1 MQEAYEKV
9 FGHLSNSN
17 LSTATNC
24 GWSSSLVGGT
34 QLEATMENHVT
45 QISRDDL
52 EDLREAFNKI
62 DIDNSGYVS
71 DFELQELFREA
82 SFSLPGYRVREI
94 VEIFIA
100 GDTNKDEKISF
111 EEFVAEN
118 LVLALNSASAI
129 GCTVV
134 NIDAH
139 DLMAGKPHLV
149 LGLLWQIIKVGLFAD
164 IEISRNEGLISLLTE
179 GKQLDHLMSLS
190 PEDLLLRWVNYH
202 LRNAGTETIRN
213 FSEDIKDSR
222 AYFYLLDQI
231 TSQEEHEYKMRVKID
246 MSGLN
251 VHDLEQRAELMLQQA
266 ARLDCRQFVSPQDV
280 TSGNG
285 KLNLA
290 FVANLFNMHPALQK
304 PQVNSNGIETAHIE
318 GESKEEKTFRNW
330 MNSLGVSPYVNHLYC
345 DLCDGLVI
353 LQLYEK
359 VNVPVNWKK
368 VNNPPYPALGANMK
382 KLENCNYAV
391 ELGRDVAHF
400 SLVGIGGENLN
411 EGSPMHTLAL
421 VWQLM
426 RRYTVLVLSDIG
438 DGEKV
443 GDHIILN
450 WVNTTLS
457 QKRKDTQISSFKDK
471 LISTSLPVID
481 LIDAIAPGNV
491 KWDMVKRG
499 EKGVLKDADK
509 LNNAKYAVSL
519 ARKIGARVYA
529 LPDDLVQVNPKML
542 LTLAS
547 AAEYDQAVQKPRQIL
562 CQFIDRIL
570 TDVDVVALG
579 LNKKSSSEPACVML
593 LDFVQHIIKSS
604 SLMFANPAC
613 QPAEYPET
621 TQSCNDFSKWVAM
634 RLLRVAAAPDCDV
647 IHGRVSAVLC
657 SLLHT
662 LRVRTPFIFSRLTQD
677 LILLAQDLSNILSAH
692 IATLAGHG
700 HTLGIHTQS
709 QWPVTL
715 KGFSIA
721 PGCASSYLTPSPLV
735 LSSPAAL
742 ESLTSVTV
750 RVITNVLRG
759 VVSCHDLSV
768 AWETACSILANGN
781 TRLRKSSMM
790 MLRQLVELGG
800 FPEMQGHKF
809 FTAYLQLLETHSY
822 KANTL
827 LDENQPYEG
836 ELLHLTRRVF
846 QSSVASR
853 TRFEPIYLLPLFE
866 YICTLGGAGLKLGTE
881 VNESLCFLFSFL
893 VSFTPFY
900 GSEALLRR
908 QRVTEVCRMLAHTIG
923 AENQAECAEGF
934 LQAALKAE
942 TCMVVQESGDGE
954 TAAKKFCKAN
964 IGSVKKTTKNS
975 CELDMRVRSEVWAV
989 ANSRLEEL
997 LTFLNSDS
1005 AQPET
1010 TLTLSALKGL
1020 AVILH
1025 LAALCSSPI
1034 SPSLLWVPSETLG
1047 RALKS
1052 CQSVLE
1058 GNSQAITNQKYF
1070 QSAVQTTIG
1079 VLDSILYLTTFL
1091 EALPHLCQHVNLVVG
1106 DSDSRAVLCALISLM
1121 EDSDP
1126 AVRLRFSQSVR
1137 FLLTE
1142 TSRNS
1147 ERGSLSELLVAR
1159 LKEAFNNAKLNRD
1172 DILRNTLI
1180 LTTGEI
1186 GRASQGNLVSFSLLR
1201 LLHCLLS
1208 KSSTV
1213 SVAAYTQIRALATAK
1228 GLKLQT
1234 LFSQYKNPICQF
1246 LVESLHSRHASALRS
1261 TPDQGKESVNQ
1272 RELALDILA
1281 QIAHAFDFPDLHRFL
1296 SRTLQVLLP
1305 YLAAKASPTASTLIR
1320 TLANELKANRR
1331 EILINNFKYIFSH
1344 LVCSCTKEELERAFH
1359 YLQSETE
1366 IELGSLLRQD
1376 FQGLHNELLLRLGEH
1391 YQQVFNGLAILASF
1405 ASNDDPYQGPRDN
1418 TTPERMADY
1427 LQPKLLGILAFFN
1440 MQLLSS
1446 SAGEKDRK
1454 KLALTS
1460 VMALM
1465 RLMGSKH
1472 ISSVRVKMMT
1482 TLRTGLRYREDFPL
1496 LCCQTWECFVRSV
1509 EPAHLGPLL
1518 SHVIVAL
1525 LPLIPLQPKETSA
1538 IIRFLILDNREEVND
1553 YLHEIYFLPDHPELK
1568 DIHTVLQDYKKLT
1581 NSSSDLAAVLQ
1592 LSMRA
1597 VQHENVDVRIHALTS
1612 LRDMMHSNQEWLLRQ
1627 VCASEAVEPVISNLV
1642 SVLLKG
1648 CQDSSPEARLL
1659 CGECLGELGAV
1670 DPGRL
1675 DLSRTQSHGDRNNFV
1690 SGVDDPNFAYDLLT
1704 ALTRTFLAYADDV
1717 RAQDSAAYAIQE
1729 LLSIFECREGRTDS
1743 PGRRLWRRFPEQ
1755 IQEILEPHL
1764 NSRYKSSQKAVNW
1777 SKLKKPVYLSN
1788 RGSKFSDWSATW
1800 AGYLISKVRHELASK
1815 VFTCCS
1821 FIIKHDYKVT
1831 IYLLPH
1837 ILLYMLLGCTPQEQQ
1852 EVTEEMLAVLNEG
1865 NERGEGGVQ
1874 EAASTLSQL
1883 STQTVFSMLSHLTQ
1897 WSRHILSSKPKHNES
1912 GEYQR
1917 VVAFLKGI
1925 PQDVLAKA
1933 SLRSKAYTRALM
1945 HFEAY
1950 ILEIKENIQD
1960 HLTFLQTL
1968 YAAMHEPDGVRGVNA
1983 LRREEP
1989 SLREQ
1994 ILEHESIGLLRD
2006 ATACYDRAIQLE
2018 SDQIGHYH
2026 GVMTSMLGL
2035 GQLSTVITQVNGVLA
2050 NKPQWKSE
2058 LNTYRVEAAWKLG
2071 KWDLLEDYLSSDR
2084 QSCTWGVQLGQ
2095 LLLSAKKQDT
2105 KTFYEKLKLVRKEQ
2119 VVPLSAASYECGTYQ
2134 RGYEYIV
2141 RLHMLSELEHTLTG
2155 LQKQWESSAPSL
2167 SQLPPHWSDRL
2178 EMTQNSFRAKE
2189 PILALRRA
2197 LFSLGSQPVC
2207 QELVGECWLQSS
2219 RVARKA
2225 GHHQTAFNALLNA
2238 DNTNLAELVTE
2249 KAKWLWSKGDVHQ
2262 ALIVLQKGVAQCFPD
2277 DQPLTD
2283 PRSLQIKGKA
2293 MLLVGRFMEETANF
2307 ESNAIMKAYKD
2318 VTNLLP
2324 EWEDGNFYLAKYYD
2338 KVMPMVTDN
2347 KLEKQGNLI
2356 RYIVTYFGKAL
2367 QFGNQYI
2374 YQAMPRML
2382 SLWLDF
2388 GAKVCECEKAGRPDR
2403 QMRQELG
2410 KINTVVSEHCANL
2423 APYQFLTAFSQ
2434 LISRVCH
2441 SSDEVFTVLMTIVA
2455 KVFLAYPQQAMWL
2468 MTAVSKSSYPM
2479 RVNRCNQIL
2488 KKAISLK
2495 PSLQKFIGDA
2505 TKLTDKLLELCNK
2518 PVDSNSAT
2526 LSMSVHFKQ
2535 LKRLVE
2541 EPTFSQVLIPL
2552 QSVLIPTL
2560 PSTGGEN
2567 TQHDAFPGHWA
2578 YLDGF
2583 EDTVEIL
2590 ASLQKP
2596 KKISLKGS
2604 DGQSYTMMCKPKD
2617 DLRKDCRLMEFNCLI
2632 NKCLR
2637 KDAESRRRE
2646 LHIRTY
2652 AVIPLNEECG
2662 IIEWVNNT
2670 AGLRHILTKLY
2681 SSRSAYCRSTAVM
2694 SMVGYILG
2702 LGDRHGENILFDSF
2716 TGECVHVDFNC
2727 LFNKGE
2733 TFDVPEVVPFRL
2745 TQNMVHAMGPMG
2757 TEGLFR
2763 QACEVTLRLMR
2774 DQREPLMSV
2783 LKTFLHDPLVEWS
2796 KQAKGLSKTP
2806 ANETGE
2812 IVNEKAK
2819 THVCDIEQR
2828 LQGVIKSRNKVLG
2841 LPLSI
2846 EGHVHYLI
2854 QEATDDKLLCQMYLG
2869 WGPYL

>member
-1 MQEAYEKV
+1 MFNDSISEVNAV
-9 FGHLSNSN
+9 F
-17 LSTATNC
+17 
-24 GWSSSLVGGT
+24 
-34 QLEATMENHVT
+34 
-45 QISRDDL
+45 
-52 EDLREAFNKI
+52 
-62 DIDNSGYVS
+62 
-71 DFELQELFREA
+71 
-82 SFSLPGYRVREI
+82 
-94 VEIFIA
+94 
-100 GDTNKDEKISF
+100 
-111 EEFVAEN
+111 
-118 LVLALNSASAI
+118 
-129 GCTVV
+129 VV
-134 NIDAH
+134 C
-139 DLMAGKPHLV
+139 
-149 LGLLWQIIKVGLFAD
+149 
-164 IEISRNEGLISLLTE
+164 S
-179 GKQLDHLMSLS
+179 
-190 PEDLLLRWVNYH
+190 
-202 LRNAGTETIRN
+202 
-213 FSEDIKDSR
+213 
-222 AYFYLLDQI
+222 
-231 TSQEEHEYKMRVKID
+231 
-246 MSGLN
+246 
-251 VHDLEQRAELMLQQA
+251 
-266 ARLDCRQFVSPQDV
+266 
-280 TSGNG
+280 
-285 KLNLA
+285 
-290 FVANLFNMHPALQK
+290 
-304 PQVNSNGIETAHIE
+304 
-318 GESKEEKTFRNW
+318 
-330 MNSLGVSPYVNHLYC
+330 
-345 DLCDGLVI
+345 
-353 LQLYEK
+353 
-359 VNVPVNWKK
+359 
-368 VNNPPYPALGANMK
+368 
-382 KLENCNYAV
+382 
-391 ELGRDVAHF
+391 
-400 SLVGIGGENLN
+400 
-411 EGSPMHTLAL
+411 
-421 VWQLM
+421 
-426 RRYTVLVLSDIG
+426 
-438 DGEKV
+438 
-443 GDHIILN
+443 
-450 WVNTTLS
+450 
-457 QKRKDTQISSFKDK
+457 
-471 LISTSLPVID
+471 
-481 LIDAIAPGNV
+481 
-491 KWDMVKRG
+491 
-499 EKGVLKDADK
+499 
-509 LNNAKYAVSL
+509 
-519 ARKIGARVYA
+519 
-529 LPDDLVQVNPKML
+529 
-542 LTLAS
+542 AS
-547 AAEYDQAVQKPRQIL
+547 AAEYESAVQKPRQIL

-593 LDFVQHIIKSS
+593 LDFVQHIVKSS

-613 QPAEYPET
+613 LPAEYPDT
-621 TQSCNDFSKWVAM
+621 IQSCIDFSKWVAV
-634 RLLRVAAAPDCDV
+634 RLLRVGASPGCDV

-657 SLLHT
+657 SLLHS
-662 LRVRTPFIFSRLTQD
+662 LRVRVPFIFSCLVQEFF
-677 LILLAQDLSNILSAH
+677 LMAQDLSSVLLAH
-692 IATLAGHG
+692 IAALCGSDVHKRN
-700 HTLGIHTQS
+700 
-709 QWPVTL
+709 QWPVKL
-715 KGFSIA
+715 DRFLFSATRA
-721 PGCASSYLTPSPLV
+721 PYLTHTPLV
-735 LSSPAAL
+735 LPSPAAL
-742 ESLTSVTV
+742 ESLTAVALGI
-750 RVITNVLRG
+750 ITDSLRG
-759 VVSCHDLSV
+759 VVSCRDLSV
-768 AWETACSILANGN
+768 AWETACSVLANGN
-781 TRLRKSSMM
+781 TRLRKISMA
-790 MLRQLVELGG
+790 MLRKLVELRK
-800 FPEMQGHKF
+800 FDETQGHNF
-809 FTAYLQLLETHSY
+809 FSAFFYLLETHDFS
-822 KANTL
+822 
-827 LDENQPYEG
+827 DEEEPYEG
-836 ELLHLTRRVF
+836 ELLKLTRCLF
-846 QSSVASR
+846 QSAHVSHSD
-853 TRFEPIYLLPLFE
+853 FEPVYLSQMFE
-866 YICTLGGAGLKLGTE
+866 CVCAHGGAGFKLGSELT
-881 VNESLCFLFSFL
+881 ESLCVLFGFSL
-893 VSFTPFY
+893 SVVPSY
-900 GSEALLRR
+900 EGAALLRR
-908 QRVTEVCRMLAHTIG
+908 QQVADVCRTLARTVG
-923 AENQAECAEGF
+923 TENQSEVLKFFFYKNAVFAMFASRF
-934 LQAALKAE
+934 LHLLCALK
-942 TCMVVQESGDGE
+942 
-954 TAAKKFCKAN
+954 
-964 IGSVKKTTKNS
+964 TT
-975 CELDMRVRSEVWAV
+975 
-989 ANSRLEEL
+989 RLI
-997 LTFLNSDS
+997 S
-1005 AQPET
+1005 A
-1010 TLTLSALKGL
+1010 
-1020 AVILH
+1020 
-1025 LAALCSSPI
+1025 
-1034 SPSLLWVPSETLG
+1034 
-1047 RALKS
+1047 
-1052 CQSVLE
+1052 
-1058 GNSQAITNQKYF
+1058 
-1070 QSAVQTTIG
+1070 
-1079 VLDSILYLTTFL
+1079 FL
-1091 EALPHLCQHVNLVVG
+1091 EALPHLCQHVNLLG
-1106 DSDSRAVLCALISLM
+1106 ADSDSRAALCALIGLI
-1121 EDSDP
+1121 EDADP
-1126 AVRLRFSQSVR
+1126 AVRTRFSQSVR

-1142 TSRNS
+1142 SADDVL
-1147 ERGSLSELLVAR
+1147 GFLLPLQLLVAR
-1159 LKEAFNNAKLNRD
+1159 LKEAFSNAKASRD
-1172 DILRNTLI
+1172 DDLRNTLI

-1186 GRASQGNLVSFSLLR
+1186 GRASQGSLVSFSLLR

-1213 SVAAYTQIRALATAK
+1213 SVAAYTQIRALAAAK
-1228 GLKLQT
+1228 DLKLQT

-1261 TPDQGKESVNQ
+1261 TPDHTSESANQ

-1296 SRTLQVLLP
+1296 TRTLQVLLP
-1305 YLAAKASPTASTLIR
+1305 YLAAKASSTGSALIR
-1320 TLANELKANRR
+1320 ALAIELKANRR

-1405 ASNDDPYQGPRDN
+1405 ASNDDPYQGPRDI
-1418 TTPERMADY
+1418 TTPEHMADY

-1454 KLALTS
+1454 KMALTS

-1509 EPAHLGPLL
+1509 EPSHLGPLL

-1525 LPLIPLQPKETSA
+1525 LPLIPLRPRETAA
-1538 IIRFLILDNREEVND
+1538 IIRFLILDNRDEVND
-1553 YLHEIYFLPDHPELK
+1553 YLHEIYFLPEHPELK
-1568 DIHTVLQDYKKLT
+1568 DIHTVLQNYKKLT
-1581 NSSSDLAAVLQ
+1581 ASSSDLASALQ

-1612 LRDMMHSNQEWLLRQ
+1612 LRDMMHSKQEWLLQQ
-1627 VCASEAVEPVISNLV
+1627 VCASEAVEPVISSLV

-1675 DLSRTQSHGDRNNFV
+1675 DLSHAHSKGDRNTFV
-1690 SGVDDPNFAYDLLT
+1690 SGVDDPNFAHDLLT
-1704 ALTRTFLAYADDV
+1704 ELTRTFLAYADNV

-1764 NSRYKSSQKAVNW
+1764 NSRYKSSQKEVNW
-1777 SKLKKPVYLSN
+1777 SKVKKPVYLSN

-1815 VFTCCS
+1815 VFKCCS

-1837 ILLYMLLGCTPQEQQ
+1837 ILLYMLLGCTPAEQQ
-1852 EVTEEMLAVLNEG
+1852 EVTEEMLAVLTEG
-1865 NERGEGGVQ
+1865 DGRGGGGVQ
-1874 EAASTLSQL
+1874 ETASSLSQL
-1883 STQTVFSMLSHLTQ
+1883 SIQTVFSMLSHLTQ
-1897 WSRHILSSKPKHNES
+1897 WSRHILYAKAKFCNKM
-1912 GEYQR
+1912 GDYDR

-1950 ILEIKENIQD
+1950 ILENKENIQD
-1960 HLTFLQTL
+1960 HLSFLQKL

-2050 NKPQWKSE
+2050 SKQQWKSE

-2071 KWDLLEDYLSSDR
+2071 KWDLLEDYLSSDQ
-2084 QSCTWGVQLGQ
+2084 QSCTWGVRLGQ
-2095 LLLSAKKQDT
+2095 LLLSAKKQDAEG
-2105 KTFYEKLKLVRKEQ
+2105 FYEKLKLVRKEQ

-2141 RLHMLSELEHTLTG
+2141 RLHMLSELEHAFTELRG
-2155 LQKQWESSAPSL
+2155 AGDGSAPSL
-2167 SQLPPHWSDRL
+2167 AKLPPHWSDRL

-2189 PILALRRA
+2189 PILAVRRA
-2197 LFSLGSQPVC
+2197 LLSLRPQPAC
-2207 QELVGECWLQSS
+2207 QELVGECWLQSAQ
-2219 RVARKA
+2219 VARKG

-2277 DQPLTD
+2277 DRLLTD

-2347 KLEKQGNLI
+2347 KLEKQGNVI
-2356 RYIVTYFGKAL
+2356 RYIVTFFGKAL

-2388 GAKVCECEKAGRPDR
+2388 GAKVCDCEKAGRADR

-2410 KINTVVSEHCANL
+2410 KINAVMEEHCSNL

-2441 SSDEVFTVLMTIVA
+2441 SSDEVFKVLMKIVS

-2479 RVNRCNQIL
+2479 RMNRCNQIL
-2488 KKAISLK
+2488 KNAISLK
-2495 PSLQKFIGDA
+2495 KPLEKFIGDA
-2505 TKLTDKLLELCNK
+2505 NRLTDKLLELCNK
-2518 PVDSNSAT
+2518 PVDGNSTT
-2526 LSMSVHFKQ
+2526 LSMGVHFKQ

-2541 EPTFSQVLIPL
+2541 ESTFSQILIPL

-2560 PSTGGEN
+2560 PSTGGAS
-2567 TQHDAFPGHWA
+2567 TKHDAFPGHWA

-2583 EDTVEIL
+2583 EDSVEIL

-2604 DGQSYTMMCKPKD
+2604 DGRSYTMMCKPKD

-2662 IIEWVNNT
+2662 IIEWVNHT
-2670 AGLRHILTKLY
+2670 AGLRHILTKLYKERGVHLSGKELRKLILPKTAAFEEKLRIHKEVLCAQHPPVFYEWFLQTFPDPESWY

-2796 KQAKGLSKTP
+2796 KPSKGLVKTQ

-2854 QEATDDKLLCQMYLG
+2854 QEATDDKMLCQMYLG

>member
-1 MQEAYEKV
+1 ME
-9 FGHLSNSN
+9 G
-17 LSTATNC
+17 
-24 GWSSSLVGGT
+24 
-34 QLEATMENHVT
+34 LEMSAM
-45 QISRDDL
+45 IP
-52 EDLREAFNKI
+52 A
-62 DIDNSGYVS
+62 
-71 DFELQELFREA
+71 LQELA
-82 SFSLPGYRVREI
+82 SV
-94 VEIFIA
+94 
-100 GDTNKDEKISF
+100 
-111 EEFVAEN
+111 
-118 LVLALNSASAI
+118 
-129 GCTVV
+129 
-134 NIDAH
+134 
-139 DLMAGKPHLV
+139 
-149 LGLLWQIIKVGLFAD
+149 
-164 IEISRNEGLISLLTE
+164 
-179 GKQLDHLMSLS
+179 
-190 PEDLLLRWVNYH
+190 
-202 LRNAGTETIRN
+202 
-213 FSEDIKDSR
+213 
-222 AYFYLLDQI
+222 
-231 TSQEEHEYKMRVKID
+231 
-246 MSGLN
+246 
-251 VHDLEQRAELMLQQA
+251 
-266 ARLDCRQFVSPQDV
+266 
-280 TSGNG
+280 
-285 KLNLA
+285 
-290 FVANLFNMHPALQK
+290 
-304 PQVNSNGIETAHIE
+304 
-318 GESKEEKTFRNW
+318 
-330 MNSLGVSPYVNHLYC
+330 
-345 DLCDGLVI
+345 
-353 LQLYEK
+353 
-359 VNVPVNWKK
+359 
-368 VNNPPYPALGANMK
+368 
-382 KLENCNYAV
+382 
-391 ELGRDVAHF
+391 
-400 SLVGIGGENLN
+400 
-411 EGSPMHTLAL
+411 
-421 VWQLM
+421 
-426 RRYTVLVLSDIG
+426 
-438 DGEKV
+438 
-443 GDHIILN
+443 
-450 WVNTTLS
+450 
-457 QKRKDTQISSFKDK
+457 
-471 LISTSLPVID
+471 
-481 LIDAIAPGNV
+481 
-491 KWDMVKRG
+491 
-499 EKGVLKDADK
+499 
-509 LNNAKYAVSL
+509 
-519 ARKIGARVYA
+519 
-529 LPDDLVQVNPKML
+529 
-542 LTLAS
+542 S
-547 AAEYDQAVQKPRQIL
+547 AAQYEQAVQKPRQIL

-579 LNKKSSSEPACVML
+579 LSKKSSSDPACVML
-593 LDFVQHIIKSS
+593 LDFVQHIVKSS

-613 QPAEYPET
+613 QPAEYPDT
-621 TQSCNDFSKWVAM
+621 TQSCTDFSKWVAV
-634 RLLRVAAAPDCDV
+634 RLLRVTAAPDCDV

-662 LRVRTPFIFSRLTQD
+662 LRIRAPFIFSHLTQE
-677 LILLAQDLSNILSAH
+677 LICLAQDLSTILNAH
-692 IATLAGHG
+692 IATLAGLG
-700 HTLGIHTQS
+700 HTVGIYTES

-715 KGFSIA
+715 ECFSIS
-721 PGCASSYLTPSPLV
+721 PGCTSSYLTPSSLV

-742 ESLTSVTV
+742 ESLTAVTIG
-750 RVITNVLRG
+750 VITNALRG
-759 VVSCHDLSV
+759 VVSCHDLNV
-768 AWETACSILANGN
+768 AWEMACSILINGN
-781 TRLRKSSMM
+781 TRLRKISMV
-790 MLRQLVELGG
+790 MLRKQVELRG
-800 FPEMQGHKF
+800 FPAMQGHEF
-809 FTAYLQLLETHSY
+809 FTAYLHLLETHIY
-822 KANTL
+822 TCTANAHFN
-827 LDENQPYEG
+827 EKPPYEG
-836 ELLHLTRRVF
+836 ELLNLTRCVF
-846 QSSVASR
+846 QSSGTSR
-853 TRFEPIYLLPLFE
+853 TLFEPIYLSQMFE
-866 YICTLGGAGLKLGTE
+866 CVCTLGGAGVQLGTE
-881 VNESLCFLFSFL
+881 VTESLCLLFHFL
-893 VSFTPFY
+893 VSVAPVY
-900 GSEALLRR
+900 ESAAVLRR
-908 QRVTEVCRMLAHTIG
+908 RRVTEVCRTLTNTVG
-923 AENQAECAEGF
+923 TENQAECAEGF

-942 TCMVVQESGDGE
+942 TAMVMQESRDGE
-954 TAAKKFCKAN
+954 PAAKILCKSPTD
-964 IGSVKKTTKNS
+964 SVSKTTKRA
-975 CELDMRVRSEVWAV
+975 CEQDMRVWSEVWAV
-989 ANSRLEEL
+989 VNSRLEEL

-1005 AQPET
+1005 VQPESPQ
-1010 TLTLSALKGL
+1010 TLSALQGL
-1020 AVILH
+1020 ALILH
-1025 LAALCSSPI
+1025 LAALCSSPT
-1034 SPSLLWVPSETLG
+1034 SPSAPIWVPTETLG
-1047 RALKS
+1047 TALKS

-1058 GNSQAITNQKYF
+1058 GSSQPITNQSYF
-1070 QSAVQTTIG
+1070 HSAVCTVVG
-1079 VLDSILYLTTFL
+1079 VLDSILYMTMSSQGEEGLQQRVCALLSFPWVCENKSASAYKSSRFPSWLPTLAQRLSFCYSSEIQADCVSLLALLRHGVCETWRVWLLSKALQSTDEVVRAAAVRAFPLLLHHLGNTHHSLISTTLLPRLDDSSELVRSELARIIGQLSCIQSEVSHLGVTQTESICLPKILCRRLSLATEHDGNTFPFLTASVVKPFLKLLRPEAPSSVKQAFL
-1091 EALPHLCQHVNLVVG
+1091 EALPHLCQHVNLSGG

-1126 AVRLRFSQSVR
+1126 AVRIHFSQSVR
-1137 FLLTE
+1137 FLLTV
-1142 TSRNS
+1142 TGKHS
-1147 ERGSLSELLVAR
+1147 EQDSLSEQLLVAR
-1159 LKEAFNNAKLNRD
+1159 LKEAFNNAKLQRD
-1172 DILRNTLI
+1172 DKLRNTLI

-1186 GRASQGNLVSFSLLR
+1186 GRASLGNMVSFSLLR

-1208 KSSTV
+1208 KSSQV
-1213 SVAAYTQIRALATAK
+1213 SVAAYTQIRALAAAK

-1246 LVESLHSRHASALRS
+1246 LVESLHSRHASALRI
-1261 TPDQGKESVNQ
+1261 TPDQSSSSASQ

-1296 SRTLQVLLP
+1296 TRTLQVLLP
-1305 YLAAKASPTASTLIR
+1305 YLAAKASPIGSALIR
-1320 TLANELKANRR
+1320 TLATELKANRR
-1331 EILINNFKYIFSH
+1331 EILISNFKYIFSH
-1344 LVCSCTKEELERAFH
+1344 LVCSCTKEELESAFH
-1359 YLQSETE
+1359 YLQNETG

-1405 ASNDDPYQGPRDN
+1405 ASSDDPYQGPRDI

-1440 MQLLSS
+1440 MHLLSS

-1454 KLALTS
+1454 KLALTGA
-1460 VMALM
+1460 MALM

-1518 SHVIVAL
+1518 SHVIAAL
-1525 LPLIPLQPKETSA
+1525 LPLIPLQPKETAA
-1538 IIRFLILDNREEVND
+1538 IIRFLILDNREEVNE

-1568 DIHTVLQDYKKLT
+1568 DIHTVLQNYKKLT
-1581 NSSSDLAAVLQ
+1581 ASSSDLASALQ

-1612 LRDMMHSNQEWLLRQ
+1612 LRDMMHSNQEWLLRH

-1675 DLSRTQSHGDRNNFV
+1675 DLSHTHTHGDRNTFV
-1690 SGVDDPNFAYDLLT
+1690 SGVDDPNFAYDVLT
-1704 ALTRTFLAYADDV
+1704 ELTRTFLAYADDV

-1729 LLSIFECREGRTDS
+1729 LLSIFECREGRSDS

-1764 NSRYKSSQKAVNW
+1764 NSRYKSSQKEVNW
-1777 SKLKKPVYLSN
+1777 SKLKKPVYLSS

-1837 ILLYMLLGCTPQEQQ
+1837 ILLYMLLGCTPAEQQ
-1852 EVTEEMLAVLNEG
+1852 EVTEEMLAVLTEG
-1865 NERGEGGVQ
+1865 DGRAGGRVQ
-1874 EAASTLSQL
+1874 ETASSLSQL

-1897 WSRHILSSKPKHNES
+1897 WSRHILYSKPRQSES

-1917 VVAFLKGI
+1917 VAAFLKGI

-1950 ILEIKENIQD
+1950 ILENKEDIQD

-1968 YAAMHEPDGVRGVNA
+1968 YAAMHEPDGVRGANA

-2050 NKPQWKSE
+2050 NKPQWKSD

-2071 KWDLLEDYLSSDR
+2071 KWDLLEDYLGSDHQSS
-2084 QSCTWGVQLGQ
+2084 TWSVRLGQ
-2095 LLLSAKKQDT
+2095 LLLSAKKQDAD
-2105 KTFYEKLKLVRKEQ
+2105 TFYEKLKVVRKEQ

-2141 RLHMLSELEHTLTG
+2141 RLHMLSELEHTFTE
-2155 LQKQWESSAPSL
+2155 LQKQQEISTLSL
-2167 SQLPPHWSDRL
+2167 SHVPPHWSDRL

-2197 LFSLGSQPVC
+2197 LLSLGSQSVC
-2207 QELVGECWLQSS
+2207 KELVGECWLQSA

-2238 DNTNLAELVTE
+2238 ENMHLAELVTE

-2277 DQPLTD
+2277 DQPLND
-2283 PRSLQIKGKA
+2283 PRSLQTKGKA

-2307 ESNAIMKAYKD
+2307 ESNAIMKAYRD

-2388 GAKVCECEKAGRPDR
+2388 GAKVCECEKAGRADR

-2410 KINTVVSEHCANL
+2410 KINSAMSEHCANL

-2441 SSDEVFTVLMTIVA
+2441 SSDEVFTVLMNIVA

-2468 MTAVSKSSYPM
+2468 MTAVSKSSYSM
-2479 RVNRCNQIL
+2479 RMNRCNQIL

-2495 PSLQKFIGDA
+2495 QSLEKFIGDA
-2505 TKLTDKLLELCNK
+2505 TRLTDKLLELCNK
-2518 PVDSNSAT
+2518 PVDGSCST
-2526 LSMSVHFKQ
+2526 LNMNVHFKQ

-2541 EPTFSQVLIPL
+2541 EPTFSQILIPL
-2552 QSVLIPTL
+2552 QLVLIPTL
-2560 PSTGGEN
+2560 PSTGGAN
-2567 TQHDAFPGHWA
+2567 TQHDPFPGQWA

-2604 DGQSYTMMCKPKD
+2604 DGRSYTMMCKPKD
-2617 DLRKDCRLMEFNCLI
+2617 DMRKDCRLMEFNCLI

-2681 SSRSAYCRSTAVM
+2681 KERGIYLSGKELRKLMLPKTAPFEEKLRIHKEVLCARHQPIFHEWFLRTFPDPTSWYSSRSAYCRSTAVM
-2694 SMVGYILG
+2694 SMVGYVLG

-2796 KQAKGLSKTP
+2796 KQAKGHSKTQ

-2854 QEATDDKLLCQMYLG
+2854 QEATDDKLLCLMYLG

>member
-1 MQEAYEKV
+1 CAME
-9 FGHLSNSN
+9 G
-17 LSTATNC
+17 
-24 GWSSSLVGGT
+24 
-34 QLEATMENHVT
+34 LEMSAM
-45 QISRDDL
+45 IP
-52 EDLREAFNKI
+52 A
-62 DIDNSGYVS
+62 
-71 DFELQELFREA
+71 LQELA
-82 SFSLPGYRVREI
+82 
-94 VEIFIA
+94 
-100 GDTNKDEKISF
+100 
-111 EEFVAEN
+111 
-118 LVLALNSASAI
+118 
-129 GCTVV
+129 
-134 NIDAH
+134 
-139 DLMAGKPHLV
+139 
-149 LGLLWQIIKVGLFAD
+149 
-164 IEISRNEGLISLLTE
+164 
-179 GKQLDHLMSLS
+179 
-190 PEDLLLRWVNYH
+190 
-202 LRNAGTETIRN
+202 NAN
-213 FSEDIKDSR
+213 
-222 AYFYLLDQI
+222 
-231 TSQEEHEYKMRVKID
+231 
-246 MSGLN
+246 
-251 VHDLEQRAELMLQQA
+251 A
-266 ARLDCRQFVSPQDV
+266 AQ
-280 TSGNG
+280 
-285 KLNLA
+285 
-290 FVANLFNMHPALQK
+290 
-304 PQVNSNGIETAHIE
+304 
-318 GESKEEKTFRNW
+318 
-330 MNSLGVSPYVNHLYC
+330 
-345 DLCDGLVI
+345 
-353 LQLYEK
+353 YE
-359 VNVPVNWKK
+359 
-368 VNNPPYPALGANMK
+368 
-382 KLENCNYAV
+382 
-391 ELGRDVAHF
+391 
-400 SLVGIGGENLN
+400 
-411 EGSPMHTLAL
+411 
-421 VWQLM
+421 
-426 RRYTVLVLSDIG
+426 
-438 DGEKV
+438 
-443 GDHIILN
+443 
-450 WVNTTLS
+450 
-457 QKRKDTQISSFKDK
+457 
-471 LISTSLPVID
+471 
-481 LIDAIAPGNV
+481 
-491 KWDMVKRG
+491 
-499 EKGVLKDADK
+499 
-509 LNNAKYAVSL
+509 
-519 ARKIGARVYA
+519 
-529 LPDDLVQVNPKML
+529 
-542 LTLAS
+542 
-547 AAEYDQAVQKPRQIL
+547 QAVQKPRQIL

-570 TDVDVVALG
+570 TDVDAVVLG
-579 LNKKSSSEPACVML
+579 LNKKSGSEPACVML
-593 LDFVQHIIKSS
+593 LDFVQHIVKSS
-604 SLMFANPAC
+604 SLMFANPA
-613 QPAEYPET
+613 Y
-621 TQSCNDFSKWVAM
+621 FSRWVTV

-647 IHGRVSAVLC
+647 IHGRVSSVLC
-657 SLLHT
+657 SLLHAM
-662 LRVRTPFIFSRLTQD
+662 RVRAPFIFSGLTQE
-677 LILLAQDLSNILSAH
+677 LLYLAQDLSNILYAH
-692 IATLAGHG
+692 IATLAGQG
-700 HTLGIHTQS
+700 HTLDIHTQS
-709 QWPVTL
+709 RWPVTL
-715 KGFSIA
+715 ECFALS
-721 PGCASSYLTPSPLV
+721 PGCASSYLTPSTLV
-735 LSSPAAL
+735 LPSPAAL
-742 ESLTSVTV
+742 ESLTVVTIGL
-750 RVITNVLRG
+750 ITNVLRG
-759 VVSCHDLSV
+759 VVSRHDLSV
-768 AWETACSILANGN
+768 AWEVACSILTNGN
-781 TRLRKSSMM
+781 TRLRKLSMV
-790 MLRQLVELGG
+790 MLRHLVELGG
-800 FPEMQGHKF
+800 FPEMQSHKF
-809 FTAYLQLLETHSY
+809 ITAYQQLLESHSY
-822 KANTL
+822 TNTH
-827 LDENQPYEG
+827 LDEKRTYEG
-836 ELLHLTRRVF
+836 ELLHLTRCVF
-846 QSSVASR
+846 QSSAGSHKH
-853 TRFEPIYLLPLFE
+853 FEPISLSQIFE
-866 YICTLGGAGLKLGTE
+866 CVCTLGGAGVKLGTE
-881 VNESLCFLFSFL
+881 VSESLCLLFRFLLS
-893 VSFTPFY
+893 VAPVYESA
-900 GSEALLRR
+900 ALLRR
-908 QRVTEVCRMLAHTIG
+908 QRVTDVCRILARTIG
-923 AENQAECAEGF
+923 TENQAEQISFQILLFKVLC
-934 LQAALKAE
+934 
-942 TCMVVQESGDGE
+942 VPS
-954 TAAKKFCKAN
+954 
-964 IGSVKKTTKNS
+964 
-975 CELDMRVRSEVWAV
+975 ELDMRVQSEVWAV
-989 ANSRLEEL
+989 VNSRLEEL
-997 LTFLNSDS
+997 LTFLNSD
-1005 AQPET
+1005 AAEPGT
-1010 TLTLSALKGL
+1010 TQTLSALEGL
-1020 AVILH
+1020 ALILH
-1025 LAALCSSPI
+1025 LAALCSSPT
-1034 SPSLLWVPSETLG
+1034 SPSPAIWAPTETLG

-1058 GNSQAITNQKYF
+1058 GNSRPVSSQNYFKSAI
-1070 QSAVQTTIG
+1070 QSVVGI
-1079 VLDSILYLTTFL
+1079 LDSILYLTSKDTDTCIECFFIVQFIFYSYFSNSINYSSRLEDSSVQVKKELARIIGQLSCIQSELSHLTVNYTESISPPKILCLHLGLAAEHAGNTAPSLRASVVKPFLQLLRQQEPSIIKQAFL
-1091 EALPHLCQHVNLVVG
+1091 EALPHLCQHVSLVGG
-1106 DSDSRAVLCALISLM
+1106 DSDCQAVLCALIGLM

-1126 AVRLRFSQSVR
+1126 VVRIHFSQSVR
-1137 FLLTE
+1137 FLLMT
-1142 TSRNS
+1142 TKTLDT
-1147 ERGSLSELLVAR
+1147 GFLLVAR
-1159 LKEAFNNAKLNRD
+1159 LKEAFSNAKLKSD
-1172 DILRNTLI
+1172 DSLRNTLI

-1186 GRASQGNLVSFSLLR
+1186 GRASQGNMVSFALLR

-1208 KSSTV
+1208 KSSSV
-1213 SVAAYTQIRALATAK
+1213 SVNAYTQIRALATAK

-1261 TPDQGKESVNQ
+1261 ATDQGSASASQ

-1296 SRTLQVLLP
+1296 TRTLQVLLP
-1305 YLAAKASPTASTLIR
+1305 YLAAKASTTGSILIR
-1320 TLANELKANRR
+1320 TLASELKANRR
-1331 EILINNFKYIFSH
+1331 EILISNFKYIFSH
-1344 LVCSCTKEELERAFH
+1344 LVCSCTKEELENAFR

-1405 ASNDDPYQGPRDN
+1405 ASNDDPYQGPRDI
-1418 TTPERMADY
+1418 TTPECMADY

-1460 VMALM
+1460 MMALM

-1472 ISSVRVKMMT
+1472 ISSVRVKIMT

-1496 LCCQTWECFVRSV
+1496 LCCQTWDCFVRSL

-1525 LPLIPLQPKETSA
+1525 LPLIPLQPKETAA
-1538 IIRFLILDNREEVND
+1538 IIHFLILDNREEVKD

-1568 DIHTVLQDYKKLT
+1568 DIHTALQDYKKLT
-1581 NSSSDLAAVLQ
+1581 VSSSDLAAALQ

-1612 LRDMMHSNQEWLLRQ
+1612 LRDMMHSNQEWLLQQ
-1627 VCASEAVEPVISNLV
+1627 VCASESVEPVISNLV

-1675 DLSRTQSHGDRNNFV
+1675 DLSHTHTHGDHNTFV

-1704 ALTRTFLAYADDV
+1704 ELTRTFLAYADDV

-1729 LLSIFECREGRTDS
+1729 LLSIFECREGRSDS
-1743 PGRRLWRRFPEQ
+1743 PGRRLWRRFPEH

-1764 NSRYKSSQKAVNW
+1764 SSRYKSSQKEVNW

-1837 ILLYMLLGCTPQEQQ
+1837 ILLSMLLGCTPEEQQ
-1852 EVTEEMLAVLNEG
+1852 EVTEEMVAVLTEG
-1865 NERGEGGVQ
+1865 DGRGGGRVQ
-1874 EAASTLSQL
+1874 ETASSLSQL
-1883 STQTVFSMLSHLTQ
+1883 SIQTVFSMLSHLTQ
-1897 WSRHILSSKPKHNES
+1897 WSRHVLSSKPRHS
-1912 GEYQR
+1912 GKRHSGDYQR

-1925 PQDVLAKA
+1925 PQNVLAKA

-1950 ILEIKENIQD
+1950 ILENKENIQD
-1960 HLTFLQTL
+1960 YLTFLQTL

-2050 NKPQWKSE
+2050 NKHQWKSE

-2071 KWDLLEDYLSSDR
+2071 QWDLLEDYLSSDS
-2084 QSCTWGVQLGQ
+2084 QSSTWGVRLGQ
-2095 LLLSAKKQDT
+2095 LLLSAKKQDAE
-2105 KTFYEKLKLVRKEQ
+2105 TFYEKLKLVRNEQ

-2141 RLHMLSELEHTLTG
+2141 RLHMLSELEHTFNE
-2155 LQKQWESSAPSL
+2155 LQKHKESSTPSL
-2167 SQLPPHWSDRL
+2167 NQLPAHWSDRL
-2178 EMTQNSFRAKE
+2178 EMTQKSFRAKE

-2197 LFSLGSQPVC
+2197 LLSLGSQPVC
-2207 QELVGECWLQSS
+2207 QELVGECWLQSA

-2225 GHHQTAFNALLNA
+2225 GHHQTAFNALLNTE
-2238 DNTNLAELVTE
+2238 NTHLAELVTE

-2277 DQPLTD
+2277 DQPLMNS
-2283 PRSLQIKGKA
+2283 RSLQTKGKA

-2307 ESNAIMKAYKD
+2307 ESNAIMKAYKE

-2388 GAKVCECEKAGRPDR
+2388 GAKVCECEKAGRADR
-2403 QMRQELG
+2403 QMRQELA
-2410 KINTVVSEHCANL
+2410 KINTAVSEHCANL

-2468 MTAVSKSSYPM
+2468 MTAVSKSSYPTRM
-2479 RVNRCNQIL
+2479 NRCNQIL

-2495 PSLQKFIGDA
+2495 PSLEKFISDA
-2505 TKLTDKLLELCNK
+2505 NRLTDKLLELCNK
-2518 PVDSNSAT
+2518 PVDGNSST
-2526 LSMSVHFKQ
+2526 LSMNIHFKQ

-2541 EPTFSQVLIPL
+2541 EPTFSQILIPL

-2560 PSTGGEN
+2560 PSTGGAH

-2604 DGQSYTMMCKPKD
+2604 DGRSYTMMCKPKD

-2681 SSRSAYCRSTAVM
+2681 KERGTYLSGKELRKLILPKTAPFEEKLRIHKEVLCARHPPVFHEWFLRTFPDPTLWYSSRSAYCRSTAVM
-2694 SMVGYILG
+2694 SMVGYVLG
-2702 LGDRHGENILFDSF
+2702 LGDRHGENILFDSL

-2796 KQAKGLSKTP
+2796 KQAKGLSKTQ

>member
-1 MQEAYEKV
+1 MD
-9 FGHLSNSN
+9 G
-17 LSTATNC
+17 
-24 GWSSSLVGGT
+24 
-34 QLEATMENHVT
+34 LEMSAM
-45 QISRDDL
+45 IP
-52 EDLREAFNKI
+52 A
-62 DIDNSGYVS
+62 
-71 DFELQELFREA
+71 LQELA
-82 SFSLPGYRVREI
+82 S
-94 VEIFIA
+94 
-100 GDTNKDEKISF
+100 
-111 EEFVAEN
+111 
-118 LVLALNSASAI
+118 
-129 GCTVV
+129 
-134 NIDAH
+134 
-139 DLMAGKPHLV
+139 
-149 LGLLWQIIKVGLFAD
+149 
-164 IEISRNEGLISLLTE
+164 
-179 GKQLDHLMSLS
+179 
-190 PEDLLLRWVNYH
+190 
-202 LRNAGTETIRN
+202 
-213 FSEDIKDSR
+213 
-222 AYFYLLDQI
+222 
-231 TSQEEHEYKMRVKID
+231 
-246 MSGLN
+246 
-251 VHDLEQRAELMLQQA
+251 
-266 ARLDCRQFVSPQDV
+266 
-280 TSGNG
+280 
-285 KLNLA
+285 
-290 FVANLFNMHPALQK
+290 
-304 PQVNSNGIETAHIE
+304 
-318 GESKEEKTFRNW
+318 
-330 MNSLGVSPYVNHLYC
+330 
-345 DLCDGLVI
+345 
-353 LQLYEK
+353 
-359 VNVPVNWKK
+359 
-368 VNNPPYPALGANMK
+368 
-382 KLENCNYAV
+382 
-391 ELGRDVAHF
+391 
-400 SLVGIGGENLN
+400 
-411 EGSPMHTLAL
+411 
-421 VWQLM
+421 
-426 RRYTVLVLSDIG
+426 
-438 DGEKV
+438 
-443 GDHIILN
+443 
-450 WVNTTLS
+450 
-457 QKRKDTQISSFKDK
+457 
-471 LISTSLPVID
+471 
-481 LIDAIAPGNV
+481 
-491 KWDMVKRG
+491 
-499 EKGVLKDADK
+499 
-509 LNNAKYAVSL
+509 
-519 ARKIGARVYA
+519 
-529 LPDDLVQVNPKML
+529 
-542 LTLAS
+542 AS
-547 AAEYDQAVQKPRQIL
+547 AAEYETAVQKPRQIL

-593 LDFVQHIIKSS
+593 LDFVQHIVKSS

-613 QPAEYPET
+613 QPADYPDT
-621 TQSCNDFSKWVAM
+621 VQSCTDFSKWVM
-634 RLLRVAAAPDCDV
+634 LHLLRVAAAPGCDV

-662 LRVRTPFIFSRLTQD
+662 LRVRMPFIFSCLTEEVISLTQE
-677 LILLAQDLSNILSAH
+677 LSSILHTH
-692 IATLAGHG
+692 IVTLAGPG
-700 HTLGIHTQS
+700 HSVGAHIQDR
-709 QWPVTL
+709 WPVKL
-715 KGFSIA
+715 QCFSISSIR
-721 PGCASSYLTPSPLV
+721 ASVYLTPTLLL

-742 ESLTSVTV
+742 ESLTAVTLS
-750 RVITNVLRG
+750 ITSDSLRG
-759 VVSCHDLSV
+759 IISCRDLSLS
-768 AWETACSILANGN
+768 WDTACSILANGN
-781 TRLRKSSMM
+781 TRLRKVSMVL
-790 MLRQLVELGG
+790 LRKLVELQR
-800 FPEMQGHKF
+800 FPEMQCHKF
-809 FTAYLQLLETHSY
+809 FTAFFHLLETHSDTSAA
-822 KANTL
+822 KHSN
-827 LDENQPYEG
+827 ESQPYGG
-836 ELLHLTRRVF
+836 ELINLTRCLF
-846 QSSVASR
+846 QSSHISPSD
-853 TRFEPIYLLPLFE
+853 FESIYLSQMFE
-866 YICTLGGAGLKLGTE
+866 CVCALGGAGVKLGSEVTE
-881 VNESLCFLFSFL
+881 SVCLLFRFLLSVAEIHESA
-893 VSFTPFY
+893 V
-900 GSEALLRR
+900 LLRK
-908 QRVTEVCRMLAHTIG
+908 QRVTDVCRTLAATIG
-923 AENQAECAEGF
+923 TENQAECAEGF
-934 LQAALKAE
+934 LQAALKSE
-942 TCMVVQESGDGE
+942 TATVMQESGDGE
-954 TAAKKFCKAN
+954 SSAKKSRKSAVSPVSKAA
-964 IGSVKKTTKNS
+964 
-975 CELDMRVRSEVWAV
+975 ELAMQVQGEVWSVLNA
-989 ANSRLEEL
+989 RLEEL
-997 LTFLNSDS
+997 LTLLDS
-1005 AQPET
+1005 AEAQST
-1010 TLTLSALKGL
+1010 QVLFALQGLTL
-1020 AVILH
+1020 ILR
-1025 LAALCSSPI
+1025 LAACCSSPI
-1034 SPSLLWVPSETLG
+1034 SSLRLAWLSPGTLG
-1047 RALKS
+1047 RMLKS

-1058 GNSQAITNQKYF
+1058 GASPPVSDQDYF
-1070 QSAVQTTIG
+1070 HAAFRATVSI
-1079 VLDSILYLTTFL
+1079 LDSVLFLTLSSQVEDELQRHVCALLSLPWVCENKSSSVFKSSRFPSWLPTLAQRLSFCYAPEVQADCVSLLAFLHHGVCDKWRVCVFSNMLQSQNEAPRAAAVKVFPVLLHHLGDSQDDLINTTLLPMLEDTSEQVKMELARIVGQLSCISSGLSELCDIRVESPCPPKILCLCCSLAAEHAGKEKASLKASIIRPFLPLLRPQCPSRVKQAFL
-1091 EALPHLCQHVNLVVG
+1091 EALPHLCQHVNLTGG
-1106 DSDSRAVLCALISLM
+1106 DGDSRAVLCALIGLM

-1126 AVRLRFSQSVR
+1126 AVRTRFGQSVR

-1142 TSRNS
+1142 TNKNS
-1147 ERGSLSELLVAR
+1147 EHGVLNELLVAR
-1159 LKEAFNNAKLNRD
+1159 LKEAFNNAKVNRD
-1172 DILRNTLI
+1172 DDLRNTLI

-1186 GRASQGNLVSFSLLR
+1186 GRASQGSLVSFCLLR

-1208 KSSTV
+1208 KSSSV
-1213 SVAAYTQIRALATAK
+1213 SVAAYTQISALAAAK

-1261 TPDQGKESVNQ
+1261 TPDHSSESANQ

-1281 QIAHAFDFPDLHRFL
+1281 QIAHAFNFPDLHRFL
-1296 SRTLQVLLP
+1296 TRTLQVLLP
-1305 YLAAKASPTASTLIR
+1305 YLAAKASSTGSALIR
-1320 TLANELKANRR
+1320 TLATELKANRR

-1376 FQGLHNELLLRLGEH
+1376 FQGLHNELLLRLGDH

-1405 ASNDDPYQGPRDN
+1405 ASNDDPYQGPRDI
-1418 TTPERMADY
+1418 TTPEHMADY

-1454 KLALTS
+1454 KMALTS

-1472 ISSVRVKMMT
+1472 ISSIRVKMMT

-1496 LCCQTWECFVRSV
+1496 LCCKAWECFVRSV
-1509 EPAHLGPLL
+1509 EPSHLGPLL

-1525 LPLIPLQPKETSA
+1525 LPLIALQPKETAA
-1538 IIRFLILDNREEVND
+1538 IIRFLILENREEVND
-1553 YLHEIYFLPDHPELK
+1553 YLHEIYFLPDLPELS
-1568 DIHTVLQDYKKLT
+1568 DIHSVLRDYKKLT
-1581 NSSSDLAAVLQ
+1581 ASSSDLAAVLQ

-1612 LRDMMHSNQEWLLRQ
+1612 LRDMMHSNQAWLLRQ
-1627 VCASEAVEPVISNLV
+1627 VCASESVEPVISSLV

-1675 DLSRTQSHGDRNNFV
+1675 DLSHTLTRGDRNTFV

-1704 ALTRTFLAYADDV
+1704 ELTRTFLAYADNV

-1729 LLSIFECREGRTDS
+1729 LLSILECREGRTDS
-1743 PGRRLWRRFPEQ
+1743 AGRRLWRRFPEQ

-1764 NSRYKSSQKAVNW
+1764 NSRYKSSQKEVNW
-1777 SKLKKPVYLSN
+1777 SKLKKPVYLSS
-1788 RGSKFSDWSATW
+1788 RGSKFPDWSATW

-1815 VFTCCS
+1815 VFRCCS

-1837 ILLYMLLGCTPQEQQ
+1837 ILLYMLLGCTPVEQQ
-1852 EVTEEMLAVLNEG
+1852 EVTEEMLAVLTEG
-1865 NERGEGGVQ
+1865 DGRGRGCTQ
-1874 EAASTLSQL
+1874 ETASSLSQL

-1897 WSRHILSSKPKHNES
+1897 WSRHILYSKSKVSES
-1912 GEYQR
+1912 GDYQR
-1917 VVAFLKGI
+1917 VGAFLKAI

-1945 HFEAY
+1945 HFEAH
-1950 ILEIKENIQD
+1950 ITENKESIQD

-2050 NKPQWKSE
+2050 NKQQWKSE

-2071 KWDLLEDYLSSDR
+2071 KWDLLEDYLSSDQ
-2084 QSCTWGVQLGQ
+2084 QSSTWGVRLGQ
-2095 LLLSAKKQDT
+2095 LLLSAKKQDAES
-2105 KTFYEKLKLVRKEQ
+2105 FYEKLKLVRKEQ

-2141 RLHMLSELEHTLTG
+2141 RLHMLSELEHTFTE
-2155 LQKQWESSAPSL
+2155 LQQRKKGSVPHL
-2167 SQLPPHWSDRL
+2167 SKLPPHWSDRL

-2197 LFSLGSQPVC
+2197 LLSLQPQPVC
-2207 QELVGECWLQSS
+2207 EELVGECWLQSA

-2249 KAKWLWSKGDVHQ
+2249 KAKWLWSKSDAHQ

-2277 DQPLTD
+2277 DQTLTD
-2283 PRSLQIKGKA
+2283 PHSLQIKGKA

-2347 KLEKQGNLI
+2347 KMEKQGNLI
-2356 RYIVTYFGKAL
+2356 RYIVTFFGKAL

-2388 GAKVCECEKAGRPDR
+2388 GAKVCECEKAGRADR
-2403 QMRQELG
+2403 QMRQELS
-2410 KINTVVSEHCANL
+2410 KINSVVSEHCSNL

-2468 MTAVSKSSYPM
+2468 MTAVCKSSYPM
-2479 RVNRCNQIL
+2479 RKNRCNQIL

-2495 PSLQKFIGDA
+2495 QSLEKFIGDA
-2505 TKLTDKLLELCNK
+2505 NRLTDKLLELCNK
-2518 PVDSNSAT
+2518 PVDSNST
-2526 LSMSVHFKQ
+2526 MLSMNVHFKQ

-2541 EPTFSQVLIPL
+2541 EQTFSQILIPL

-2560 PSTGGEN
+2560 PSTGGAN

-2583 EDTVEIL
+2583 EDAVEIL

-2681 SSRSAYCRSTAVM
+2681 KERGIYLSGKELRKLILPKTAPFEEKLRIHKEVLCSRHPPVFYEWFLRTFPDPTSWYSSRSAYCRSTAVM

-2763 QACEVTLRLMR
+2763 QACEVTIRLMR
-2774 DQREPLMSV
+2774 DQRESLMSV

-2796 KQAKGLSKTP
+2796 KPAKGLSKTP
-2806 ANETGE
+2806 ASETGE

-2854 QEATDDKLLCQMYLG
+2854 HEATDEKLLCQMYLG

>member
-1 MQEAYEKV
+1 VKME
-9 FGHLSNSN
+9 G
-17 LSTATNC
+17 
-24 GWSSSLVGGT
+24 
-34 QLEATMENHVT
+34 LEMSAM
-45 QISRDDL
+45 IP
-52 EDLREAFNKI
+52 A
-62 DIDNSGYVS
+62 
-71 DFELQELFREA
+71 LQEL
-82 SFSLPGYRVREI
+82 
-94 VEIFIA
+94 
-100 GDTNKDEKISF
+100 
-111 EEFVAEN
+111 
-118 LVLALNSASAI
+118 
-129 GCTVV
+129 
-134 NIDAH
+134 
-139 DLMAGKPHLV
+139 
-149 LGLLWQIIKVGLFAD
+149 
-164 IEISRNEGLISLLTE
+164 
-179 GKQLDHLMSLS
+179 
-190 PEDLLLRWVNYH
+190 
-202 LRNAGTETIRN
+202 
-213 FSEDIKDSR
+213 
-222 AYFYLLDQI
+222 
-231 TSQEEHEYKMRVKID
+231 TS
-246 MSGLN
+246 
-251 VHDLEQRAELMLQQA
+251 
-266 ARLDCRQFVSPQDV
+266 
-280 TSGNG
+280 
-285 KLNLA
+285 
-290 FVANLFNMHPALQK
+290 
-304 PQVNSNGIETAHIE
+304 
-318 GESKEEKTFRNW
+318 
-330 MNSLGVSPYVNHLYC
+330 
-345 DLCDGLVI
+345 
-353 LQLYEK
+353 
-359 VNVPVNWKK
+359 
-368 VNNPPYPALGANMK
+368 
-382 KLENCNYAV
+382 
-391 ELGRDVAHF
+391 
-400 SLVGIGGENLN
+400 
-411 EGSPMHTLAL
+411 
-421 VWQLM
+421 
-426 RRYTVLVLSDIG
+426 
-438 DGEKV
+438 
-443 GDHIILN
+443 
-450 WVNTTLS
+450 
-457 QKRKDTQISSFKDK
+457 
-471 LISTSLPVID
+471 
-481 LIDAIAPGNV
+481 
-491 KWDMVKRG
+491 
-499 EKGVLKDADK
+499 
-509 LNNAKYAVSL
+509 
-519 ARKIGARVYA
+519 
-529 LPDDLVQVNPKML
+529 
-542 LTLAS
+542 AS

-579 LNKKSSSEPACVML
+579 LSKKSSSEPACVML

-613 QPAEYPET
+613 QPAEYPDT
-621 TQSCNDFSKWVAM
+621 TQSCTDFSKWVAV
-634 RLLRVAAAPDCDV
+634 RLLRVAASPDCDV

-662 LRVRTPFIFSRLTQD
+662 LRVRAPFIFSCVAED
-677 LILLAQDLSNILSAH
+677 LITLAKDLSNILYNH
-692 IATLAGHG
+692 IATLTGQGHV
-700 HTLGIHTQS
+700 LGLQTQS

-715 KGFSIA
+715 TCISIS
-721 PGCASSYLTPSPLV
+721 PGCASFYLTPSPLQ
-735 LSSPAAL
+735 LSCPAAL
-742 ESLTSVTV
+742 ESLTAVTV
-750 RVITNVLRG
+750 GVITDALRG
-759 VVSCHDLSV
+759 VVSHHHLSV
-768 AWETACSILANGN
+768 AWEAACSILANGN
-781 TRLRKSSMM
+781 PKLRKISMV

-800 FPEMQGHKF
+800 FPEMKSHEF
-809 FTAYLQLLETHSY
+809 FMAYLDLLETHSSD
-822 KANTL
+822 
-827 LDENQPYEG
+827 LDEPQPYEG
-836 ELLHLTRRVF
+836 ELLNLTRCVF
-846 QSSVASR
+846 QSSGISH
-853 TRFEPIYLLPLFE
+853 THFEPMYLSQMFE
-866 YICTLGGAGLKLGTE
+866 CVCTLGGADMKLGTE
-881 VNESLCFLFSFL
+881 VKESLCFLFRFL
-893 VSFTPFY
+893 LSVAPVYESAA
-900 GSEALLRR
+900 SLRR
-908 QRVTEVCRMLAHTIG
+908 QRVTEVCRTLALVSWSSCMLGICSLRLEDSSEQVMKELARIVGQLSCVQSEVSQLSDTQSETPCPPVLVCHRLCLTSKH
-923 AENQAECAEGF
+923 AQNT
-934 LQAALKAE
+934 AAFLKAS
-942 TCMVVQESGDGE
+942 VVRPFLLLLRPQAPS
-954 TAAKKFCKAN
+954 
-964 IGSVKKTTKNS
+964 SVK
-975 CELDMRVRSEVWAV
+975 
-989 ANSRLEEL
+989 
-997 LTFLNSDS
+997 
-1005 AQPET
+1005 
-1010 TLTLSALKGL
+1010 
-1020 AVILH
+1020 
-1025 LAALCSSPI
+1025 
-1034 SPSLLWVPSETLG
+1034 
-1047 RALKS
+1047 
-1052 CQSVLE
+1052 
-1058 GNSQAITNQKYF
+1058 QA
-1070 QSAVQTTIG
+1070 
-1079 VLDSILYLTTFL
+1079 FL
-1091 EALPHLCQHVNLVVG
+1091 EALPHLCQHVNVADG
-1106 DSDSRAVLCALISLM
+1106 DSDSRAVLCALISLI

-1126 AVRLRFSQSVR
+1126 AVRIRFSQSVC
-1137 FLLTE
+1137 FLLME
-1142 TSRNS
+1142 NVRNS
-1147 ERGSLSELLVAR
+1147 EQGSLNELLVAR
-1159 LKEAFNNAKLNRD
+1159 LKEAFNNAKVNRD
-1172 DILRNTLI
+1172 DDLRNTLI

-1186 GRASQGNLVSFSLLR
+1186 GRASQGSLVSFSLLR

-1208 KSSTV
+1208 KSSPV
-1213 SVAAYTQIRALATAK
+1213 SVAAYAQIRALAAAK

-1261 TPDQGKESVNQ
+1261 TPDQGGESANQ

-1296 SRTLQVLLP
+1296 TRTLQVLLP
-1305 YLAAKASPTASTLIR
+1305 YLAAKASSTGSSLIR

-1331 EILINNFKYIFSH
+1331 EILISNFKYIFSH

-1405 ASNDDPYQGPRDN
+1405 ASNDDPYQGPRDI

-1509 EPAHLGPLL
+1509 ESAHLGPLL

-1525 LPLIPLQPKETSA
+1525 LPLIPLQPKETAA
-1538 IIRFLILDNREEVND
+1538 IIRFLILENREEVND

-1568 DIHTVLQDYKKLT
+1568 DIHTVLQNYKKLT
-1581 NSSSDLAAVLQ
+1581 ASSSDLAAALQ

-1627 VCASEAVEPVISNLV
+1627 VCASEAVEPVISSLV
-1642 SVLLKG
+1642 AVLLKG

-1675 DLSRTQSHGDRNNFV
+1675 DLSHTHTNGDRNTFV

-1704 ALTRTFLAYADDV
+1704 ELIRTFLAYADDV

-1729 LLSIFECREGRTDS
+1729 LLSIFECREGRSDS

-1755 IQEILEPHL
+1755 MQEILEPHL
-1764 NSRYKSSQKAVNW
+1764 SSRYKSSQKEVNW
-1777 SKLKKPVYLSN
+1777 SKLKKPVYLSS

-1837 ILLYMLLGCTPQEQQ
+1837 ILLYMLLGCTPAEQQ
-1852 EVTEEMLAVLNEG
+1852 EVTEEMLAVLTEG
-1865 NERGEGGVQ
+1865 DGRGVGRGQ
-1874 EAASTLSQL
+1874 ETASSLSQL

-1897 WSRHILSSKPKHNES
+1897 WSRHVLYSKPKHNGN

-1933 SLRSKAYTRALM
+1933 SLRSKAYTRAVM

-1950 ILEIKENIQD
+1950 ILENKENIQD

-2071 KWDLLEDYLSSDR
+2071 QWDLLEDYLSSDCL
-2084 QSCTWGVQLGQ
+2084 SSNWGIRLSQ
-2095 LLLSAKKQDT
+2095 LLLAAKKQDT
-2105 KTFYEKLKLVRKEQ
+2105 DTFYEKLKVVRKEQ

-2134 RGYEYIV
+2134 RGYEYII
-2141 RLHMLSELEHTLTG
+2141 RLHMLSELEHTFTE
-2155 LQKQWESSAPSL
+2155 LQKQKQGLAPSL
-2167 SQLPPHWSDRL
+2167 SQQPLHWSERL

-2197 LFSLGSQPVC
+2197 LLSLGSQPVF
-2207 QELVGECWLQSS
+2207 QELVGECWLQSA

-2238 DNTNLAELVTE
+2238 ENTHLAELVTE

-2262 ALIVLQKGVAQCFPD
+2262 SLIVLQKGVAQCFPD
-2277 DQPLTD
+2277 DQPITD
-2283 PRSLQIKGKA
+2283 PRRLQTKGKA

-2356 RYIVTYFGKAL
+2356 HSLQHIAL

-2388 GAKVCECEKAGRPDR
+2388 GAKVCECEKAGRADR
-2403 QMRQELG
+2403 QMRQELA
-2410 KINTVVSEHCANL
+2410 KINMAVSEHCSNL

-2441 SSDEVFTVLMTIVA
+2441 SSDEVFSVLMTIVA

-2479 RVNRCNQIL
+2479 RMNRCNQIL

-2495 PSLQKFIGDA
+2495 QSLEKFIGDA
-2505 TKLTDKLLELCNK
+2505 NRLTDKLLELCNK
-2518 PVDSNSAT
+2518 PVDGNSTT

-2541 EPTFSQVLIPL
+2541 EPTFSQILIPL

-2560 PSTGGEN
+2560 PSTGGAN

-2583 EDTVEIL
+2583 EDSVEIL

-2596 KKISLKGS
+2596 KKISLKAS
-2604 DGQSYTMMCKPKD
+2604 DGRSYTMMCKPKD

-2670 AGLRHILTKLY
+2670 GGLRHILTKLYKERGIYLSGKELRKLILPKTAPFEEKLRIHKEVLCARHPPVFYEWFLRTFPDPTSWY

-2774 DQREPLMSV
+2774 DQREPLTSV

-2796 KQAKGLSKTP
+2796 KQAKGLSKAQ

>member
-1 MQEAYEKV
+1 
-9 FGHLSNSN
+9 
-17 LSTATNC
+17 C
-24 GWSSSLVGGT
+24 
-34 QLEATMENHVT
+34 TMEG
-45 QISRDDL
+45 L
-52 EDLREAFNKI
+52 EM
-62 DIDNSGYVS
+62 
-71 DFELQELFREA
+71 
-82 SFSLPGYRVREI
+82 
-94 VEIFIA
+94 
-100 GDTNKDEKISF
+100 
-111 EEFVAEN
+111 
-118 LVLALNSASAI
+118 SAMI
-129 GCTVV
+129 
-134 NIDAH
+134 
-139 DLMAGKPHLV
+139 
-149 LGLLWQIIKVGLFAD
+149 
-164 IEISRNEGLISLLTE
+164 
-179 GKQLDHLMSLS
+179 
-190 PEDLLLRWVNYH
+190 
-202 LRNAGTETIRN
+202 
-213 FSEDIKDSR
+213 
-222 AYFYLLDQI
+222 
-231 TSQEEHEYKMRVKID
+231 
-246 MSGLN
+246 
-251 VHDLEQRAELMLQQA
+251 
-266 ARLDCRQFVSPQDV
+266 
-280 TSGNG
+280 
-285 KLNLA
+285 
-290 FVANLFNMHPALQK
+290 PALQ
-304 PQVNSNGIETAHIE
+304 E
-318 GESKEEKTFRNW
+318 
-330 MNSLGVSPYVNHLYC
+330 
-345 DLCDGLVI
+345 
-353 LQLYEK
+353 
-359 VNVPVNWKK
+359 
-368 VNNPPYPALGANMK
+368 
-382 KLENCNYAV
+382 
-391 ELGRDVAHF
+391 
-400 SLVGIGGENLN
+400 
-411 EGSPMHTLAL
+411 
-421 VWQLM
+421 
-426 RRYTVLVLSDIG
+426 
-438 DGEKV
+438 
-443 GDHIILN
+443 
-450 WVNTTLS
+450 
-457 QKRKDTQISSFKDK
+457 
-471 LISTSLPVID
+471 
-481 LIDAIAPGNV
+481 
-491 KWDMVKRG
+491 
-499 EKGVLKDADK
+499 
-509 LNNAKYAVSL
+509 
-519 ARKIGARVYA
+519 
-529 LPDDLVQVNPKML
+529 
-542 LTLAS
+542 LAS
-547 AAEYDQAVQKPRQIL
+547 AAQYEQAVQKPRQIL

-579 LNKKSSSEPACVML
+579 LSKKSSSDPACVML
-593 LDFVQHIIKSS
+593 LDFVQHIVKSS

-613 QPAEYPET
+613 QPAEYPDT
-621 TQSCNDFSKWVAM
+621 TQSCTDFSKWVAV
-634 RLLRVAAAPDCDV
+634 RLLRVTAAPDCDV

-662 LRVRTPFIFSRLTQD
+662 LRIRAPFIFSHLTQE
-677 LILLAQDLSNILSAH
+677 LICLAQDLSTILNAH
-692 IATLAGHG
+692 IATLAGLG
-700 HTLGIHTQS
+700 HTVGIYTES

-715 KGFSIA
+715 ECFSIS
-721 PGCASSYLTPSPLV
+721 PGCTSSYLTPSSLV

-742 ESLTSVTV
+742 ESLTAVTIG
-750 RVITNVLRG
+750 VITNALRG
-759 VVSCHDLSV
+759 VVSCHDLNV
-768 AWETACSILANGN
+768 AWEMACSILINGN
-781 TRLRKSSMM
+781 TRLRKISMV
-790 MLRQLVELGG
+790 MLRKQVELRG
-800 FPEMQGHKF
+800 FPAMQGHEF
-809 FTAYLQLLETHSY
+809 FTAYLHLLETHIY
-822 KANTL
+822 TCTANAHFN
-827 LDENQPYEG
+827 EKPPYEG
-836 ELLHLTRRVF
+836 ELLNLTRCVF
-846 QSSVASR
+846 QSSGTSR
-853 TRFEPIYLLPLFE
+853 TLFEPIYLSQMFE
-866 YICTLGGAGLKLGTE
+866 CVCTLGGAGVQLGTE
-881 VNESLCFLFSFL
+881 VTESLCLLFHFL
-893 VSFTPFY
+893 VSVAPVY
-900 GSEALLRR
+900 ESAAVLRR
-908 QRVTEVCRMLAHTIG
+908 RRVTEVCRTLTNTVG
-923 AENQAECAEGF
+923 TENQAEVQFCSSCSF
-934 LQAALKAE
+934 LKSL
-942 TCMVVQESGDGE
+942 
-954 TAAKKFCKAN
+954 
-964 IGSVKKTTKNS
+964 SVTVKIFVTFFS
-975 CELDMRVRSEVWAV
+975 LCLCFAV
-989 ANSRLEEL
+989 HSV
-997 LTFLNSDS
+997 
-1005 AQPET
+1005 QPESPQ
-1010 TLTLSALKGL
+1010 TLSALQGL
-1020 AVILH
+1020 ALILH
-1025 LAALCSSPI
+1025 LAALCSSPT
-1034 SPSLLWVPSETLG
+1034 SNPSAPIWVPTETLG
-1047 RALKS
+1047 TALKS

-1058 GNSQAITNQKYF
+1058 GSSQPITNQSYF
-1070 QSAVQTTIG
+1070 HSAVCTVVG
-1079 VLDSILYLTTFL
+1079 VLDSILYMTSKDIHTHMQNTVNISYSSSGGFHSCAVICLCHYKGMLPVIFTIVFYYPRLDDSSELVRSELARIIGQLSCIQSEVSHLGVTQTESICLPKILCRRLSLATEHDGNTFPFLTASVVKPFLKLLRPEAPSSVKQAFL
-1091 EALPHLCQHVNLVVG
+1091 EALPHLCQHVNLSGG

-1126 AVRLRFSQSVR
+1126 AVRIHFSQSVR
-1137 FLLTE
+1137 FLLTV
-1142 TSRNS
+1142 TGKHS
-1147 ERGSLSELLVAR
+1147 EQDSLSEQLLVAR
-1159 LKEAFNNAKLNRD
+1159 LKEAFNNAKLQRD
-1172 DILRNTLI
+1172 DKLRNTLI

-1186 GRASQGNLVSFSLLR
+1186 GRASLGNMVSFSLLR

-1208 KSSTV
+1208 KSSQV
-1213 SVAAYTQIRALATAK
+1213 SVAAYTQIRALAAAK

-1246 LVESLHSRHASALRS
+1246 LVESLHSRHASALRI
-1261 TPDQGKESVNQ
+1261 TPDQSSSSASQ

-1296 SRTLQVLLP
+1296 TRTLQVLLP
-1305 YLAAKASPTASTLIR
+1305 YLAAKASPIGSALIR
-1320 TLANELKANRR
+1320 TLATELKANRR
-1331 EILINNFKYIFSH
+1331 EILISNFKYIFSH
-1344 LVCSCTKEELERAFH
+1344 LVCSCTKEELESAFH
-1359 YLQSETE
+1359 YLQNETG

-1405 ASNDDPYQGPRDN
+1405 ASSDDPYQGPRDI

-1440 MQLLSS
+1440 MHLLSS

-1454 KLALTS
+1454 KLALTGA
-1460 VMALM
+1460 MALM

-1518 SHVIVAL
+1518 SHVIAAL
-1525 LPLIPLQPKETSA
+1525 LPLIPLQPKETAA
-1538 IIRFLILDNREEVND
+1538 IIRFLILDNREEVNE

-1568 DIHTVLQDYKKLT
+1568 DIHTVLQNYKKLT
-1581 NSSSDLAAVLQ
+1581 ASSSDLASALQ

-1612 LRDMMHSNQEWLLRQ
+1612 LRDMMHSNQEWLLRH

-1675 DLSRTQSHGDRNNFV
+1675 DLSHTHTHGDRNTFV
-1690 SGVDDPNFAYDLLT
+1690 SGVDDPNFAYDVLT
-1704 ALTRTFLAYADDV
+1704 ELTRTFLAYADDV

-1729 LLSIFECREGRTDS
+1729 LLSIFECREGRSDS

-1764 NSRYKSSQKAVNW
+1764 NSRYKSSQKEVNW
-1777 SKLKKPVYLSN
+1777 SKLKKPVYLSS

-1837 ILLYMLLGCTPQEQQ
+1837 ILLYMLLGCTPAEQQ
-1852 EVTEEMLAVLNEG
+1852 EVTEEMLAVLTEG
-1865 NERGEGGVQ
+1865 DGRAGGRVQ
-1874 EAASTLSQL
+1874 ETASSLSQL

-1897 WSRHILSSKPKHNES
+1897 WSRHILYSKPRQSGKRHSPCTPNRNNVYSLS

-1917 VVAFLKGI
+1917 VAAFLKGI

-1950 ILEIKENIQD
+1950 ILENKEDIQD

-1968 YAAMHEPDGVRGVNA
+1968 YAAMHEPDGVRGANA

-2050 NKPQWKSE
+2050 NKPQWKSD

-2071 KWDLLEDYLSSDR
+2071 KWDLLEDYLGSDHQSS
-2084 QSCTWGVQLGQ
+2084 TWSVRLGQ
-2095 LLLSAKKQDT
+2095 LLLSAKKQDAD
-2105 KTFYEKLKLVRKEQ
+2105 TFYEKLKVVRKEQ

-2141 RLHMLSELEHTLTG
+2141 RLHMLSELEHTFTE
-2155 LQKQWESSAPSL
+2155 LQKQQEISTLSL
-2167 SQLPPHWSDRL
+2167 SHVPPHWSDRL

-2197 LFSLGSQPVC
+2197 LSVC
-2207 QELVGECWLQSS
+2207 KELVGECWLQSA

-2238 DNTNLAELVTE
+2238 ENMHLAELVTE

-2277 DQPLTD
+2277 DQPLND
-2283 PRSLQIKGKA
+2283 PRSLQTKGKA

-2307 ESNAIMKAYKD
+2307 ESNAIMKAYRD

-2388 GAKVCECEKAGRPDR
+2388 GAKVCECEKAGRADR

-2410 KINTVVSEHCANL
+2410 KINSAMSEHCANL

-2441 SSDEVFTVLMTIVA
+2441 SSDEVFTVLMNIVA

-2468 MTAVSKSSYPM
+2468 MTAVSKSSYSM
-2479 RVNRCNQIL
+2479 RMNRCNQIL

-2495 PSLQKFIGDA
+2495 QSLEKFIGDA
-2505 TKLTDKLLELCNK
+2505 TRLTDKLLELCNK
-2518 PVDSNSAT
+2518 PVDGSCST
-2526 LSMSVHFKQ
+2526 LNMNVHFKQ

-2541 EPTFSQVLIPL
+2541 EPTFSQILIPL
-2552 QSVLIPTL
+2552 QLVLIPTL
-2560 PSTGGEN
+2560 PSTGGAN
-2567 TQHDAFPGHWA
+2567 TQHDPFPGQWA

-2604 DGQSYTMMCKPKD
+2604 DGRSYTMMCKPKD
-2617 DLRKDCRLMEFNCLI
+2617 DMRKDCRLMEFNCLI

-2681 SSRSAYCRSTAVM
+2681 KERGIYLSGKELRKLMLPKTAPFEEKLRIHKEVLCARHQPIFHEWFLRTFPDPTSWYSSRSAYCRSTAVM
-2694 SMVGYILG
+2694 SMVGYVLG

-2796 KQAKGLSKTP
+2796 KQAKGHSKTQ

-2854 QEATDDKLLCQMYLG
+2854 QEATDDKLLCLMYLG

>member
-1 MQEAYEKV
+1 AME
-9 FGHLSNSN
+9 G
-17 LSTATNC
+17 
-24 GWSSSLVGGT
+24 
-34 QLEATMENHVT
+34 LEMSAM
-45 QISRDDL
+45 IP
-52 EDLREAFNKI
+52 A
-62 DIDNSGYVS
+62 
-71 DFELQELFREA
+71 LQELA
-82 SFSLPGYRVREI
+82 
-94 VEIFIA
+94 
-100 GDTNKDEKISF
+100 
-111 EEFVAEN
+111 
-118 LVLALNSASAI
+118 
-129 GCTVV
+129 
-134 NIDAH
+134 
-139 DLMAGKPHLV
+139 
-149 LGLLWQIIKVGLFAD
+149 
-164 IEISRNEGLISLLTE
+164 
-179 GKQLDHLMSLS
+179 
-190 PEDLLLRWVNYH
+190 
-202 LRNAGTETIRN
+202 NAN
-213 FSEDIKDSR
+213 
-222 AYFYLLDQI
+222 
-231 TSQEEHEYKMRVKID
+231 
-246 MSGLN
+246 
-251 VHDLEQRAELMLQQA
+251 A
-266 ARLDCRQFVSPQDV
+266 AQ
-280 TSGNG
+280 
-285 KLNLA
+285 
-290 FVANLFNMHPALQK
+290 
-304 PQVNSNGIETAHIE
+304 
-318 GESKEEKTFRNW
+318 
-330 MNSLGVSPYVNHLYC
+330 
-345 DLCDGLVI
+345 
-353 LQLYEK
+353 YE
-359 VNVPVNWKK
+359 
-368 VNNPPYPALGANMK
+368 
-382 KLENCNYAV
+382 
-391 ELGRDVAHF
+391 
-400 SLVGIGGENLN
+400 
-411 EGSPMHTLAL
+411 
-421 VWQLM
+421 
-426 RRYTVLVLSDIG
+426 
-438 DGEKV
+438 
-443 GDHIILN
+443 
-450 WVNTTLS
+450 
-457 QKRKDTQISSFKDK
+457 
-471 LISTSLPVID
+471 
-481 LIDAIAPGNV
+481 
-491 KWDMVKRG
+491 
-499 EKGVLKDADK
+499 
-509 LNNAKYAVSL
+509 
-519 ARKIGARVYA
+519 
-529 LPDDLVQVNPKML
+529 
-542 LTLAS
+542 
-547 AAEYDQAVQKPRQIL
+547 QAVQKPRQIL

-570 TDVDVVALG
+570 TDVDAVVLG
-579 LNKKSSSEPACVML
+579 LNKKSGSEPACVML
-593 LDFVQHIIKSS
+593 LDFVQHIVKSS

-613 QPAEYPET
+613 QPAEYPDT
-621 TQSCNDFSKWVAM
+621 TQSCTDFSRWVTV

-647 IHGRVSAVLC
+647 IHGRVSSVLC
-657 SLLHT
+657 SLLHAM
-662 LRVRTPFIFSRLTQD
+662 RVRAPFIFSGLTQE
-677 LILLAQDLSNILSAH
+677 LLYLAQDLSNILYAH
-692 IATLAGHG
+692 IATLAGQG
-700 HTLGIHTQS
+700 HTLDIHTQS
-709 QWPVTL
+709 RWPVTL
-715 KGFSIA
+715 ECFALS
-721 PGCASSYLTPSPLV
+721 PGCASSYLTPSTLV
-735 LSSPAAL
+735 LPSPAAL
-742 ESLTSVTV
+742 ESLTVVTIGL
-750 RVITNVLRG
+750 ITNVLRG
-759 VVSCHDLSV
+759 VVSRHDLSV
-768 AWETACSILANGN
+768 AWEVACSILTNGN
-781 TRLRKSSMM
+781 TRLRKLSMV
-790 MLRQLVELGG
+790 MLRHLVELGG
-800 FPEMQGHKF
+800 FPEMQSHKF
-809 FTAYLQLLETHSY
+809 ITAYQQLLESHSY
-822 KANTL
+822 TNTH
-827 LDENQPYEG
+827 LDEKRTYEG
-836 ELLHLTRRVF
+836 ELLHLTRCVF
-846 QSSVASR
+846 QSSAGSHKH
-853 TRFEPIYLLPLFE
+853 FEPISLSQIFE
-866 YICTLGGAGLKLGTE
+866 CVCTLGGAGVKLGTE
-881 VNESLCFLFSFL
+881 VSESLCLLFRFLLS
-893 VSFTPFY
+893 VAPVYESA
-900 GSEALLRR
+900 ALLRR
-908 QRVTEVCRMLAHTIG
+908 QRVTDVCRILARTIG
-923 AENQAECAEGF
+923 TENQAECAEEF
-934 LQAALKAE
+934 LQAALQAE
-942 TCMVVQESGDGE
+942 SATVMQESEDGE
-954 TAAKKFCKAN
+954 TVAKKSLLCVP
-964 IGSVKKTTKNS
+964 S
-975 CELDMRVRSEVWAV
+975 ELDMRVQSEVWAV
-989 ANSRLEEL
+989 VNSRLEEL
-997 LTFLNSDS
+997 LTFLNSD
-1005 AQPET
+1005 AAEPGT
-1010 TLTLSALKGL
+1010 TQTLSALEGL
-1020 AVILH
+1020 ALILH
-1025 LAALCSSPI
+1025 LAALCSSP
-1034 SPSLLWVPSETLG
+1034 T

-1058 GNSQAITNQKYF
+1058 GNSRPVSSQNYFKSAI
-1070 QSAVQTTIG
+1070 QSVVGI
-1079 VLDSILYLTTFL
+1079 LDSILYLTMSRQNEDGLQRRVCALLSLPWVCENKSVSAYRSTGFPSWLSALAQRLSFCYSPEVQADCVSLLALLHRGVCEMWRVCVFSKALQSTDEVVRAAAVRAFPRLLHHLGNTHHSLISTTLLSRLEDSSVQVKKELARIIGQLSCIQSELSHLTVNYTESISPPKILCLHLGLAAEHAGNTAPSLRASVVKPFLQLLRQQEPSIIKQAFL
-1091 EALPHLCQHVNLVVG
+1091 EALPHLCQHVSLVGG
-1106 DSDSRAVLCALISLM
+1106 DSDCQAVLCALIGLM

-1126 AVRLRFSQSVR
+1126 VVRIHFNKKLKFWR
-1137 FLLTE
+1137 
-1142 TSRNS
+1142 
-1147 ERGSLSELLVAR
+1147 LLVAR
-1159 LKEAFNNAKLNRD
+1159 LKEAFSNAKLKSD
-1172 DILRNTLI
+1172 DSLRNTLI

-1186 GRASQGNLVSFSLLR
+1186 GRASQGNMVSFALLR

-1208 KSSTV
+1208 KSSSV
-1213 SVAAYTQIRALATAK
+1213 SVNAYTQIRALATAK

-1261 TPDQGKESVNQ
+1261 ATDQGSASASQ

-1296 SRTLQVLLP
+1296 TRTLQVLLP
-1305 YLAAKASPTASTLIR
+1305 YLAAKASTTGSILIR
-1320 TLANELKANRR
+1320 TLASELKANRR
-1331 EILINNFKYIFSH
+1331 EILISNFKYIFSH
-1344 LVCSCTKEELERAFH
+1344 LVCSCTKEELENAFR

-1405 ASNDDPYQGPRDN
+1405 ASNDDPYQGPRDI
-1418 TTPERMADY
+1418 TTPECMADY

-1460 VMALM
+1460 MMALM

-1472 ISSVRVKMMT
+1472 ISSVRVKIMT

-1496 LCCQTWECFVRSV
+1496 LCCQTWDCFVRSL

-1525 LPLIPLQPKETSA
+1525 LPLIPLQPKETAA
-1538 IIRFLILDNREEVND
+1538 IIHFLILDNREEVKD

-1568 DIHTVLQDYKKLT
+1568 DIHTALQDYKKLT
-1581 NSSSDLAAVLQ
+1581 VSSSDLAAALQ

-1612 LRDMMHSNQEWLLRQ
+1612 LRDMMHSNQEWLLQQ
-1627 VCASEAVEPVISNLV
+1627 VCASESVEPVISNLV

-1675 DLSRTQSHGDRNNFV
+1675 DLSHTHTHGDHNTFV

-1704 ALTRTFLAYADDV
+1704 ELTRTFLAYADDV

-1729 LLSIFECREGRTDS
+1729 LLSIFECREGRSDS
-1743 PGRRLWRRFPEQ
+1743 PGRRLWRRFPEH

-1764 NSRYKSSQKAVNW
+1764 SSRYKSSQKEVNW

-1837 ILLYMLLGCTPQEQQ
+1837 ILLSMLLGCTPEEQQ
-1852 EVTEEMLAVLNEG
+1852 EVTEEMVAVLTEG
-1865 NERGEGGVQ
+1865 DGRGGGRVQ
-1874 EAASTLSQL
+1874 ETASSLSQL
-1883 STQTVFSMLSHLTQ
+1883 SIQTVFSMLSHLTQ
-1897 WSRHILSSKPKHNES
+1897 WSRHVLSSKPRHS
-1912 GEYQR
+1912 GKRHAFIEQPDKSGDYQR

-1925 PQDVLAKA
+1925 PQNVLAKA

-1950 ILEIKENIQD
+1950 ILENKENIQD
-1960 HLTFLQTL
+1960 YLTFLQTL

-2050 NKPQWKSE
+2050 NKHQWKSE

-2071 KWDLLEDYLSSDR
+2071 QWDLLEDYLSSDS
-2084 QSCTWGVQLGQ
+2084 QSSTWGVRLGQ
-2095 LLLSAKKQDT
+2095 LLLSAKKQDAE
-2105 KTFYEKLKLVRKEQ
+2105 TFYEKLKLVRNEQ

-2141 RLHMLSELEHTLTG
+2141 RLHMLSELEHTFNE
-2155 LQKQWESSAPSL
+2155 LQKHKESSTPSL
-2167 SQLPPHWSDRL
+2167 NQLPAHWSDRL
-2178 EMTQNSFRAKE
+2178 EMTQKSFRAKE

-2197 LFSLGSQPVC
+2197 LLSLGSQPVC
-2207 QELVGECWLQSS
+2207 QELVGECWLQSA

-2225 GHHQTAFNALLNA
+2225 GHHQTAFNALLNTE
-2238 DNTNLAELVTE
+2238 NTHLAELVTE

-2277 DQPLTD
+2277 DQPLMNS
-2283 PRSLQIKGKA
+2283 RSLQTKGKA

-2307 ESNAIMKAYKD
+2307 ESNAIMKAYKE

-2388 GAKVCECEKAGRPDR
+2388 GAKVCECEKAGRADR
-2403 QMRQELG
+2403 QMRQELA
-2410 KINTVVSEHCANL
+2410 KINTAVSEHCANL

-2468 MTAVSKSSYPM
+2468 MTAVSKSSYPTRM
-2479 RVNRCNQIL
+2479 NRCNQIL

-2495 PSLQKFIGDA
+2495 PSLEKFISDA
-2505 TKLTDKLLELCNK
+2505 NRLTDKLLELCNK
-2518 PVDSNSAT
+2518 PVDGNSST
-2526 LSMSVHFKQ
+2526 LSMNIHFKQ

-2541 EPTFSQVLIPL
+2541 EPTFSQILIPL

-2560 PSTGGEN
+2560 PSTGGAH

-2604 DGQSYTMMCKPKD
+2604 DGRSYTMMCKPKD

-2681 SSRSAYCRSTAVM
+2681 KERGTYLSGKELRKLILPKTAPFEEKLRIHKEVLCARHPPVFHEWFLRTFPDPTLWYSSRSAYCRSTAVM
-2694 SMVGYILG
+2694 SMVGYVLG
-2702 LGDRHGENILFDSF
+2702 LGDRHGENILFDSL

-2796 KQAKGLSKTP
+2796 KQAKGLSKTQ

>member
-1 MQEAYEKV
+1 ME
-9 FGHLSNSN
+9 G
-17 LSTATNC
+17 
-24 GWSSSLVGGT
+24 
-34 QLEATMENHVT
+34 LEMSAM
-45 QISRDDL
+45 IP
-52 EDLREAFNKI
+52 A
-62 DIDNSGYVS
+62 
-71 DFELQELFREA
+71 LQELA
-82 SFSLPGYRVREI
+82 S
-94 VEIFIA
+94 
-100 GDTNKDEKISF
+100 
-111 EEFVAEN
+111 
-118 LVLALNSASAI
+118 
-129 GCTVV
+129 
-134 NIDAH
+134 
-139 DLMAGKPHLV
+139 
-149 LGLLWQIIKVGLFAD
+149 
-164 IEISRNEGLISLLTE
+164 
-179 GKQLDHLMSLS
+179 
-190 PEDLLLRWVNYH
+190 
-202 LRNAGTETIRN
+202 
-213 FSEDIKDSR
+213 
-222 AYFYLLDQI
+222 
-231 TSQEEHEYKMRVKID
+231 
-246 MSGLN
+246 
-251 VHDLEQRAELMLQQA
+251 
-266 ARLDCRQFVSPQDV
+266 
-280 TSGNG
+280 
-285 KLNLA
+285 
-290 FVANLFNMHPALQK
+290 
-304 PQVNSNGIETAHIE
+304 
-318 GESKEEKTFRNW
+318 
-330 MNSLGVSPYVNHLYC
+330 
-345 DLCDGLVI
+345 
-353 LQLYEK
+353 
-359 VNVPVNWKK
+359 
-368 VNNPPYPALGANMK
+368 
-382 KLENCNYAV
+382 
-391 ELGRDVAHF
+391 
-400 SLVGIGGENLN
+400 
-411 EGSPMHTLAL
+411 
-421 VWQLM
+421 
-426 RRYTVLVLSDIG
+426 
-438 DGEKV
+438 
-443 GDHIILN
+443 
-450 WVNTTLS
+450 
-457 QKRKDTQISSFKDK
+457 
-471 LISTSLPVID
+471 
-481 LIDAIAPGNV
+481 
-491 KWDMVKRG
+491 
-499 EKGVLKDADK
+499 
-509 LNNAKYAVSL
+509 
-519 ARKIGARVYA
+519 
-529 LPDDLVQVNPKML
+529 
-542 LTLAS
+542 AS
-547 AAEYDQAVQKPRQIL
+547 AAEYEQAVQKPRQIL

-604 SLMFANPAC
+604 SLMFANPSC
-613 QPAEYPET
+613 QPAEYPDT
-621 TQSCNDFSKWVAM
+621 TQSCTDFSKWVAV

-647 IHGRVSAVLC
+647 IHGRVSAVLG

-662 LRVRTPFIFSRLTQD
+662 LRARVPFISSSLTQEF
-677 LILLAQDLSNILSAH
+677 IFLAQDLSEILYNH
-692 IATLAGHG
+692 IATLSVTGN
-700 HTLGIHTQS
+700 TLHFHTQN
-709 QWPVTL
+709 QWPVIL
-715 KGFSIA
+715 GCFSI
-721 PGCASSYLTPSPLV
+721 PLGRGPSYLTPSPLS

-742 ESLTSVTV
+742 ESLTAVTISVLTDS
-750 RVITNVLRG
+750 LRG
-759 VVSCHDLSV
+759 VVSRRDLSA
-768 AWETACSILANGN
+768 AWETACSFLANGN
-781 TRLRKSSMM
+781 TRLRRLSMV
-790 MLRQLVELGG
+790 MLRRLVELGG
-800 FPEMQGHKF
+800 FPEIQGHEF
-809 FTAYLQLLETHSY
+809 FVAFLHLLETHPLTHT
-822 KANTL
+822 ANTNS
-827 LDENQPYEG
+827 DETAAYDG
-836 ELLHLTRRVF
+836 ELLLLTRCVF
-846 QSSVASR
+846 QSSHSH
-853 TRFEPIYLLPLFE
+853 FEPIHLSQMFE
-866 YICTLGGAGLKLGTE
+866 CVCTLGGSGVKLGTE
-881 VNESLCFLFSFL
+881 VTESLCLLFSFML
-893 VSFTPFY
+893 SVAVVYESAA
-900 GSEALLRR
+900 SLRR
-908 QRVTEVCRMLAHTIG
+908 QKVTDVCRTLANTVG
-923 AENQAECAEGF
+923 TENQAECAKGF

-942 TCMVVQESGDGE
+942 TALVMQKSEDRE
-954 TAAKKFCKAN
+954 TAAKKSCK
-964 IGSVKKTTKNS
+964 SKTKKQRTKA
-975 CELDMRVRSEVWAV
+975 EEVDMRVGSEVWAV
-989 ANSRLEEL
+989 VHSRLEEL
-997 LTFLNSDS
+997 LTMLISVG
-1005 AQPET
+1005 PEST
-1010 TLTLSALKGL
+1010 QTLSALEGL
-1020 AVILH
+1020 GLILH
-1025 LAALCSSPI
+1025 LVACCSYPT
-1034 SPSLLWVPSETLG
+1034 SPSLLLWVPTETLG
-1047 RALKS
+1047 RVLKS

-1058 GNSQAITNQKYF
+1058 GGTQPNSNQNYF
-1070 QSAVQTTIG
+1070 KSAVQTTVG
-1079 VLDSILYLTTFL
+1079 VLDSILYLTMNSQSEDGLQRRVCALLSLPWVCENKSVSAYRSSGFPSWLPALADRLGFCYSPELQANCVSLLALLRRGVCETWRVCVFSMLLQSPDEVVRAAAVRAFPFLLHHLGNTHHNLISTTLLSRLEDSSEQVKTELARTIGQLSCIQSELSQLSVSHTNAAHLTGVLCNQLTLATEHAGNTIPSLRASIVRPFLPLLRQQAPSSVKQAFL
-1091 EALPHLCQHVNLVVG
+1091 EALPHLCQHVNLVGG
-1106 DSDSRAVLCALISLM
+1106 DSDSRAVLCALIGLM

-1126 AVRLRFSQSVR
+1126 VTRIRFSQSVR

-1142 TSRNS
+1142 TVRNS
-1147 ERGSLSELLVAR
+1147 EQGSLNELLVAR
-1159 LKEAFNNAKLNRD
+1159 LKEAFNNAKLKRD
-1172 DILRNTLI
+1172 DDLRNTLI
-1180 LTTGEI
+1180 LTTGEV
-1186 GRASQGNLVSFSLLR
+1186 GRASQGSLVSFSLLR

-1208 KSSTV
+1208 KSSQV

-1261 TPDQGKESVNQ
+1261 TPDQGSESANQ

-1296 SRTLQVLLP
+1296 TRTLQVLLP
-1305 YLAAKASPTASTLIR
+1305 YLAAKASSTGSALIR

-1405 ASNDDPYQGPRDN
+1405 ASNDDPYQGPRDI

-1525 LPLIPLQPKETSA
+1525 LPLIPLQPKETAA
-1538 IIRFLILDNREEVND
+1538 IIRFLILDSREEVKD

-1568 DIHTVLQDYKKLT
+1568 DIHTVLQNYKKLAA
-1581 NSSSDLAAVLQ
+1581 SSSDLAAALQ

-1612 LRDMMHSNQEWLLRQ
+1612 LRDMMHNKQEWLLRQ

-1675 DLSRTQSHGDRNNFV
+1675 DLSHTHTHGDRNTFV

-1704 ALTRTFLAYADDV
+1704 ELIRTFLAYADDV

-1743 PGRRLWRRFPEQ
+1743 SGRRLWRRFPEQ

-1764 NSRYKSSQKAVNW
+1764 NSRYKSSQKEVNW
-1777 SKLKKPVYLSN
+1777 SKLKKPVYLSK

-1800 AGYLISKVRHELASK
+1800 AGYLISKVRHELASR
-1815 VFTCCS
+1815 VFSCCS

-1837 ILLYMLLGCTPQEQQ
+1837 ILLYMLLGCTPAEQQ
-1852 EVTEEMLAVLNEG
+1852 EVTEEMLAVLTEG
-1865 NERGEGGVQ
+1865 DQEGGHCQ
-1874 EAASTLSQL
+1874 GTASSLSQL
-1883 STQTVFSMLSHLTQ
+1883 SIQTVFSMLSHLTQ
-1897 WSRHILSSKPKHNES
+1897 WSRHILYSKPKHES
-1912 GEYQR
+1912 GDYQR

-1925 PQDVLAKA
+1925 PQDALAKA

-1945 HFEAY
+1945 HFEAH
-1950 ILEIKENIQD
+1950 ILENKENIQD

-2050 NKPQWKSE
+2050 NKHQWKSE
-2058 LNTYRVEAAWKLG
+2058 LNNYRVEAAWKLG
-2071 KWDLLEDYLSSDR
+2071 KWDLLEDYLSSDS
-2084 QSCTWGVQLGQ
+2084 QSSTWGVRLGQ
-2095 LLLSAKKQDT
+2095 LLLSAKKQDDE
-2105 KTFYEKLKLVRKEQ
+2105 TFYEKLKVVRKEQ
-2119 VVPLSAASYECGTYQ
+2119 IVPLSAASYECGTYQ

-2141 RLHMLSELEHTLTG
+2141 RLHMLSELEHTFAE
-2155 LQKQWESSAPSL
+2155 LQKQRECSAPSL

-2197 LFSLGSQPVC
+2197 LFSLGTQPLST
-2207 QELVGECWLQSS
+2207 ELVGECWLQSA

-2238 DNTNLAELVTE
+2238 ENTHLAELVTE

-2277 DQPLTD
+2277 DQLLKD
-2283 PRSLQIKGKA
+2283 PRSLQTKGKA

-2356 RYIVTYFGKAL
+2356 RYIVMYFGKAL

-2388 GAKVCECEKAGRPDR
+2388 GAKVCECEKAGRADR

-2410 KINTVVSEHCANL
+2410 KINAQVSENCANL

-2441 SSDEVFTVLMTIVA
+2441 SSDEVFNVLITIVA

-2479 RVNRCNQIL
+2479 RMNRCNQIL

-2495 PSLQKFIGDA
+2495 QSLEKFIGDA
-2505 TKLTDKLLELCNK
+2505 NRLTDKLLELCNK
-2518 PVDSNSAT
+2518 PVDGNCST
-2526 LSMSVHFKQ
+2526 LSMSVHFKL

-2541 EPTFSQVLIPL
+2541 EPTFSQILIPL

-2560 PSTGGEN
+2560 PSTGGAN

-2583 EDTVEIL
+2583 EDGVEIL

-2604 DGQSYTMMCKPKD
+2604 DGRSYTMMCKPKD

-2670 AGLRHILTKLY
+2670 AGLRHILTKLYKERGIYLSGKELRKLILPKTAPFEEKLRIHKEVLCARHIPVFHEWFLRTFPDPTSWY

-2774 DQREPLMSV
+2774 DQREPLTSV

-2796 KQAKGLSKTP
+2796 KQAKGLSKTQ

-2854 QEATDDKLLCQMYLG
+2854 HEATDDKMLCQMYLG

>member
-1 MQEAYEKV
+1 ME
-9 FGHLSNSN
+9 G
-17 LSTATNC
+17 
-24 GWSSSLVGGT
+24 
-34 QLEATMENHVT
+34 LEMSAM
-45 QISRDDL
+45 IP
-52 EDLREAFNKI
+52 A
-62 DIDNSGYVS
+62 
-71 DFELQELFREA
+71 LQELA
-82 SFSLPGYRVREI
+82 S
-94 VEIFIA
+94 
-100 GDTNKDEKISF
+100 
-111 EEFVAEN
+111 
-118 LVLALNSASAI
+118 
-129 GCTVV
+129 
-134 NIDAH
+134 
-139 DLMAGKPHLV
+139 
-149 LGLLWQIIKVGLFAD
+149 
-164 IEISRNEGLISLLTE
+164 
-179 GKQLDHLMSLS
+179 
-190 PEDLLLRWVNYH
+190 
-202 LRNAGTETIRN
+202 
-213 FSEDIKDSR
+213 
-222 AYFYLLDQI
+222 
-231 TSQEEHEYKMRVKID
+231 
-246 MSGLN
+246 
-251 VHDLEQRAELMLQQA
+251 
-266 ARLDCRQFVSPQDV
+266 
-280 TSGNG
+280 
-285 KLNLA
+285 
-290 FVANLFNMHPALQK
+290 
-304 PQVNSNGIETAHIE
+304 
-318 GESKEEKTFRNW
+318 
-330 MNSLGVSPYVNHLYC
+330 
-345 DLCDGLVI
+345 
-353 LQLYEK
+353 
-359 VNVPVNWKK
+359 
-368 VNNPPYPALGANMK
+368 
-382 KLENCNYAV
+382 
-391 ELGRDVAHF
+391 
-400 SLVGIGGENLN
+400 
-411 EGSPMHTLAL
+411 
-421 VWQLM
+421 
-426 RRYTVLVLSDIG
+426 
-438 DGEKV
+438 
-443 GDHIILN
+443 
-450 WVNTTLS
+450 
-457 QKRKDTQISSFKDK
+457 
-471 LISTSLPVID
+471 
-481 LIDAIAPGNV
+481 
-491 KWDMVKRG
+491 
-499 EKGVLKDADK
+499 
-509 LNNAKYAVSL
+509 
-519 ARKIGARVYA
+519 
-529 LPDDLVQVNPKML
+529 
-542 LTLAS
+542 AS

-613 QPAEYPET
+613 LPAEYPDT
-621 TQSCNDFSKWVAM
+621 TQSCTDFSKWVAV

-647 IHGRVSAVLC
+647 IHRRVSAVLC
-657 SLLHT
+657 SLLQT
-662 LRVRTPFIFSRLTQD
+662 LRARAPFIFSRLTQE
-677 LILLAQDLSNILSAH
+677 LILMAQDLSDILYAH
-692 IATLAGHG
+692 VTTLAGQG
-700 HTLGIHTQS
+700 HTLDVHAQNR
-709 QWPVTL
+709 WPVTL
-715 KGFSIA
+715 ECFSVS
-721 PGCASSYLTPSPLV
+721 PVHASSYLTPSPLV

-742 ESLTSVTV
+742 ESLTAVTIG
-750 RVITNVLRG
+750 VITDSLRG
-759 VVSCHDLSV
+759 VLSPRDVSM
-768 AWETACSILANGN
+768 AWETACSFLANGN
-781 TRLRKSSMM
+781 TRLRTLSMV
-790 MLRQLVELGG
+790 MLRQLVELRG
-800 FPEMQGHKF
+800 FPEMQGHDF
-809 FTAYLQLLETHSY
+809 FTAYLHVLETHPCSHT
-822 KANTL
+822 ANANL
-827 LDENQPYEG
+827 AEKHPYEG
-836 ELLHLTRRVF
+836 ELLHLTRCVF
-846 QSSVASR
+846 QSSGVSHSH
-853 TRFEPIYLLPLFE
+853 FEPIYLSQMFE
-866 YICTLGGAGLKLGTE
+866 CVCTLGGANVKLGGE
-881 VNESLCFLFSFL
+881 VSESLCLLFSFL
-893 VSFTPFY
+893 LSVAIVY
-900 GSEALLRR
+900 EGAAMLRR
-908 QRVTEVCRMLAHTIG
+908 QRVTEVCRTLARTVG
-923 AENQAECAEGF
+923 TENQAECAEGF
-934 LQAALKAE
+934 LRAALKAE
-942 TCMVVQESGDGE
+942 TATVMKKSGDGE
-954 TAAKKFCKAN
+954 TAAKKLCK
-964 IGSVKKTTKNS
+964 SVTKAVSKTIKTS
-975 CELDMRVRSEVWAV
+975 AAEVDMRVGSEVWAV
-989 ANSRLEEL
+989 MNRRMEEL
-997 LTFLNSDS
+997 LTFLNSDG
-1005 AQPET
+1005 PET
-1010 TLTLSALKGL
+1010 TKTLSALEGVAL
-1020 AVILH
+1020 ILH
-1025 LAALCSSPI
+1025 LAACCTSPT
-1034 SPSLLWVPSETLG
+1034 SLSSLLWVPTETLG

-1058 GNSQAITNQKYF
+1058 GGPQPDLNQSYF
-1070 QSAVQTTIG
+1070 QSAVQTTVR
-1079 VLDSILYLTTFL
+1079 VLDSILYLTMSSHSEDGLQRRVCALLSLPWVCDNKSISAYKSSGFPSWLPAFAQRLSLCYSPEIQADCVSLLALLRRGVCETWRVCVFSKTLQSPDEVARAAAVRAFPLLLHHLGKSHHNLISTALLPRLEDSSEQVKKELARVIGQLSCIQSELSQLSDTHTESTHPSERLCHQLSLAAEHAGNSPPSLRASVVRPFLPLLKQQAPSSVKQAFL
-1091 EALPHLCQHVNLVVG
+1091 EALPHLCQHVNLVGG
-1106 DSDSRAVLCALISLM
+1106 DSDSQVVLCALVGLM

-1126 AVRLRFSQSVR
+1126 VVRIRFSQSVR

-1142 TSRNS
+1142 TTRNS
-1147 ERGSLSELLVAR
+1147 EQGSISELLVAR
-1159 LKEAFNNAKLNRD
+1159 LKEAFSNAKLNRD
-1172 DILRNTLI
+1172 DDLRNALI

-1186 GRASQGNLVSFSLLR
+1186 GRASQGSLVSFSLLR

-1208 KSSTV
+1208 KSSPV
-1213 SVAAYTQIRALATAK
+1213 SVAAYTQIRALAAAK

-1261 TPDQGKESVNQ
+1261 TPDQGSESANQ

-1296 SRTLQVLLP
+1296 TRTLQVLLP
-1305 YLAAKASPTASTLIR
+1305 YLAAKASSTGSALIR

-1405 ASNDDPYQGPRDN
+1405 ASNDDPYQGPRDI

-1482 TLRTGLRYREDFPL
+1482 TLRTGLRYRDDFPL
-1496 LCCQTWECFVRSV
+1496 LCCQTWECFVRSM

-1525 LPLIPLQPKETSA
+1525 LPLIPLQPKETAA

-1568 DIHTVLQDYKKLT
+1568 DIHTVLQNYKKLT
-1581 NSSSDLAAVLQ
+1581 ASSSDLAAALQ

-1612 LRDMMHSNQEWLLRQ
+1612 LRDMMHSKQGWLLRQ
-1627 VCASEAVEPVISNLV
+1627 VCASEAVEPVISSLV

-1675 DLSRTQSHGDRNNFV
+1675 DLSHTHTHGDRNTFV
-1690 SGVDDPNFAYDLLT
+1690 SGVDDPNFAYELLT
-1704 ALTRTFLAYADDV
+1704 ELTRTFLAYADNV
-1717 RAQDSAAYAIQE
+1717 RAQDSSAYAVQE

-1764 NSRYKSSQKAVNW
+1764 NSRYKSSQKEVNW
-1777 SKLKKPVYLSN
+1777 SQLKKPVYLSE

-1800 AGYLISKVRHELASK
+1800 AGYLISKVRHELASR

-1837 ILLYMLLGCTPQEQQ
+1837 ILLYMLLGCTPAEQQ
-1852 EVTEEMLAVLNEG
+1852 EVTEEMLAVLTAG
-1865 NERGEGGVQ
+1865 DGRGQ
-1874 EAASTLSQL
+1874 ETASSLSQL
-1883 STQTVFSMLSHLTQ
+1883 STQTVFSMISHLTQ
-1897 WSRHILSSKPKHNES
+1897 WSRHILYDKPKHNES

-1917 VVAFLKGI
+1917 VVAFLRGI
-1925 PQDVLAKA
+1925 PQDILAKA

-1945 HFEAY
+1945 HFEAH
-1950 ILEIKENIQD
+1950 ILENKENIQD

-2050 NKPQWKSE
+2050 NKHQWKSE

-2071 KWDLLEDYLSSDR
+2071 QWDLLEDYLSSDR
-2084 QSCTWGVQLGQ
+2084 QSNTWGVRLGQ
-2095 LLLSAKKQDT
+2095 LLLSAKKQDAE
-2105 KTFYEKLKLVRKEQ
+2105 TFYERLKLVRKEQ

-2141 RLHMLSELEHTLTG
+2141 RLHMLSELEHSFTE
-2155 LQKQWESSAPSL
+2155 LQNQKECSTPTL

-2197 LFSLGSQPVC
+2197 LLNLAPQPMSK
-2207 QELVGECWLQSS
+2207 ELVGECWLQSA

-2238 DNTNLAELVTE
+2238 ENTHLAELVTE
-2249 KAKWLWSKGDVHQ
+2249 KAKWLWSKGDVHE

-2283 PRSLQIKGKA
+2283 PRSLQTKGKA

-2307 ESNAIMKAYKD
+2307 ESNAIMKTYKD

-2356 RYIVTYFGKAL
+2356 RYIVMYFGKAL

-2388 GAKVCECEKAGRPDR
+2388 GAKVCECEKAGRADR

-2410 KINTVVSEHCANL
+2410 KINIAVSENCANL

-2441 SSDEVFTVLMTIVA
+2441 SSDEVFNVLMTIVA

-2468 MTAVSKSSYPM
+2468 MAAVSKSSYPM
-2479 RVNRCNQIL
+2479 RMNRCNQIL

-2495 PSLQKFIGDA
+2495 QSLEKFIGDA
-2505 TKLTDKLLELCNK
+2505 NRLTDKLLELCNK
-2518 PVDSNSAT
+2518 PVDGNSTT
-2526 LSMSVHFKQ
+2526 LSMGVHFKQ

-2541 EPTFSQVLIPL
+2541 EPTFSQILIPL

-2560 PSTGGEN
+2560 PSTGGAN
-2567 TQHDAFPGHWA
+2567 TEHDAFPGHWA

-2583 EDTVEIL
+2583 EDSVEIL

-2604 DGQSYTMMCKPKD
+2604 DGRSYTMMCKPKD

-2681 SSRSAYCRSTAVM
+2681 KERGVYLSGKELRKLILPKTAPFEEKLRIHKEVLCARHPPVFHEWFLRTFPDPTSWYSSRSAYCRSTAVM
-2694 SMVGYILG
+2694 SMVGYVLG

-2757 TEGLFR
+2757 IEGLFR

-2796 KQAKGLSKTP
+2796 KQAKGLSKAQ

-2819 THVCDIEQR
+2819 THVCDIDQR

-2854 QEATDDKLLCQMYLG
+2854 QEATDDKMLCQMYLG

>member
-1 MQEAYEKV
+1 ME
-9 FGHLSNSN
+9 G
-17 LSTATNC
+17 
-24 GWSSSLVGGT
+24 
-34 QLEATMENHVT
+34 LEMSAM
-45 QISRDDL
+45 IP
-52 EDLREAFNKI
+52 A
-62 DIDNSGYVS
+62 
-71 DFELQELFREA
+71 LQELA
-82 SFSLPGYRVREI
+82 S
-94 VEIFIA
+94 
-100 GDTNKDEKISF
+100 
-111 EEFVAEN
+111 
-118 LVLALNSASAI
+118 
-129 GCTVV
+129 
-134 NIDAH
+134 
-139 DLMAGKPHLV
+139 
-149 LGLLWQIIKVGLFAD
+149 
-164 IEISRNEGLISLLTE
+164 
-179 GKQLDHLMSLS
+179 
-190 PEDLLLRWVNYH
+190 
-202 LRNAGTETIRN
+202 
-213 FSEDIKDSR
+213 
-222 AYFYLLDQI
+222 
-231 TSQEEHEYKMRVKID
+231 
-246 MSGLN
+246 
-251 VHDLEQRAELMLQQA
+251 
-266 ARLDCRQFVSPQDV
+266 
-280 TSGNG
+280 
-285 KLNLA
+285 
-290 FVANLFNMHPALQK
+290 
-304 PQVNSNGIETAHIE
+304 
-318 GESKEEKTFRNW
+318 
-330 MNSLGVSPYVNHLYC
+330 
-345 DLCDGLVI
+345 
-353 LQLYEK
+353 
-359 VNVPVNWKK
+359 
-368 VNNPPYPALGANMK
+368 
-382 KLENCNYAV
+382 
-391 ELGRDVAHF
+391 
-400 SLVGIGGENLN
+400 
-411 EGSPMHTLAL
+411 
-421 VWQLM
+421 
-426 RRYTVLVLSDIG
+426 
-438 DGEKV
+438 
-443 GDHIILN
+443 
-450 WVNTTLS
+450 
-457 QKRKDTQISSFKDK
+457 
-471 LISTSLPVID
+471 
-481 LIDAIAPGNV
+481 
-491 KWDMVKRG
+491 
-499 EKGVLKDADK
+499 
-509 LNNAKYAVSL
+509 
-519 ARKIGARVYA
+519 
-529 LPDDLVQVNPKML
+529 
-542 LTLAS
+542 AS

-579 LNKKSSSEPACVML
+579 LSKKSSSEPACVML
-593 LDFVQHIIKSS
+593 LDFVQHIVKSS

-613 QPAEYPET
+613 QPADYPDT
-621 TQSCNDFSKWVAM
+621 TQSCIDFSKWVAM
-634 RLLRVAAAPDCDV
+634 RLLRVAAAPDCDI

-662 LRVRTPFIFSRLTQD
+662 LRVRVPFIFSHLTQE
-677 LILLAQDLSNILSAH
+677 LIFLAQDLSNILHAH
-692 IATLAGHG
+692 IATPAGQG
-700 HTLGIHTQS
+700 HTLDKLNR
-709 QWPVTL
+709 WPVTL
-715 KGFSIA
+715 ECFSMS
-721 PGCASSYLTPSPLV
+721 PGCSSSYLTPSPLV
-735 LSSPAAL
+735 LSSPASL
-742 ESLTSVTV
+742 ESLTAVTIG
-750 RVITNVLRG
+750 VITDALRG
-759 VVSCHDLSV
+759 VLSRHDLSV

-781 TRLRKSSMM
+781 TRMRKISMV
-790 MLRQLVELGG
+790 MLRRLVELRG
-800 FPEMQGHKF
+800 FPEMQGHEF
-809 FTAYLQLLETHSY
+809 FTAYLQLLDTHSCTCT
-822 KANTL
+822 ASTG
-827 LDENQPYEG
+827 LDETQPYEG
-836 ELLHLTRRVF
+836 ELLHLTGCVF
-846 QSSVASR
+846 QSPGVSH
-853 TRFEPIYLLPLFE
+853 THFEPIYLSQMFE
-866 YICTLGGAGLKLGTE
+866 CVCTLGGSGVKLGTE
-881 VNESLCFLFSFL
+881 VTESLCLLFSFL
-893 VSFTPFY
+893 LSVAPVYETA
-900 GSEALLRR
+900 ALLRR
-908 QRVTEVCRMLAHTIG
+908 QRVTEVCRKLARAVGT
-923 AENQAECAEGF
+923 ENQAECAEGF

-942 TCMVVQESGDGE
+942 TAMVMQEAGDGE
-954 TAAKKFCKAN
+954 TAAKKSCKSASS
-964 IGSVKKTTKNS
+964 SVSKTTKKS
-975 CELDMRVRSEVWAV
+975 PAELDMRVRSEVWAV
-989 ANSRLEEL
+989 VNSRLEEL
-997 LTFLNSDS
+997 LTLLNSDS
-1005 AQPET
+1005 AEPET
-1010 TLTLSALKGL
+1010 TQTLSALEGL
-1020 AVILH
+1020 ALTLH
-1025 LAALCSSPI
+1025 LAALCSSPTSV
-1034 SPSLLWVPSETLG
+1034 SPPLWVPTETLG

-1058 GNSQAITNQKYF
+1058 GGSQPVSNQSYF
-1070 QSAVQTTIG
+1070 QSAVQTTVR
-1079 VLDSILYLTTFL
+1079 VLDSVLYLTMSSQSEDGLQRRVCALLSLPWVCENKSVSAYKSSGFPSWLPTLAQRLSFSYTPEVQVDCVSLLAVLRHGVCETWRMCVLSKALQSPDEVVRAAAVRAFPLLLHHLGNAHHNLISGTLLSRLDDSSEQVKKELARTIGQLSCIQSELSLLSETNAESINTPKILCFHLTLAAEHAGNAFPSLRATVVRPFLPLLRQQAPSSVKQAFL
-1091 EALPHLCQHVNLVVG
+1091 EALPHLCQHVNLTGG
-1106 DSDSRAVLCALISLM
+1106 DSDSRAVLCALIGLV

-1126 AVRLRFSQSVR
+1126 VVRIRFSQSVR

-1142 TSRNS
+1142 TNRNS
-1147 ERGSLSELLVAR
+1147 EQGSLSDLLVAR

-1172 DILRNTLI
+1172 DDLRNTLI

-1186 GRASQGNLVSFSLLR
+1186 GRASQGTLVSFSLLR

-1208 KSSTV
+1208 KSSSV

-1261 TPDQGKESVNQ
+1261 TPDQGSESANQ

-1296 SRTLQVLLP
+1296 TRTLQVLLP
-1305 YLAAKASPTASTLIR
+1305 YLAAKASSTGSSLIR

-1405 ASNDDPYQGPRDN
+1405 ASNDDPYQGPRDI

-1482 TLRTGLRYREDFPL
+1482 TLRTSLRYREDFPL
-1496 LCCQTWECFVRSV
+1496 LCCQTWDCFVRSV

-1525 LPLIPLQPKETSA
+1525 LPLIPLQPKETAA
-1538 IIRFLILDNREEVND
+1538 IIRFLILDKREEVND

-1581 NSSSDLAAVLQ
+1581 ASSSDLAAALQ

-1612 LRDMMHSNQEWLLRQ
+1612 LRDMMHSNQEWLLRH

-1675 DLSRTQSHGDRNNFV
+1675 DLSHTHTHGDRNTFV
-1690 SGVDDPNFAYDLLT
+1690 SGVDDPNFAFDLLSE
-1704 ALTRTFLAYADDV
+1704 LTRTFLAYADNV

-1764 NSRYKSSQKAVNW
+1764 NSRYKSSQKEVNW

-1788 RGSKFSDWSATW
+1788 RGSRFSDWSATW

-1837 ILLYMLLGCTPQEQQ
+1837 ILMYMLLGCTPAEQQ
-1852 EVTEEMLAVLNEG
+1852 EVTEEMLAVLTEG
-1865 NERGEGGVQ
+1865 DGRGGVRVQ
-1874 EAASTLSQL
+1874 ETASSLSQL
-1883 STQTVFSMLSHLTQ
+1883 SIQTVFSMLSHLTQ
-1897 WSRHILSSKPKHNES
+1897 WSRHILYSKPNKQNEN
-1912 GEYQR
+1912 GDYQR

-1950 ILEIKENIQD
+1950 ILENKENIQD

-2084 QSCTWGVQLGQ
+2084 QSSTWGERLGQ
-2095 LLLSAKKQDT
+2095 LLLSAKKQDAE
-2105 KTFYEKLKLVRKEQ
+2105 TFYEKLKLVRKEQ

-2141 RLHMLSELEHTLTG
+2141 RLHMLSELEHTFTE
-2155 LQKQWESSAPSL
+2155 LQKQREHSASSL

-2189 PILALRRA
+2189 PVLALRRA
-2197 LFSLGSQPVC
+2197 LLSLGSQSVC
-2207 QELVGECWLQSS
+2207 QELVEECWLQSA

-2238 DNTNLAELVTE
+2238 ENTHLAELVTE

-2283 PRSLQIKGKA
+2283 PRSLQTKGKA

-2307 ESNAIMKAYKD
+2307 ESNAIMKTYKD

-2367 QFGNQYI
+2367 QYGNQYI

-2388 GAKVCECEKAGRPDR
+2388 GAKVCECEKGGRADR

-2441 SSDEVFTVLMTIVA
+2441 SSDEVFNVLMTIVA
-2455 KVFLAYPQQAMWL
+2455 KVYLAYPQQAMWL
-2468 MTAVSKSSYPM
+2468 MTAVSKSSYTM
-2479 RVNRCNQIL
+2479 RMNRCNQIL

-2495 PSLQKFIGDA
+2495 PSLEKFIGDA
-2505 TKLTDKLLELCNK
+2505 NRLSDKLLELCNK
-2518 PVDSNSAT
+2518 PVDGNSTT

-2541 EPTFSQVLIPL
+2541 EPTFSQILIPL

-2560 PSTGGEN
+2560 PSTGGAN

-2583 EDTVEIL
+2583 EDAVEIL

-2604 DGQSYTMMCKPKD
+2604 DGRSYTMMCKPKD

-2670 AGLRHILTKLY
+2670 AGLRHILTKLYKERGIYLSGKELRKLILPKTAPFEEKLRIHKEVLCARHIPVFHEWFLRTFPDPTSWY

-2796 KQAKGLSKTP
+2796 KQGKGLSKAQ

-2854 QEATDDKLLCQMYLG
+2854 QEATDDKMLCQMYLG

>member
-1 MQEAYEKV
+1 ME
-9 FGHLSNSN
+9 G
-17 LSTATNC
+17 
-24 GWSSSLVGGT
+24 
-34 QLEATMENHVT
+34 LEMSAM
-45 QISRDDL
+45 IP
-52 EDLREAFNKI
+52 A
-62 DIDNSGYVS
+62 
-71 DFELQELFREA
+71 LQELA
-82 SFSLPGYRVREI
+82 S
-94 VEIFIA
+94 
-100 GDTNKDEKISF
+100 
-111 EEFVAEN
+111 
-118 LVLALNSASAI
+118 
-129 GCTVV
+129 
-134 NIDAH
+134 
-139 DLMAGKPHLV
+139 
-149 LGLLWQIIKVGLFAD
+149 
-164 IEISRNEGLISLLTE
+164 
-179 GKQLDHLMSLS
+179 
-190 PEDLLLRWVNYH
+190 
-202 LRNAGTETIRN
+202 
-213 FSEDIKDSR
+213 
-222 AYFYLLDQI
+222 
-231 TSQEEHEYKMRVKID
+231 
-246 MSGLN
+246 
-251 VHDLEQRAELMLQQA
+251 
-266 ARLDCRQFVSPQDV
+266 
-280 TSGNG
+280 
-285 KLNLA
+285 
-290 FVANLFNMHPALQK
+290 
-304 PQVNSNGIETAHIE
+304 
-318 GESKEEKTFRNW
+318 
-330 MNSLGVSPYVNHLYC
+330 
-345 DLCDGLVI
+345 
-353 LQLYEK
+353 
-359 VNVPVNWKK
+359 
-368 VNNPPYPALGANMK
+368 
-382 KLENCNYAV
+382 
-391 ELGRDVAHF
+391 
-400 SLVGIGGENLN
+400 
-411 EGSPMHTLAL
+411 
-421 VWQLM
+421 
-426 RRYTVLVLSDIG
+426 
-438 DGEKV
+438 
-443 GDHIILN
+443 
-450 WVNTTLS
+450 
-457 QKRKDTQISSFKDK
+457 
-471 LISTSLPVID
+471 
-481 LIDAIAPGNV
+481 
-491 KWDMVKRG
+491 
-499 EKGVLKDADK
+499 
-509 LNNAKYAVSL
+509 
-519 ARKIGARVYA
+519 
-529 LPDDLVQVNPKML
+529 
-542 LTLAS
+542 AS
-547 AAEYDQAVQKPRQIL
+547 AAEYDQAVQKPRHIL

-579 LNKKSSSEPACVML
+579 LSKKSSSEPACVML

-604 SLMFANPAC
+604 SLIFANPAC
-613 QPAEYPET
+613 QPADYPDT
-621 TQSCNDFSKWVAM
+621 TQSCTDFSKWVAV
-634 RLLRVAAAPDCDV
+634 RLLRVAAAPGCDV
-647 IHGRVSAVLC
+647 IHGRISAVLC

-662 LRVRTPFIFSRLTQD
+662 LRVRAPSIFSCLTQE
-677 LILLAQDLSNILSAH
+677 IITLAQDLSNILYAH
-692 IATLAGHG
+692 VTTVAGPA
-700 HTLGIHTQS
+700 HTLGLHRQNR
-709 QWPVTL
+709 WPETL
-715 KGFSIA
+715 ECFTFS
-721 PGCASSYLTPSPLV
+721 PLRASSYLIPSPLV

-742 ESLTSVTV
+742 ESLIAVALGVVTDC
-750 RVITNVLRG
+750 LRG
-759 VVSCHDLSV
+759 VVSRHDLSV
-768 AWETACSILANGN
+768 AWETACAVMANGN
-781 TRLRKSSMM
+781 TRLRKLSMVT
-790 MLRQLVELGG
+790 LRKLVELRG
-800 FPEMQGHKF
+800 FPKMQSHEF
-809 FTAYLQLLETHSY
+809 FTAFYHLLETHSY
-822 KANTL
+822 TTSAVG
-827 LDENQPYEG
+827 EPYEG
-836 ELLHLTRRVF
+836 ELLYLSRCVF
-846 QSSVASR
+846 QSPHVLHSD
-853 TRFEPIYLLPLFE
+853 FEPVYLSQMFE
-866 YICTLGGAGLKLGTE
+866 CVCALGSASVKFEAEFTATLCL
-881 VNESLCFLFSFL
+881 LFSFSL
-893 VSFTPFY
+893 SIAPEIE
-900 GSEALLRR
+900 SAALLRR
-908 QRVTEVCRMLAHTIG
+908 QRVTEVCRSLACTVG
-923 AENQAECAEGF
+923 TENQAQCAEGF

-942 TCMVVQESGDGE
+942 TAMVIQRSGDGE
-954 TAAKKFCKAN
+954 TPSKKSRKPTTTSAT
-964 IGSVKKTTKNS
+964 KTTKRS
-975 CELDMRVRSEVWAV
+975 ATEVDMRVCSEVWALL
-989 ANSRLEEL
+989 SGQLEQL
-997 LTFLNSDS
+997 LGRFSSNPSED
-1005 AQPET
+1005 AQ
-1010 TLTLSALKGL
+1010 TLSALRGL
-1020 AVILH
+1020 ALILH

-1034 SPSLLWVPSETLG
+1034 HSPCHILWFPTETLVNV
-1047 RALKS
+1047 LKS
-1052 CQSVLE
+1052 CQCVLE
-1058 GNSQAITNQKYF
+1058 AASDHVSNQDYF
-1070 QSAVQTTIG
+1070 QSALHTTIR
-1079 VLDSILYLTTFL
+1079 VLDSTLYLTFSRQVDHGLHRCICDLLSLPWVCENKSAAAYKSTGFPPSLPSLAQRLTFCYSAEVQADCVTLLAFLPDGLFEAWRVCVFAKALQSQEEAVRAAAVRALPFLLHHLGKSHHNLLSTTLLSRLEDSSEHVKTELARIVGHLSCIQSELSRLCDTQIHADSADPPRILCLRCSLTTEHAGKAAPALRASTVRPFLPLLGPQAASKVKQAFL
-1091 EALPHLCQHVNLVVG
+1091 EALPHLCQHVDLTGG
-1106 DSDSRAVLCALISLM
+1106 DTDSRAVLCALIVLM
-1121 EDSDP
+1121 EDADP
-1126 AVRLRFSQSVR
+1126 EVRMRFGQSVR

-1142 TSRNS
+1142 SQKHS
-1147 ERGSLSELLVAR
+1147 EQDTLNELLVAR
-1159 LKEAFNNAKLNRD
+1159 LKEAFHNAKVSRD
-1172 DILRNTLI
+1172 DNLRNTLI

-1186 GRASQGNLVSFSLLR
+1186 SRASQGSLVSFALLR

-1208 KSSTV
+1208 KSSLV
-1213 SVAAYTQIRALATAK
+1213 SVAAYTQIRALAGAK

-1234 LFSQYKNPICQF
+1234 LFSLYKNPICQF

-1261 TPDQGKESVNQ
+1261 TPDQGSESTNQ

-1296 SRTLQVLLP
+1296 TRTLQVLLP
-1305 YLAAKASPTASTLIR
+1305 YLAAKASSTGSALIR
-1320 TLANELKANRR
+1320 TLAIELKANRR

-1344 LVCSCTKEELERAFH
+1344 LICSCTKEELERAFH

-1405 ASNDDPYQGPRDN
+1405 ASNDDPYQGPRDI
-1418 TTPERMADY
+1418 TTSEHMADY

-1509 EPAHLGPLL
+1509 EPSHLGPLL

-1525 LPLIPLQPKETSA
+1525 LPLIPLQPKETAA
-1538 IIRFLILDNREEVND
+1538 IIRYLILDNREEVND
-1553 YLHEIYFLPDHPELK
+1553 YLHEIYFLPEHPELK
-1568 DIHTVLQDYKKLT
+1568 DIHTVLQNYKKLT
-1581 NSSSDLAAVLQ
+1581 ASSSDSAAALQ

-1612 LRDMMHSNQEWLLRQ
+1612 LRDMMHSNQEWMLQQ

-1675 DLSRTQSHGDRNNFV
+1675 DLSHTLTHGDRNTFV
-1690 SGVDDPNFAYDLLT
+1690 SGVDDPNFAHDLLT
-1704 ALTRTFLAYADDV
+1704 ELTRTFLAYADDV
-1717 RAQDSAAYAIQE
+1717 RAQDSSAYAIQE
-1729 LLSIFECREGRTDS
+1729 LLSIFECREGRNDS

-1764 NSRYKSSQKAVNW
+1764 NSRYKSSQKEVNW
-1777 SKLKKPVYLSN
+1777 SKLKKPVYLSK

-1815 VFTCCS
+1815 VFRCCS

-1837 ILLYMLLGCTPQEQQ
+1837 ILLYMLLGCTPSEQQ
-1852 EVTEEMLAVLNEG
+1852 EVTEEMLAVLTEG
-1865 NERGEGGVQ
+1865 DGRGGGSIQ
-1874 EAASTLSQL
+1874 EAASSLSQL

-1897 WSRHILSSKPKHNES
+1897 WSRHILSSKPRVNES
-1912 GEYQR
+1912 GDYQR
-1917 VVAFLKGI
+1917 VVAFLKDI

-1950 ILEIKENIQD
+1950 ILENKENILD

-1989 SLREQ
+1989 SLGEQ

-2050 NKPQWKSE
+2050 NKHQWKSE
-2058 LNTYRVEAAWKLG
+2058 LNRYRVEAAWKLG
-2071 KWDLLEDYLSSDR
+2071 KWDLLEDYLSSDQ
-2084 QSCTWGVQLGQ
+2084 QSSTWGVRLGQ
-2095 LLLSAKKQDT
+2095 LLLSAKKQDAAA
-2105 KTFYEKLKLVRKEQ
+2105 FYEKLKLVRKEQ

-2141 RLHMLSELEHTLTG
+2141 RLHMLSEMEHSFTE
-2155 LQKQWESSAPSL
+2155 LQKLRDSPASTA
-2167 SQLPPHWSDRL
+2167 SQLPPHWSERL

-2197 LFSLGSQPVC
+2197 LLNQGPQFGC
-2207 QELVGECWLQSS
+2207 QELVGECWLQSA

-2238 DNTNLAELVTE
+2238 DNTHLAELVTE

-2262 ALIVLQKGVAQCFPD
+2262 ALIVLQKGVAQCFPEHA
-2277 DQPLTD
+2277 PLRD
-2283 PRSLQIKGKA
+2283 PRKLQTKGKA

-2388 GAKVCECEKAGRPDR
+2388 GAKVCEYEKAGRADR
-2403 QMRQELG
+2403 QMRQELS
-2410 KINTVVSEHCANL
+2410 KINAVVNEYCGSL

-2441 SSDEVFTVLMTIVA
+2441 SSDDVFTVLMNIVA

-2479 RVNRCNQIL
+2479 RMNRCNQIL

-2495 PSLQKFIGDA
+2495 HSLEKFIGDA
-2505 TKLTDKLLELCNK
+2505 NRLTDKLLELCNK
-2518 PVDSNSAT
+2518 PVDGNSST

-2541 EPTFSQVLIPL
+2541 EPTFSQILIPL

-2560 PSTGGEN
+2560 PSTSGAH
-2567 TQHDAFPGHWA
+2567 TKHDAFPGHWA

-2583 EDTVEIL
+2583 DDIVEIL

-2604 DGQSYTMMCKPKD
+2604 DGRSYTMMCKPKD

-2662 IIEWVNNT
+2662 IIEWVSNT
-2670 AGLRHILTKLY
+2670 AGLRHILTKLYKERGVYLSGKELRKLILPKSAPFEEKLRIHKEVLCARHPPVFHEWFLRTFPDPTSWY

-2796 KQAKGLSKTP
+2796 KQGKGLKAQ

>member
-1 MQEAYEKV
+1 VKME
-9 FGHLSNSN
+9 G
-17 LSTATNC
+17 
-24 GWSSSLVGGT
+24 
-34 QLEATMENHVT
+34 LEMSAM
-45 QISRDDL
+45 IP
-52 EDLREAFNKI
+52 A
-62 DIDNSGYVS
+62 
-71 DFELQELFREA
+71 LQELA
-82 SFSLPGYRVREI
+82 S
-94 VEIFIA
+94 
-100 GDTNKDEKISF
+100 
-111 EEFVAEN
+111 
-118 LVLALNSASAI
+118 
-129 GCTVV
+129 
-134 NIDAH
+134 
-139 DLMAGKPHLV
+139 
-149 LGLLWQIIKVGLFAD
+149 
-164 IEISRNEGLISLLTE
+164 
-179 GKQLDHLMSLS
+179 
-190 PEDLLLRWVNYH
+190 
-202 LRNAGTETIRN
+202 
-213 FSEDIKDSR
+213 
-222 AYFYLLDQI
+222 
-231 TSQEEHEYKMRVKID
+231 
-246 MSGLN
+246 
-251 VHDLEQRAELMLQQA
+251 
-266 ARLDCRQFVSPQDV
+266 
-280 TSGNG
+280 
-285 KLNLA
+285 
-290 FVANLFNMHPALQK
+290 
-304 PQVNSNGIETAHIE
+304 
-318 GESKEEKTFRNW
+318 
-330 MNSLGVSPYVNHLYC
+330 
-345 DLCDGLVI
+345 
-353 LQLYEK
+353 
-359 VNVPVNWKK
+359 
-368 VNNPPYPALGANMK
+368 
-382 KLENCNYAV
+382 
-391 ELGRDVAHF
+391 
-400 SLVGIGGENLN
+400 
-411 EGSPMHTLAL
+411 
-421 VWQLM
+421 
-426 RRYTVLVLSDIG
+426 
-438 DGEKV
+438 
-443 GDHIILN
+443 
-450 WVNTTLS
+450 
-457 QKRKDTQISSFKDK
+457 
-471 LISTSLPVID
+471 
-481 LIDAIAPGNV
+481 
-491 KWDMVKRG
+491 
-499 EKGVLKDADK
+499 
-509 LNNAKYAVSL
+509 
-519 ARKIGARVYA
+519 
-529 LPDDLVQVNPKML
+529 
-542 LTLAS
+542 AS
-547 AAEYDQAVQKPRQIL
+547 AAEYDQVVQKPRQIL

-604 SLMFANPAC
+604 SLMFTNPAC
-613 QPAEYPET
+613 QPAEYPDT
-621 TQSCNDFSKWVAM
+621 TQSSTDFSKWVAV

-662 LRVRTPFIFSRLTQD
+662 LRARAPFIFSRLTRE
-677 LILLAQDLSNILSAH
+677 LIVLAQDLSNILYTH
-692 IATLAGHG
+692 ISTLAGNG
-700 HTLGIHTQS
+700 RSLGIYTQS
-709 QWPVTL
+709 RWPVTL
-715 KGFSIA
+715 ECFSISLI
-721 PGCASSYLTPSPLV
+721 CVTSYLKPSPLV
-735 LSSPAAL
+735 LASPAAL
-742 ESLTSVTV
+742 ESLTAVVIGVVTDA
-750 RVITNVLRG
+750 LRG
-759 VVSCHDLSV
+759 VVSPHDISV
-768 AWETACSILANGN
+768 AWETACSFLANGN
-781 TRLRKSSMM
+781 SGLRKMSMV
-790 MLRQLVELGG
+790 MLSRLVELGG
-800 FPEMQGHKF
+800 FPERQGHEF

-822 KANTL
+822 ACTADTK
-827 LDENQPYEG
+827 LDEKQSYDG
-836 ELLHLTRRVF
+836 ELLHLTRCVF
-846 QSSVASR
+846 QSSGVFHSH
-853 TRFEPIYLLPLFE
+853 FEPIYLSQMFE
-866 YICTLGGAGLKLGTE
+866 CVCTLGGSDVKLGTE
-881 VNESLCFLFSFL
+881 VTETLCLLFSFL
-893 VSFTPFY
+893 LSVAIVYESA
-900 GSEALLRR
+900 ALLRR
-908 QRVTEVCRMLAHTIG
+908 QRVTEVCRTLASTVGTEKQYEVRFCSSSFFAGMFVTDFSLSPPLQYLWCLCFAVCAGAVSVCVSLLALLHGGVCETWRVTTLLYALIYVLTLCAQSDAVHGISEQVMKELARIIGQLSCIQSELSQLSDTHTESTCHPEILCHQLSLATEHAG
-923 AENQAECAEGF
+923 NTIPSIRAAVVKPFLPLLKKQAP
-934 LQAALKAE
+934 
-942 TCMVVQESGDGE
+942 S
-954 TAAKKFCKAN
+954 
-964 IGSVKKTTKNS
+964 SVK
-975 CELDMRVRSEVWAV
+975 
-989 ANSRLEEL
+989 
-997 LTFLNSDS
+997 
-1005 AQPET
+1005 
-1010 TLTLSALKGL
+1010 
-1020 AVILH
+1020 
-1025 LAALCSSPI
+1025 
-1034 SPSLLWVPSETLG
+1034 
-1047 RALKS
+1047 
-1052 CQSVLE
+1052 
-1058 GNSQAITNQKYF
+1058 QA
-1070 QSAVQTTIG
+1070 
-1079 VLDSILYLTTFL
+1079 FL
-1091 EALPHLCQHVNLVVG
+1091 EALPHLCQHVNLVGG
-1106 DSDSRAVLCALISLM
+1106 DSDSQAILCALIGLM

-1126 AVRLRFSQSVR
+1126 VVRIRFSQSVR

-1147 ERGSLSELLVAR
+1147 EQGSLSELLVGR
-1159 LKEAFNNAKLNRD
+1159 LKEAFNKAKLNRD
-1172 DILRNTLI
+1172 DDLRNTLI

-1186 GRASQGNLVSFSLLR
+1186 GRASQGSLVSFSLLR

-1208 KSSTV
+1208 KSSPV
-1213 SVAAYTQIRALATAK
+1213 SVAAYAQIRALATAK

-1261 TPDQGKESVNQ
+1261 TPDQGSESANQ

-1296 SRTLQVLLP
+1296 TRTLQVLLP
-1305 YLAAKASPTASTLIR
+1305 YLAAKASSTGSALIR

-1405 ASNDDPYQGPRDN
+1405 ASNDDPYQGPRDI

-1525 LPLIPLQPKETSA
+1525 LPLIPLQPKETAA

-1553 YLHEIYFLPDHPELK
+1553 YLHEIYFLPDQPELK
-1568 DIHTVLQDYKKLT
+1568 DIHTVLQNYKKVT
-1581 NSSSDLAAVLQ
+1581 SSSDLAAALQ

-1612 LRDMMHSNQEWLLRQ
+1612 LRDMMHSKQEWLLRH
-1627 VCASEAVEPVISNLV
+1627 VCASEAVEPVISSLV

-1675 DLSRTQSHGDRNNFV
+1675 DLSHTHTHGDRNTFV
-1690 SGVDDPNFAYDLLT
+1690 SGVDDPNFAYELLT
-1704 ALTRTFLAYADDV
+1704 ELTRTFLAYADDV

-1729 LLSIFECREGRTDS
+1729 LLSIFECRDGRTDS

-1764 NSRYKSSQKAVNW
+1764 NSRYKSSQKEVNW
-1777 SKLKKPVYLSN
+1777 SKLKKPVYLSK

-1837 ILLYMLLGCTPQEQQ
+1837 ILLYMLLGCTPAEQQ
-1852 EVTEEMLAVLNEG
+1852 EVTEEMLAVLTAG
-1865 NERGEGGVQ
+1865 DGRGAECGQVT
-1874 EAASTLSQL
+1874 ASSLSQL
-1883 STQTVFSMLSHLTQ
+1883 STQTVFSMMSHLTQ
-1897 WSRHILSSKPKHNES
+1897 WSRHILYSKPKQNGN

-1950 ILEIKENIQD
+1950 ILENKENIQD
-1960 HLTFLQTL
+1960 HLTFLQRL

-2050 NKPQWKSE
+2050 NKHQWKSE

-2084 QSCTWGVQLGQ
+2084 QSNTWGVRLGQ
-2095 LLLSAKKQDT
+2095 LLLSAKKQDGE
-2105 KTFYEKLKLVRKEQ
+2105 TFYEKLKLVRKEQ
-2119 VVPLSAASYECGTYQ
+2119 VIPLSAASYECGTYQ

-2141 RLHMLSELEHTLTG
+2141 RLHMLSELEHSFTE
-2155 LQKQWESSAPSL
+2155 LQKQRECSTPSL
-2167 SQLPPHWSDRL
+2167 NQLPPHWSDRL

-2197 LFSLGSQPVC
+2197 LLSLGPQPMST
-2207 QELVGECWLQSS
+2207 EMVGECWLQSA

-2238 DNTNLAELVTE
+2238 ENTHLAELVTE
-2249 KAKWLWSKGDVHQ
+2249 KAKWLWSKGDVHE

-2283 PRSLQIKGKA
+2283 PRSLQTKSRA

-2388 GAKVCECEKAGRPDR
+2388 GAKVCECDKAGRSDR
-2403 QMRQELG
+2403 QLRQELG

-2479 RVNRCNQIL
+2479 RMNRCNQIL

-2495 PSLQKFIGDA
+2495 QSLEKFIGDA
-2505 TKLTDKLLELCNK
+2505 NRLTDKLLELCNK
-2518 PVDSNSAT
+2518 PVDGNSTT

-2541 EPTFSQVLIPL
+2541 EPTFSQILIPL

-2560 PSTGGEN
+2560 PSTGGAN

-2604 DGQSYTMMCKPKD
+2604 DGRSYTMMCKPKD

-2681 SSRSAYCRSTAVM
+2681 KERGIYLSGKELRKLILPKTAPFEEKLRIHKEVLCVRHPPVFHEWFLRTFPDPTSWYSSRSAYCRSTAVM
-2694 SMVGYILG
+2694 SMVGYVLG

-2796 KQAKGLSKTP
+2796 KQAKGLSKAQ

-2819 THVCDIEQR
+2819 THVCDIDQR

>member
-1 MQEAYEKV
+1 KME
-9 FGHLSNSN
+9 G
-17 LSTATNC
+17 
-24 GWSSSLVGGT
+24 
-34 QLEATMENHVT
+34 LEMSAM
-45 QISRDDL
+45 IP
-52 EDLREAFNKI
+52 A
-62 DIDNSGYVS
+62 
-71 DFELQELFREA
+71 LQEL
-82 SFSLPGYRVREI
+82 
-94 VEIFIA
+94 
-100 GDTNKDEKISF
+100 
-111 EEFVAEN
+111 
-118 LVLALNSASAI
+118 ASA
-129 GCTVV
+129 
-134 NIDAH
+134 
-139 DLMAGKPHLV
+139 
-149 LGLLWQIIKVGLFAD
+149 
-164 IEISRNEGLISLLTE
+164 
-179 GKQLDHLMSLS
+179 
-190 PEDLLLRWVNYH
+190 
-202 LRNAGTETIRN
+202 
-213 FSEDIKDSR
+213 
-222 AYFYLLDQI
+222 
-231 TSQEEHEYKMRVKID
+231 
-246 MSGLN
+246 
-251 VHDLEQRAELMLQQA
+251 
-266 ARLDCRQFVSPQDV
+266 
-280 TSGNG
+280 
-285 KLNLA
+285 
-290 FVANLFNMHPALQK
+290 
-304 PQVNSNGIETAHIE
+304 
-318 GESKEEKTFRNW
+318 GE
-330 MNSLGVSPYVNHLYC
+330 
-345 DLCDGLVI
+345 
-353 LQLYEK
+353 
-359 VNVPVNWKK
+359 
-368 VNNPPYPALGANMK
+368 
-382 KLENCNYAV
+382 
-391 ELGRDVAHF
+391 
-400 SLVGIGGENLN
+400 
-411 EGSPMHTLAL
+411 
-421 VWQLM
+421 
-426 RRYTVLVLSDIG
+426 
-438 DGEKV
+438 
-443 GDHIILN
+443 
-450 WVNTTLS
+450 
-457 QKRKDTQISSFKDK
+457 
-471 LISTSLPVID
+471 
-481 LIDAIAPGNV
+481 
-491 KWDMVKRG
+491 
-499 EKGVLKDADK
+499 
-509 LNNAKYAVSL
+509 
-519 ARKIGARVYA
+519 
-529 LPDDLVQVNPKML
+529 
-542 LTLAS
+542 
-547 AAEYDQAVQKPRQIL
+547 AEYSRAVQKPRQIL

-579 LNKKSSSEPACVML
+579 LSKKSSSEPACVML

-613 QPAEYPET
+613 QPAEYKDT
-621 TQSCNDFSKWVAM
+621 TQSCIEFSRWVVG
-634 RLLRVAAAPDCDV
+634 RLLRVAASPHCDV
-647 IHGRVSAVLC
+647 IHASVSAVLC

-662 LRVRTPFIFSRLTQD
+662 LRVRAPVIFSCLTEE
-677 LILLAQDLSNILSAH
+677 LIGSAQDLSVH
-692 IATLAGHG
+692 M
-700 HTLGIHTQS
+700 QS
-709 QWPVTL
+709 RWPVTVER
-715 KGFSIA
+715 FSVPPTCGSA
-721 PGCASSYLTPSPLV
+721 YLTPSPLL

-742 ESLTSVTV
+742 ESLFVVVLGVVTD
-750 RVITNVLRG
+750 VLRG
-759 VVSCHDLSV
+759 IVSRRDLAV
-768 AWETACSILANGN
+768 AWETACFILANGSV
-781 TRLRKSSMM
+781 RLRKISMV
-790 MLRQLVELGG
+790 MLREMVELGG
-800 FPEMQGHKF
+800 FPERQGHEF
-809 FTAYLQLLETHSY
+809 FTAYLHLLETHSY
-822 KANTL
+822 TQTHAGV
-827 LDENQPYEG
+827 DEQQPYEG
-836 ELLHLTRRVF
+836 ELLNLTRCVF
-846 QSSVASR
+846 QSSGVSH
-853 TRFEPIYLLPLFE
+853 THTPGFEPIHLSQLFE
-866 YICTLGGAGLKLGTE
+866 CVCTLGGAGLTLGSE
-881 VNESLCFLFSFL
+881 VSESLCLLFSFL
-893 VSFTPFY
+893 LSVASGY
-900 GSEALLRR
+900 ESAALLRR
-908 QRVTEVCRMLAHTIG
+908 QRVTEVCRTLAHTVG
-923 AENQAECAEGF
+923 TDKQAECAEGF
-934 LQAALKAE
+934 LTAALKAE
-942 TCMVVQESGDGE
+942 VAMVMQELEEGE
-954 TAAKKFCKAN
+954 TVAKRPCLPVTQSA
-964 IGSVKKTTKNS
+964 SSTSKTS
-975 CELDMRVRSEVWAV
+975 PAEVDMRVRSDVWAAV
-989 ANSRLEEL
+989 NGRLEEL
-997 LTFLNSDS
+997 LTFLNSD
-1005 AQPET
+1005 PET
-1010 TLTLSALKGL
+1010 PRTLPALEGL
-1020 AVILH
+1020 ALILH
-1025 LAALCSSPI
+1025 LAALCSSPT
-1034 SPSLLWVPSETLG
+1034 STETRG

-1058 GNSQAITNQKYF
+1058 GGADVVSDHAHI
-1070 QSAVQTTIG
+1070 QSVVQNTVR
-1079 VLDSILYLTTFL
+1079 VLDSVLYLTVSSQSEDGLQRRVCALLSLPWVCECKSLPAYKSSGFPSSLPALAQRLTSCYSPQVQAECVSLLALLRRGVCDSWRVCVFSKVLQAQDEVVRAAAVRAFPLLLHHLGNTHHSLISTTLLPRLQDDSERVKKELAAIVGQLTCILSELSQLTDSHTEPTPLPKILCSHLSLAPKHAGKAAASLGASVIRPFL
-1091 EALPHLCQHVNLVVG
+1091 PLLRQQAPSTVKQAFIEALPHLCQHVNLVGG
-1106 DSDSRAVLCALISLM
+1106 DSDSRAALCALIGLM
-1121 EDSDP
+1121 EDPDSQ
-1126 AVRLRFSQSVR
+1126 VRLRFSQSVR

-1142 TSRNS
+1142 PNPNP
-1147 ERGSLSELLVAR
+1147 EQGLLSELLVAR
-1159 LKEAFNNAKLNRD
+1159 LKEAFNNAKLSRD
-1172 DILRNTLI
+1172 DDLRNTLI

-1186 GRASQGNLVSFSLLR
+1186 GRASQGSLVSFSLLR

-1208 KSSTV
+1208 KSSSV

-1261 TPDQGKESVNQ
+1261 TPDQSSESANQ

-1296 SRTLQVLLP
+1296 TRTLQVLLP
-1305 YLAAKASPTASTLIR
+1305 YLAAKASSTGSALIR

-1359 YLQSETE
+1359 YLQSETD

-1391 YQQVFNGLAILASF
+1391 YQQVHTHTHTHTDVCRMVNILSVISLETQLSIF
-1405 ASNDDPYQGPRDN
+1405 QHFPTNLFFDLPS
-1418 TTPERMADY
+1418 TKADY

-1454 KLALTS
+1454 KLVLTS

-1496 LCCQTWECFVRSV
+1496 LCCQTLECFVRSV
-1509 EPAHLGPLL
+1509 DPAHLGPLL

-1525 LPLIPLQPKETSA
+1525 LPLIPLQPKETAA
-1538 IIRFLILDNREEVND
+1538 IIRFLILDNREEVQD

-1568 DIHTVLQDYKKLT
+1568 DIHTVLQNYKKLT
-1581 NSSSDLAAVLQ
+1581 SSSSDLAAALQ

-1627 VCASEAVEPVISNLV
+1627 VCASESVEPVISSLV
-1642 SVLLKG
+1642 AVLLKG

-1659 CGECLGELGAV
+1659 CGECLGELGAI

-1675 DLSRTQSHGDRNNFV
+1675 DLSHTHTHGDRNIFV
-1690 SGVDDPNFAYDLLT
+1690 SGVDDPNFPYELLT
-1704 ALTRTFLAYADDV
+1704 ELTRTFLAYADNV
-1717 RAQDSAAYAIQE
+1717 RAQDSAAYAMQE
-1729 LLSIFECREGRTDS
+1729 LLSIFECREGRIDS

-1764 NSRYKSSQKAVNW
+1764 NSRYKSSQKVVDW
-1777 SKLKKPVYLSN
+1777 LKLKKPVYLSN

-1815 VFTCCS
+1815 VFSCCS

-1837 ILLYMLLGCTPQEQQ
+1837 ILLYMLLGCTPAEQQ
-1852 EVTEEMLAVLNEG
+1852 EVTEEMLAVLT
-1865 NERGEGGVQ
+1865 ERDGRGGGRVQ
-1874 EAASTLSQL
+1874 DTASSLSQL
-1883 STQTVFSMLSHLTQ
+1883 STQTVFSMLAHLTQ
-1897 WSRHILSSKPKHNES
+1897 WSRHILSSKSKQSGKQHIHL

-1945 HFEAY
+1945 HFESH
-1950 ILEIKENIQD
+1950 ILENKENIQD

-2058 LNTYRVEAAWKLG
+2058 LNAYRVEAAWKLS

-2084 QSCTWGVQLGQ
+2084 QSSTWGERLGQ
-2095 LLLSAKKQDT
+2095 MLLAAKKGDGE
-2105 KTFYEKLKLVRKEQ
+2105 TFYDKLKLVRKEQ

-2141 RLHMLSELEHTLTG
+2141 RLHMLSELEHSFTE
-2155 LQKQWESSAPSL
+2155 LQKQQESSAPSL
-2167 SQLPPHWSDRL
+2167 SELPRHWSDRL

-2189 PILALRRA
+2189 PILALRR
-2197 LFSLGSQPVC
+2197 SLLSLASGPVC
-2207 QELVGECWLQSS
+2207 QELVGECWLQSA

-2225 GHHQTAFNALLNA
+2225 GHHQTAFNALLNGE
-2238 DNTNLAELVTE
+2238 NTHLAELLTE
-2249 KAKWLWSKGDVHQ
+2249 KAKWLWSKGDAHQ

-2277 DQPLTD
+2277 DQPVID
-2283 PRSLQIKGKA
+2283 PRSLQTKGKA

-2388 GAKVCECEKAGRPDR
+2388 GAKVYECDKAGRVDR
-2403 QMRQELG
+2403 QMRLELG
-2410 KINTVVSEHCANL
+2410 KINTAVSEHCTSL

-2455 KVFLAYPQQAMWL
+2455 KVLLAYPQQAMWL

-2479 RVNRCNQIL
+2479 RMNRCNEIL

-2495 PSLQKFIGDA
+2495 DSLGKFIGDVNR
-2505 TKLTDKLLELCNK
+2505 LTDKLLELCNK
-2518 PVDSNSAT
+2518 PVDGNSTT

-2541 EPTFSQVLIPL
+2541 EPTFSQILIPL

-2560 PSTGGEN
+2560 PYTGGAN

-2578 YLDGF
+2578 YLAGF
-2583 EDTVEIL
+2583 EDSVEIL

-2596 KKISLKGS
+2596 KKICLKGS
-2604 DGQSYTMMCKPKD
+2604 DGRSYTMMCKPKD

-2681 SSRSAYCRSTAVM
+2681 KERGIYLSGKELRKLILPKTAPFEEKLRIHKEVLCARHPPVFHEWFLRTFPDPTSWYDSRSAYCRSTAVM

-2774 DQREPLMSV
+2774 DQREPLTSV

-2796 KQAKGLSKTP
+2796 KQGKGLSKAQ

>member
-1 MQEAYEKV
+1 IKME
-9 FGHLSNSN
+9 G
-17 LSTATNC
+17 
-24 GWSSSLVGGT
+24 
-34 QLEATMENHVT
+34 LEMSAM
-45 QISRDDL
+45 IP
-52 EDLREAFNKI
+52 A
-62 DIDNSGYVS
+62 
-71 DFELQELFREA
+71 LQEL
-82 SFSLPGYRVREI
+82 
-94 VEIFIA
+94 
-100 GDTNKDEKISF
+100 
-111 EEFVAEN
+111 
-118 LVLALNSASAI
+118 ASA
-129 GCTVV
+129 T
-134 NIDAH
+134 
-139 DLMAGKPHLV
+139 
-149 LGLLWQIIKVGLFAD
+149 
-164 IEISRNEGLISLLTE
+164 
-179 GKQLDHLMSLS
+179 
-190 PEDLLLRWVNYH
+190 
-202 LRNAGTETIRN
+202 
-213 FSEDIKDSR
+213 
-222 AYFYLLDQI
+222 
-231 TSQEEHEYKMRVKID
+231 
-246 MSGLN
+246 
-251 VHDLEQRAELMLQQA
+251 
-266 ARLDCRQFVSPQDV
+266 
-280 TSGNG
+280 
-285 KLNLA
+285 
-290 FVANLFNMHPALQK
+290 
-304 PQVNSNGIETAHIE
+304 
-318 GESKEEKTFRNW
+318 
-330 MNSLGVSPYVNHLYC
+330 
-345 DLCDGLVI
+345 
-353 LQLYEK
+353 
-359 VNVPVNWKK
+359 
-368 VNNPPYPALGANMK
+368 
-382 KLENCNYAV
+382 
-391 ELGRDVAHF
+391 
-400 SLVGIGGENLN
+400 
-411 EGSPMHTLAL
+411 
-421 VWQLM
+421 
-426 RRYTVLVLSDIG
+426 
-438 DGEKV
+438 
-443 GDHIILN
+443 
-450 WVNTTLS
+450 
-457 QKRKDTQISSFKDK
+457 
-471 LISTSLPVID
+471 
-481 LIDAIAPGNV
+481 
-491 KWDMVKRG
+491 
-499 EKGVLKDADK
+499 
-509 LNNAKYAVSL
+509 
-519 ARKIGARVYA
+519 
-529 LPDDLVQVNPKML
+529 
-542 LTLAS
+542 
-547 AAEYDQAVQKPRQIL
+547 AAEYDSAVQKPRQIL

-570 TDVDVVALG
+570 ADVDVVALG

-593 LDFVQHIIKSS
+593 LDFVQHIVKSS

-613 QPAEYPET
+613 QPGEFPDT
-621 TQSCNDFSKWVAM
+621 TQNCWVVV
-634 RLLRVAAAPDCDV
+634 RLLRVGAAPCCDA

-657 SLLHT
+657 SLLHS
-662 LRVRTPFIFSRLTQD
+662 LRVRVPFIFSCLVEEYV
-677 LILLAQDLSNILSAH
+677 LLGQDLSDILFAH
-692 IATLAGHG
+692 LAALSGCA
-700 HTLGIHTQS
+700 QN
-709 QWPVTL
+709 QWPVKL
-715 KGFSIA
+715 GRFLSSAACA
-721 PGCASSYLTPSPLV
+721 PYLTQTPLV

-742 ESLTSVTV
+742 ECLTAVALGVVTDS
-750 RVITNVLRG
+750 LRG
-759 VVSCHDLSV
+759 VVSCHDLGT
-768 AWETACSILANGN
+768 ACETACSVLANGN
-781 TRLRKSSMM
+781 TRLRKISMA
-790 MLRQLVELGG
+790 MLRKLVELR
-800 FPEMQGHKF
+800 KF
-809 FTAYLQLLETHSY
+809 DDLQNHSFFAAFLHLLKTHNSS
-822 KANTL
+822 N
-827 LDENQPYEG
+827 EEEPYGG
-836 ELLHLTRRVF
+836 ELLKLTRCFF
-846 QSSVASR
+846 QSPFISHSGFESV
-853 TRFEPIYLLPLFE
+853 YLLQMFE
-866 YICTLGGAGLKLGTE
+866 CVCDLGGGGVAL
-881 VNESLCFLFSFL
+881 
-893 VSFTPFY
+893 
-900 GSEALLRR
+900 GSELTEALCVLFGFSLSVPSSEGAALLRR
-908 QRVTEVCRMLAHTIG
+908 QRVAGVCRTLACTVG
-923 AENQAECAEGF
+923 TENQAEVRIFFFFFFPLTSTVVVTCSVPPFSTCVQIPRVFPAPEVQADCVSLLAF
-934 LQAALKAE
+934 LQRGV
-942 TCMVVQESGDGE
+942 CESW
-954 TAAKKFCKAN
+954 
-964 IGSVKKTTKNS
+964 
-975 CELDMRVRSEVWAV
+975 RVRVSTNALRSQSEAV
-989 ANSRLEEL
+989 RATAVRVFPVLLHRLGPSHRGL
-997 LTFLNSDS
+997 IS
-1005 AQPET
+1005 T
-1010 TLTLSALKGL
+1010 TLLPLLADQSEQVKVELARSVGQLTCIQSELSKLCDSVVESAFLPKVLCLRWSLVTEHPGNKAPALEASVVKPFLTLLSPQAASCVKL
-1020 AVILH
+1020 A
-1025 LAALCSSPI
+1025 
-1034 SPSLLWVPSETLG
+1034 
-1047 RALKS
+1047 
-1052 CQSVLE
+1052 
-1058 GNSQAITNQKYF
+1058 F
-1070 QSAVQTTIG
+1070 
-1079 VLDSILYLTTFL
+1079 LD
-1091 EALPHLCQHVNLVVG
+1091 ALPHLCRHVSLLG
-1106 DSDSRAVLCALISLM
+1106 EDGESRAALRALVGLI

-1126 AVRLRFSQSVR
+1126 AVRTRFSQSVR

-1142 TSRNS
+1142 SPKSS
-1147 ERGSLSELLVAR
+1147 EQGTLNELLVAR
-1159 LKEAFNNAKLNRD
+1159 LKEAFSNAKANRD
-1172 DILRNTLI
+1172 DNLRNTLV

-1186 GRASQGNLVSFSLLR
+1186 GRASQGSLVSFALLR

-1213 SVAAYTQIRALATAK
+1213 SVTAYTQIRALAAAK

-1246 LVESLHSRHASALRS
+1246 LVESLHSRHASALTDHAS
-1261 TPDQGKESVNQ
+1261 ESANQ

-1281 QIAHAFDFPDLHRFL
+1281 QIAHAFDFPDLYRFL
-1296 SRTLQVLLP
+1296 TRTLQVLLP
-1305 YLAAKASPTASTLIR
+1305 YLAAKASSTGSALIR
-1320 TLANELKANRR
+1320 TLAIELKANRR

-1344 LVCSCTKEELERAFH
+1344 LVCSCTKEELETAFH

-1366 IELGSLLRQD
+1366 IELGSLLRLD

-1405 ASNDDPYQGPRDN
+1405 ASNDDPYKGPREI
-1418 TTPERMADY
+1418 TTPEHMADY

-1454 KLALTS
+1454 KMALTS
-1460 VMALM
+1460 VVALM

-1509 EPAHLGPLL
+1509 EPSHLGPLL

-1525 LPLIPLQPKETSA
+1525 LPLIPLQPKETAA

-1553 YLHEIYFLPDHPELK
+1553 YLHEIYFLPEHPELK
-1568 DIHTVLQDYKKLT
+1568 DIHTVLQNYKKLT
-1581 NSSSDLAAVLQ
+1581 ASSSDLASALQ

-1612 LRDMMHSNQEWLLRQ
+1612 LRDMMHSKQEWLLRQ
-1627 VCASEAVEPVISNLV
+1627 VCASEAVEPVISSLV

-1675 DLSRTQSHGDRNNFV
+1675 DLSHTLTHGDRNTFV
-1690 SGVDDPNFAYDLLT
+1690 SGVEDPNFAHDLLME
-1704 ALTRTFLAYADDV
+1704 LTRTFLASADNV

-1729 LLSIFECREGRTDS
+1729 LLSIFDCREGRNDT

-1764 NSRYKSSQKAVNW
+1764 NSRYKSSQKEVNW
-1777 SKLKKPVYLSN
+1777 SKLKKPVYLSSQ
-1788 RGSKFSDWSATW
+1788 GSKFSDWSATW
-1800 AGYLISKVRHELASK
+1800 AGYLISKVRHELAGK
-1815 VFTCCS
+1815 VFKCCS

-1837 ILLYMLLGCTPQEQQ
+1837 ILLYMLLGCTPAEQK
-1852 EVTEEMLAVLNEG
+1852 EVTEEMLAVLTEG
-1865 NERGEGGVQ
+1865 DGRGGGSVQ
-1874 EAASTLSQL
+1874 ETASSLSQL
-1883 STQTVFSMLSHLTQ
+1883 SIQTVFSMLSHLTQ
-1897 WSRHILSSKPKHNES
+1897 WSRNILYAKAKVTGIET
-1912 GEYQR
+1912 GDYQR

-1950 ILEIKENIQD
+1950 ILENKENIQD
-1960 HLTFLQTL
+1960 HLGFLQTL

-1983 LRREEP
+1983 LRREAP
-1989 SLREQ
+1989 SLQEQ

-2050 NKPQWKSE
+2050 NKQQWKSE

-2071 KWDLLEDYLSSDR
+2071 KWDLLEDYLSSDQ
-2084 QSCTWGVQLGQ
+2084 QSCTWGVRLGQ
-2095 LLLSAKKQDT
+2095 LLLSAKKQDAES
-2105 KTFYEKLKLVRKEQ
+2105 FYEKLKVVRKEQ

-2141 RLHMLSELEHTLTG
+2141 RLHMLSELEHAFTELRETRG
-2155 LQKQWESSAPSL
+2155 GSAPGL
-2167 SQLPPHWSDRL
+2167 AKLPPHWSDRL

-2189 PILALRRA
+2189 PILAVRRA
-2197 LFSLGSQPVC
+2197 LLSLRPRPAC
-2207 QELVGECWLQSS
+2207 QELVGECWLQSA

-2238 DNTNLAELVTE
+2238 ENTNLAELVTE

-2277 DQPLTD
+2277 DQLLTD

-2356 RYIVTYFGKAL
+2356 RYIVTFFGKAL

-2388 GAKVCECEKAGRPDR
+2388 GAKVCDCEKAGRGDR
-2403 QMRQELG
+2403 LMRQELG
-2410 KINTVVSEHCANL
+2410 KINAVVGEHCSNL

-2441 SSDEVFTVLMTIVA
+2441 SSDEVFKVLMAIVA

-2468 MTAVSKSSYPM
+2468 MTAVCKSSYPM
-2479 RVNRCNQIL
+2479 RMNRCNQIL

-2495 PSLQKFIGDA
+2495 QSLEKFIGDA
-2505 TKLTDKLLELCNK
+2505 NRLTDKLLELCNK
-2518 PVDSNSAT
+2518 PVDGNSTT

-2535 LKRLVE
+2535 LKRMVE
-2541 EPTFSQVLIPL
+2541 EPTFSQILIPL

-2560 PSTGGEN
+2560 PSTGGAN
-2567 TQHDAFPGHWA
+2567 TKHDAFPGHWA
-2578 YLDGF
+2578 YLHSF
-2583 EDTVEIL
+2583 EDGVEIL

-2604 DGQSYTMMCKPKD
+2604 DGRSYTMMCKPKD

-2670 AGLRHILTKLY
+2670 AGLRHILTKLYKERGVHLSGKELRKLILPKTAAFEEKLRIHKEVLCARHPPVFYQWFLQTFPDPESWY

-2796 KQAKGLSKTP
+2796 KPSKGLVKTQ

-2854 QEATDDKLLCQMYLG
+2854 QEATDDKMLCQMYLG

>member
-1 MQEAYEKV
+1 
-9 FGHLSNSN
+9 
-17 LSTATNC
+17 
-24 GWSSSLVGGT
+24 
-34 QLEATMENHVT
+34 TMEG
-45 QISRDDL
+45 L
-52 EDLREAFNKI
+52 EMSAMI
-62 DIDNSGYVS
+62 PA
-71 DFELQELFREA
+71 LQELA
-82 SFSLPGYRVREI
+82 S
-94 VEIFIA
+94 
-100 GDTNKDEKISF
+100 
-111 EEFVAEN
+111 
-118 LVLALNSASAI
+118 
-129 GCTVV
+129 
-134 NIDAH
+134 
-139 DLMAGKPHLV
+139 
-149 LGLLWQIIKVGLFAD
+149 
-164 IEISRNEGLISLLTE
+164 
-179 GKQLDHLMSLS
+179 
-190 PEDLLLRWVNYH
+190 
-202 LRNAGTETIRN
+202 
-213 FSEDIKDSR
+213 
-222 AYFYLLDQI
+222 
-231 TSQEEHEYKMRVKID
+231 
-246 MSGLN
+246 
-251 VHDLEQRAELMLQQA
+251 
-266 ARLDCRQFVSPQDV
+266 
-280 TSGNG
+280 
-285 KLNLA
+285 
-290 FVANLFNMHPALQK
+290 
-304 PQVNSNGIETAHIE
+304 
-318 GESKEEKTFRNW
+318 
-330 MNSLGVSPYVNHLYC
+330 
-345 DLCDGLVI
+345 
-353 LQLYEK
+353 
-359 VNVPVNWKK
+359 
-368 VNNPPYPALGANMK
+368 
-382 KLENCNYAV
+382 
-391 ELGRDVAHF
+391 
-400 SLVGIGGENLN
+400 
-411 EGSPMHTLAL
+411 
-421 VWQLM
+421 
-426 RRYTVLVLSDIG
+426 
-438 DGEKV
+438 
-443 GDHIILN
+443 
-450 WVNTTLS
+450 
-457 QKRKDTQISSFKDK
+457 
-471 LISTSLPVID
+471 
-481 LIDAIAPGNV
+481 
-491 KWDMVKRG
+491 
-499 EKGVLKDADK
+499 
-509 LNNAKYAVSL
+509 
-519 ARKIGARVYA
+519 
-529 LPDDLVQVNPKML
+529 
-542 LTLAS
+542 AS
-547 AAEYDQAVQKPRQIL
+547 AAEYEQAVQKPRQIL

-613 QPAEYPET
+613 QPAEYPDA
-621 TQSCNDFSKWVAM
+621 TQSSTDFSKWVAV

-662 LRVRTPFIFSRLTQD
+662 LRARAPFICSRLTQD
-677 LILLAQDLSNILSAH
+677 LIFLAQDLSCILYAH
-692 IATLAGHG
+692 IATLAGQG
-700 HTLGIHTQS
+700 HVLGIHTQS
-709 QWPVTL
+709 RWPLTL
-715 KGFSIA
+715 ECFSITPVCA
-721 PGCASSYLTPSPLV
+721 PSYLTPSPLI

-742 ESLTSVTV
+742 ESLAAVTIGV
-750 RVITNVLRG
+750 VTDALRG
-759 VVSCHDLSV
+759 VVSRHDVSV
-768 AWETACSILANGN
+768 AWETACSFLANGN
-781 TRLRKSSMM
+781 TRLRKISMV
-790 MLRQLVELGG
+790 MLRRLVELGG
-800 FPEMQGHKF
+800 FPETQGHEF

-822 KANTL
+822 THTAITHLNEKH
-827 LDENQPYEG
+827 PYEG
-836 ELLHLTRRVF
+836 ELLNLTRCVF
-846 QSSVASR
+846 QSSGVSPSH
-853 TRFEPIYLLPLFE
+853 FEPIYLSQMFE
-866 YICTLGGAGLKLGTE
+866 CVCTLGGAGVKLGTE
-881 VNESLCFLFSFL
+881 VTESLCLLFSFL
-893 VSFTPFY
+893 LSVAVVYESA
-900 GSEALLRR
+900 ALLRR
-908 QRVTEVCRMLAHTIG
+908 QRVTEICRTLARTVG
-923 AENQAECAEGF
+923 TENQAEVRFSPSCF
-934 LQAALKAE
+934 
-942 TCMVVQESGDGE
+942 
-954 TAAKKFCKAN
+954 FF
-964 IGSVKKTTKNS
+964 SV
-975 CELDMRVRSEVWAV
+975 DMRVLSEVWAV
-989 ANSRLEEL
+989 VNTRLEEL
-997 LTFLNSDS
+997 LTFLNSD
-1005 AQPET
+1005 ADEPEAT
-1010 TLTLSALKGL
+1010 QILSALEGL
-1020 AVILH
+1020 ALILH
-1025 LAALCSSPI
+1025 LAALCSSPTSEDGLQRRVCALLSLPWVCENKSVSAYKSSGFPSWLPALADRLNFCY
-1034 SPSLLWVPSETLG
+1034 SPEIQADCVSLLALLRRGVCETWRVCLFSKTLQNPNEVVRAAAVRAFPLLLHHLGKAHHNLIGSTLLSRLEDGSEQVKTELARIVGQLSCIQSELSQLSETHT
-1047 RALKS
+1047 
-1052 CQSVLE
+1052 QSTRLPE
-1058 GNSQAITNQKYF
+1058 ILCHQLSLATEHAGNSFPSFRANFVRPFLPLLRQQAPSSVKQ
-1070 QSAVQTTIG
+1070 A
-1079 VLDSILYLTTFL
+1079 FL
-1091 EALPHLCQHVNLVVG
+1091 EALPHLCQHVNLAGG
-1106 DSDSRAVLCALISLM
+1106 DSDSLAVLCALIGLM

-1126 AVRLRFSQSVR
+1126 VVRIRFSQSVR

-1147 ERGSLSELLVAR
+1147 EQGSLSELLVAR

-1172 DILRNTLI
+1172 DDLRNTLI

-1186 GRASQGNLVSFSLLR
+1186 GRASQGSLVSFSLLR

-1208 KSSTV
+1208 KSSPV
-1213 SVAAYTQIRALATAK
+1213 SVAAYAQIRALATAK

-1261 TPDQGKESVNQ
+1261 TPDQGSESANQ

-1296 SRTLQVLLP
+1296 TRTLQVLLP
-1305 YLAAKASPTASTLIR
+1305 YLAAKASSTGSALIR

-1344 LVCSCTKEELERAFH
+1344 LVCSCTKEELETAFH

-1405 ASNDDPYQGPRDN
+1405 ASNDDPYQGPRDI

-1509 EPAHLGPLL
+1509 ETTHLGPLL

-1525 LPLIPLQPKETSA
+1525 LPLIPLQPKETAA
-1538 IIRFLILDNREEVND
+1538 IIRFLILDNSEPVQ
-1553 YLHEIYFLPDHPELK
+1553 EIYFLPDHPELK
-1568 DIHTVLQDYKKLT
+1568 DIHTVLQNYKKVT
-1581 NSSSDLAAVLQ
+1581 SSSDLVAALQ

-1612 LRDMMHSNQEWLLRQ
+1612 LRDMMHSKQEWLLRQ
-1627 VCASEAVEPVISNLV
+1627 VCASEAVEPVISSLV

-1675 DLSRTQSHGDRNNFV
+1675 DLSHTHTHGDRNTFV

-1704 ALTRTFLAYADDV
+1704 ELTRTFLAYADDV

-1764 NSRYKSSQKAVNW
+1764 NSRYKSSQKEVNW
-1777 SKLKKPVYLSN
+1777 SKLKKPVYLSK

-1800 AGYLISKVRHELASK
+1800 AGYLISKVRHELASR

-1837 ILLYMLLGCTPQEQQ
+1837 ILLYMLLGCTPAEQR
-1852 EVTEEMLAVLNEG
+1852 EVTEEMLAVLTEG
-1865 NERGEGGVQ
+1865 DGRGASCGQ
-1874 EAASTLSQL
+1874 ETASSLSQL
-1883 STQTVFSMLSHLTQ
+1883 SIQTVFSMLSHLTQ
-1897 WSRHILSSKPKHNES
+1897 WSRHILYSKPRQTNDY

-1950 ILEIKENIQD
+1950 IIENKENIQD

-2050 NKPQWKSE
+2050 SKHQWKSE

-2071 KWDLLEDYLSSDR
+2071 QWDLLEDYLSSDR
-2084 QSCTWGVQLGQ
+2084 QSSTWGVRLGQ
-2095 LLLSAKKQDT
+2095 LLLSAKKEDAE
-2105 KTFYEKLKLVRKEQ
+2105 TFYKRLKLVRKEQ

-2141 RLHMLSELEHTLTG
+2141 RLHMLSELEHTFTE
-2155 LQKQWESSAPSL
+2155 LQNQRECSTPSL
-2167 SQLPPHWSDRL
+2167 SQQPPHWSDRL

-2197 LFSLGSQPVC
+2197 LFSLGPHK
-2207 QELVGECWLQSS
+2207 ELVGECWLQSA

-2238 DNTNLAELVTE
+2238 ENAHLAELVTE

-2277 DQPLTD
+2277 DQPVMD
-2283 PRSLQIKGKA
+2283 PRSLQTKGKA

-2410 KINTVVSEHCANL
+2410 KINTAVSEHCANL

-2479 RVNRCNQIL
+2479 RMNRCNQIL

-2495 PSLQKFIGDA
+2495 QSLEKFIGDA
-2505 TKLTDKLLELCNK
+2505 NRLTDKLLELCNK
-2518 PVDSNSAT
+2518 PVDGNSTT

-2541 EPTFSQVLIPL
+2541 EPTFSQILIPL

-2560 PSTGGEN
+2560 PSTGGAN

-2583 EDTVEIL
+2583 EDIVEIL

-2604 DGQSYTMMCKPKD
+2604 DGRSYTMMCKPKD

-2670 AGLRHILTKLY
+2670 AGLRHILTKLYKERGVYLSGKELRKLILPKTAPFEEKLRIHKEVLCARHPPVFHEWFLRTFADPTSWY

-2796 KQAKGLSKTP
+2796 KQAKGLSKAQ

-2819 THVCDIEQR
+2819 THVCDIDQR

>member
-1 MQEAYEKV
+1 ME
-9 FGHLSNSN
+9 G
-17 LSTATNC
+17 
-24 GWSSSLVGGT
+24 
-34 QLEATMENHVT
+34 LEMSAM
-45 QISRDDL
+45 IP
-52 EDLREAFNKI
+52 A
-62 DIDNSGYVS
+62 
-71 DFELQELFREA
+71 LQELA
-82 SFSLPGYRVREI
+82 S
-94 VEIFIA
+94 
-100 GDTNKDEKISF
+100 
-111 EEFVAEN
+111 
-118 LVLALNSASAI
+118 
-129 GCTVV
+129 
-134 NIDAH
+134 
-139 DLMAGKPHLV
+139 
-149 LGLLWQIIKVGLFAD
+149 
-164 IEISRNEGLISLLTE
+164 
-179 GKQLDHLMSLS
+179 
-190 PEDLLLRWVNYH
+190 
-202 LRNAGTETIRN
+202 
-213 FSEDIKDSR
+213 
-222 AYFYLLDQI
+222 
-231 TSQEEHEYKMRVKID
+231 
-246 MSGLN
+246 
-251 VHDLEQRAELMLQQA
+251 
-266 ARLDCRQFVSPQDV
+266 
-280 TSGNG
+280 
-285 KLNLA
+285 
-290 FVANLFNMHPALQK
+290 
-304 PQVNSNGIETAHIE
+304 
-318 GESKEEKTFRNW
+318 
-330 MNSLGVSPYVNHLYC
+330 
-345 DLCDGLVI
+345 
-353 LQLYEK
+353 
-359 VNVPVNWKK
+359 
-368 VNNPPYPALGANMK
+368 
-382 KLENCNYAV
+382 
-391 ELGRDVAHF
+391 
-400 SLVGIGGENLN
+400 
-411 EGSPMHTLAL
+411 
-421 VWQLM
+421 
-426 RRYTVLVLSDIG
+426 
-438 DGEKV
+438 
-443 GDHIILN
+443 
-450 WVNTTLS
+450 
-457 QKRKDTQISSFKDK
+457 
-471 LISTSLPVID
+471 
-481 LIDAIAPGNV
+481 
-491 KWDMVKRG
+491 
-499 EKGVLKDADK
+499 
-509 LNNAKYAVSL
+509 
-519 ARKIGARVYA
+519 
-529 LPDDLVQVNPKML
+529 
-542 LTLAS
+542 AS

-604 SLMFANPAC
+604 SLMFTNPAC
-613 QPAEYPET
+613 QPAEYPDT
-621 TQSCNDFSKWVAM
+621 TQSSTDFSKWVAV
-634 RLLRVAAAPDCDV
+634 RLLRVAAAPDCDI

-662 LRVRTPFIFSRLTQD
+662 LRARAPFIFNRLTQE
-677 LILLAQDLSNILSAH
+677 LIVLAQDLSHILYSH
-692 IATLAGHG
+692 ISTLAGNG
-700 HTLGIHTQS
+700 HSLGNYTQS
-709 QWPVTL
+709 RWPVTL
-715 KGFSIA
+715 ECFSISLV
-721 PGCASSYLTPSPLV
+721 CVTSYLKPSPLV
-735 LSSPAAL
+735 LASPAAL
-742 ESLTSVTV
+742 ESLTAVTIGV
-750 RVITNVLRG
+750 VTDALRG
-759 VVSCHDLSV
+759 VLSPHDISV
-768 AWETACSILANGN
+768 AWETACSFLANGN
-781 TRLRKSSMM
+781 SRLRKISMV
-790 MLRQLVELGG
+790 MLSRLVELRG
-800 FPEMQGHKF
+800 FPEMQGHEF

-822 KANTL
+822 ACTANTK
-827 LDENQPYEG
+827 LDEKHPYDG
-836 ELLHLTRRVF
+836 ELLHLTRCVF
-846 QSSVASR
+846 QSSGVSHSH
-853 TRFEPIYLLPLFE
+853 FEPIYLSQMFE
-866 YICTLGGAGLKLGTE
+866 CVCTLGGSDVKLGTE
-881 VNESLCFLFSFL
+881 VTESLCLLFSFL
-893 VSFTPFY
+893 LSVAMVYESA
-900 GSEALLRR
+900 ALLRR
-908 QRVTEVCRMLAHTIG
+908 QRVTEVCRTLARTVG
-923 AENQAECAEGF
+923 TEKQAECAEGF

-942 TCMVVQESGDGE
+942 SAMVMQKSVDGE
-954 TAAKKFCKAN
+954 TAAKKACKSA
-964 IGSVKKTTKNS
+964 TKSIRKMNKS
-975 CELDMRVRSEVWAV
+975 SAAEVDMRAGSEVWAV
-989 ANSRLEEL
+989 VNSRLEEL
-997 LTFLNSDS
+997 LTFLNSDG
-1005 AQPET
+1005 PET
-1010 TLTLSALKGL
+1010 EQTLSALEGL
-1020 AVILH
+1020 ALILH
-1025 LAALCSSPI
+1025 LAALCSSPT
-1034 SPSLLWVPSETLG
+1034 SPSPLLWVPTETLG

-1058 GNSQAITNQKYF
+1058 RGPEPGLNQNYF
-1070 QSAVQTTIG
+1070 QSAVQTTVR
-1079 VLDSILYLTTFL
+1079 VLDSILYLTMSSHSEGGLQRRVCALLSLPWVGENKFIPAYKSSGFPSWLPAFAHRLSLCYSSEIQAECVSLLALLHGGVCETWRVCVFTKTLLSPDEVVRAAAVKAFPLLLHHLGNSHHPLISTTLLPRLEDSSEQVRKELARIIGQLSCIQSELSQLSDTHTESSCLPEILCHQLSLATEHAGNTFPSIRAAFVKPFLPLLKKQAPSSVKQAFL
-1091 EALPHLCQHVNLVVG
+1091 EALPHLCQHVNLVGG
-1106 DSDSRAVLCALISLM
+1106 DSDSQAVLFALIGLM

-1126 AVRLRFSQSVR
+1126 VVRIRFSQSVR

-1147 ERGSLSELLVAR
+1147 EQGSLSELLVAR
-1159 LKEAFNNAKLNRD
+1159 LKEAFNKAKLNRD
-1172 DILRNTLI
+1172 DDLRNTLI

-1186 GRASQGNLVSFSLLR
+1186 GRASQGSLVSFSLLR

-1208 KSSTV
+1208 KSSPV
-1213 SVAAYTQIRALATAK
+1213 SVAAYAQIRALATAK

-1261 TPDQGKESVNQ
+1261 TPDQGSESANQ

-1296 SRTLQVLLP
+1296 TKTLQVLLP
-1305 YLAAKASPTASTLIR
+1305 YLAAKANSTGSALIR

-1405 ASNDDPYQGPRDN
+1405 ASNDDPYQGPRDI

-1525 LPLIPLQPKETSA
+1525 LPLIPLQPKETAA

-1553 YLHEIYFLPDHPELK
+1553 YLHEIYFLPDQPELK
-1568 DIHTVLQDYKKLT
+1568 DIHTVLQNYKKLT
-1581 NSSSDLAAVLQ
+1581 ASSSDLAAALQ

-1612 LRDMMHSNQEWLLRQ
+1612 LRDMMHSKQEWLLRH
-1627 VCASEAVEPVISNLV
+1627 VCASEAVEPVISSLV

-1675 DLSRTQSHGDRNNFV
+1675 DLSHTHTHGNRNTFV
-1690 SGVDDPNFAYDLLT
+1690 SGVDDPNFAYELLT
-1704 ALTRTFLAYADDV
+1704 ELTRTFLAYADDV

-1729 LLSIFECREGRTDS
+1729 LLSIFECRDGRTDS

-1764 NSRYKSSQKAVNW
+1764 NSRYKSSQKEVNW
-1777 SKLKKPVYLSN
+1777 SKLKKPVYLSK

-1800 AGYLISKVRHELASK
+1800 AGYLISKVRHELAGK

-1837 ILLYMLLGCTPQEQQ
+1837 ILLYMLLGCTPAEQQ
-1852 EVTEEMLAVLNEG
+1852 EVTEEMLAVLTAG
-1865 NERGEGGVQ
+1865 DGR
-1874 EAASTLSQL
+1874 EAECGQVTASSLSQL
-1883 STQTVFSMLSHLTQ
+1883 STQTVFSMMSHLTQ
-1897 WSRHILSSKPKHNES
+1897 WSRHILYSKPKQNES

-1950 ILEIKENIQD
+1950 ILENKENIQD
-1960 HLTFLQTL
+1960 HLTFLQRL

-2050 NKPQWKSE
+2050 NKQQWKSE

-2084 QSCTWGVQLGQ
+2084 QSNTWGVRLGQ
-2095 LLLSAKKQDT
+2095 LLLSAKKQDGE
-2105 KTFYEKLKLVRKEQ
+2105 TFYEKLKLVRKEQ

-2141 RLHMLSELEHTLTG
+2141 RLHMLSELEHSFTE
-2155 LQKQWESSAPSL
+2155 LQKQRECSTPSL
-2167 SQLPPHWSDRL
+2167 NQLPPHWSDRL

-2197 LFSLGSQPVC
+2197 LLSLGPQPMGT
-2207 QELVGECWLQSS
+2207 EMVGECWLQSA

-2238 DNTNLAELVTE
+2238 ENTHLAELVTE
-2249 KAKWLWSKGDVHQ
+2249 KAKWLWSKGDVHE

-2283 PRSLQIKGKA
+2283 PRSLQTKSRA

-2388 GAKVCECEKAGRPDR
+2388 GAKVCECDKAGRSDR
-2403 QMRQELG
+2403 QLRQELG
-2410 KINTVVSEHCANL
+2410 KINMVVSEHCANL

-2479 RVNRCNQIL
+2479 RMNRCNQIL

-2495 PSLQKFIGDA
+2495 QSLEKFIGDA
-2505 TKLTDKLLELCNK
+2505 NRLTDKLLELCNK
-2518 PVDSNSAT
+2518 PVDGNSTT

-2541 EPTFSQVLIPL
+2541 EPTFSQILIPL

-2560 PSTGGEN
+2560 PSTGGAN

-2604 DGQSYTMMCKPKD
+2604 DGRSYTMMCKPKD

-2646 LHIRTY
+2646 LHICTY

-2681 SSRSAYCRSTAVM
+2681 KERGIYLSGKELRKLILPKTAPFEEKLRIHKEVLCVRHPPVFHEWFLRTFPDPTSWYSSRSAYCRSTAVM
-2694 SMVGYILG
+2694 SMVGYVLG

-2796 KQAKGLSKTP
+2796 KQAKGLSKAQ

-2819 THVCDIEQR
+2819 THVCDIDQR

>member
-1 MQEAYEKV
+1 ME
-9 FGHLSNSN
+9 G
-17 LSTATNC
+17 
-24 GWSSSLVGGT
+24 
-34 QLEATMENHVT
+34 LEMSAM
-45 QISRDDL
+45 IP
-52 EDLREAFNKI
+52 A
-62 DIDNSGYVS
+62 
-71 DFELQELFREA
+71 LQEL
-82 SFSLPGYRVREI
+82 
-94 VEIFIA
+94 
-100 GDTNKDEKISF
+100 
-111 EEFVAEN
+111 
-118 LVLALNSASAI
+118 ASA
-129 GCTVV
+129 G
-134 NIDAH
+134 
-139 DLMAGKPHLV
+139 
-149 LGLLWQIIKVGLFAD
+149 
-164 IEISRNEGLISLLTE
+164 
-179 GKQLDHLMSLS
+179 
-190 PEDLLLRWVNYH
+190 
-202 LRNAGTETIRN
+202 
-213 FSEDIKDSR
+213 
-222 AYFYLLDQI
+222 
-231 TSQEEHEYKMRVKID
+231 
-246 MSGLN
+246 
-251 VHDLEQRAELMLQQA
+251 
-266 ARLDCRQFVSPQDV
+266 
-280 TSGNG
+280 
-285 KLNLA
+285 
-290 FVANLFNMHPALQK
+290 
-304 PQVNSNGIETAHIE
+304 
-318 GESKEEKTFRNW
+318 
-330 MNSLGVSPYVNHLYC
+330 
-345 DLCDGLVI
+345 
-353 LQLYEK
+353 
-359 VNVPVNWKK
+359 
-368 VNNPPYPALGANMK
+368 
-382 KLENCNYAV
+382 
-391 ELGRDVAHF
+391 
-400 SLVGIGGENLN
+400 
-411 EGSPMHTLAL
+411 
-421 VWQLM
+421 
-426 RRYTVLVLSDIG
+426 
-438 DGEKV
+438 
-443 GDHIILN
+443 
-450 WVNTTLS
+450 
-457 QKRKDTQISSFKDK
+457 
-471 LISTSLPVID
+471 
-481 LIDAIAPGNV
+481 
-491 KWDMVKRG
+491 
-499 EKGVLKDADK
+499 
-509 LNNAKYAVSL
+509 
-519 ARKIGARVYA
+519 
-529 LPDDLVQVNPKML
+529 
-542 LTLAS
+542 
-547 AAEYDQAVQKPRQIL
+547 AAEYEQAAQKPRQIL

-579 LNKKSSSEPACVML
+579 LSKKSSSEPACVML
-593 LDFVQHIIKSS
+593 LDFVQHIVKSS

-613 QPAEYPET
+613 QPAEYPDT
-621 TQSCNDFSKWVAM
+621 TKSCTDFSKWVTV

-647 IHGRVSAVLC
+647 IHGRVAAVLC

-662 LRVRTPFIFSRLTQD
+662 LRVRAPCIFCHLTQE
-677 LILLAQDLSNILSAH
+677 LISLAQDLSNILYTH
-692 IATLAGHG
+692 VTTLAGQG
-700 HTLGIHTQS
+700 HALDS
-709 QWPVTL
+709 QNRWPVTL
-715 KGFSIA
+715 ECFSMS
-721 PGCASSYLTPSPLV
+721 PGCASSYLTPSPLL

-742 ESLTSVTV
+742 ESLIDVTIG
-750 RVITNVLRG
+750 VITNALRG
-759 VVSCHDLSV
+759 VLSHRDLSV
-768 AWETACSILANGN
+768 AWETACAILANGN
-781 TRLRKSSMM
+781 TRLRKIAMV
-790 MLRQLVELGG
+790 MLRRLVELGG
-800 FPEMQGHKF
+800 FPQTQGHVF
-809 FTAYLQLLETHSY
+809 FTAYLQLLETHYYICTRS
-822 KANTL
+822 TC
-827 LDENQPYEG
+827 LDETQPYEG
-836 ELLHLTRRVF
+836 ELLQLTRCVF
-846 QSSVASR
+846 QSSGACH
-853 TRFEPIYLLPLFE
+853 TRFEPIYLSQMFE
-866 YICTLGGAGLKLGTE
+866 CVCTLGGASVKLGTE
-881 VNESLCFLFSFL
+881 VTESLCLLFSSL
-893 VSFTPFY
+893 LSVAPVYETAAS
-900 GSEALLRR
+900 LRR
-908 QRVTEVCRMLAHTIG
+908 QRVTEVCRTLARTVG
-923 AENQAECAEGF
+923 TENQSECAEGF
-934 LQAALKAE
+934 LKAALKAE
-942 TCMVVQESGDGE
+942 TAMVLQEAGDGQI
-954 TAAKKFCKAN
+954 AAKKTCKSSSS
-964 IGSVKKTTKNS
+964 SVNKTAKTPS
-975 CELDMRVRSEVWAV
+975 VELDMRARSQVWAV
-989 ANSRLEEL
+989 VNCRLEEL
-997 LTFLNSDS
+997 LTLLNSDS
-1005 AQPET
+1005 AEPGT
-1010 TLTLSALKGL
+1010 TQTLSALEGL
-1020 AVILH
+1020 ALILH
-1025 LAALCSSPI
+1025 LAALCSYPTTVSP
-1034 SPSLLWVPSETLG
+1034 LLWVPPETLG
-1047 RALKS
+1047 RTMKS

-1058 GNSQAITNQKYF
+1058 GGSQPVSNQKYF
-1070 QSAVQTTIG
+1070 QSAVQATVG
-1079 VLDSILYLTTFL
+1079 VLDSILYLTMSSQSEDGLQRRACALLSLPWVCENRSVSAYKSSGFPSWLHVLAQRLSFSYSPEVQVDCVSLLAFLRRGVCEMWRVCVFSKALQSPDEAVRAAAVRAFPLLLHQLGNTHHHLISSVLLSRMEDSSEQVKRELARTIGQLSCIQSHLSIISDSHSESTCLPKILCLRRNLATEHAGTTPPALRASVVRPFLSLLGQQAPSSVKRAFL
-1091 EALPHLCQHVNLVVG
+1091 EALPHLCQHVNLTGG
-1106 DSDSRAVLCALISLM
+1106 DSDSRAVLCALTSLM

-1126 AVRLRFSQSVR
+1126 AVRIHFSQSVC

-1142 TSRNS
+1142 TNRNS
-1147 ERGSLSELLVAR
+1147 EQGSLTDLLVTR
-1159 LKEAFNNAKLNRD
+1159 LKDLFNSAKLNRD
-1172 DILRNTLI
+1172 DDLRNTLI

-1186 GRASQGNLVSFSLLR
+1186 GRASQGSLVSFSLLR

-1208 KSSTV
+1208 KSSSV
-1213 SVAAYTQIRALATAK
+1213 SVAAYAQIRALATAK

-1246 LVESLHSRHASALRS
+1246 LVESLHSRYASALRS
-1261 TPDQGKESVNQ
+1261 TPDKGSESANQ

-1296 SRTLQVLLP
+1296 TRTLQVLLP
-1305 YLAAKASPTASTLIR
+1305 YLAAKASSTGSSLIR

-1331 EILINNFKYIFSH
+1331 EILISNFKYIFSH

-1359 YLQSETE
+1359 YLQSETD

-1405 ASNDDPYQGPRDN
+1405 ASNDDPYQGPRDI

-1482 TLRTGLRYREDFPL
+1482 TLRTSLRYREDFPL
-1496 LCCQTWECFVRSV
+1496 LCCQTWDCFVRSV

-1525 LPLIPLQPKETSA
+1525 LPLIPLQPKETAA
-1538 IIRFLILDNREEVND
+1538 IIRFLILDKREEVND
-1553 YLHEIYFLPDHPELK
+1553 YLHEIYFLPAHPELK
-1568 DIHTVLQDYKKLT
+1568 DIHTVLQDYKLT
-1581 NSSSDLAAVLQ
+1581 ASSSDLAAALQ

-1627 VCASEAVEPVISNLV
+1627 VCASEAVEPVISSLV

-1675 DLSRTQSHGDRNNFV
+1675 DLSHTHTHGDRNTFV
-1690 SGVDDPNFAYDLLT
+1690 SGVDDPNFAHDLLSE
-1704 ALTRTFLAYADDV
+1704 LTRTFLAYADNV

-1764 NSRYKSSQKAVNW
+1764 NSRYKSSQKEVNW

-1800 AGYLISKVRHELASK
+1800 AGYLISKVRHELASR

-1837 ILLYMLLGCTPQEQQ
+1837 ILLYMLLGCTPAEQQ
-1852 EVTEEMLAVLNEG
+1852 EVTEEMLAVLTEG
-1865 NERGEGGVQ
+1865 DGRGGVRVQ
-1874 EAASTLSQL
+1874 ETASSLSQL
-1883 STQTVFSMLSHLTQ
+1883 SIQTVFSMLSHLTQ
-1897 WSRHILSSKPKHNES
+1897 WSRHILYSKPKHNES
-1912 GEYQR
+1912 GDYQR

-1950 ILEIKENIQD
+1950 ILENKESIQD

-2050 NKPQWKSE
+2050 NRQQWKSE

-2084 QSCTWGVQLGQ
+2084 QSSNWGVRLGQ
-2095 LLLSAKKQDT
+2095 LLLAAKKPNAE
-2105 KTFYEKLKLVRKEQ
+2105 TFYEKLKLVRKEQ

-2141 RLHMLSELEHTLTG
+2141 RLHMLSELEHAFTE
-2155 LQKQWESSAPSL
+2155 LQKLTEDSAGSPT
-2167 SQLPPHWSDRL
+2167 QLPPHWSDRL

-2197 LFSLGSQPVC
+2197 LLSLGSQSGC
-2207 QELVGECWLQSS
+2207 QELVGECWLQSA

-2238 DNTNLAELVTE
+2238 ENTHLAELLTE

-2283 PRSLQIKGKA
+2283 PRSLQTKGKA
-2293 MLLVGRFMEETANF
+2293 MLLVGRFMDETANF

-2318 VTNLLP
+2318 VTLLLP

-2338 KVMPMVTDN
+2338 KLMPMVTEN
-2347 KLEKQGNLI
+2347 KLEKQGTLI

-2367 QFGNQYI
+2367 QYGNQYI

-2388 GAKVCECEKAGRPDR
+2388 GAKVCECEKAGRSDR
-2403 QMRQELG
+2403 QMRQDLS
-2410 KINTVVSEHCANL
+2410 KINTIMSEHCTNL

-2441 SSDEVFTVLMTIVA
+2441 SSDDVFGVLMTIVA

-2479 RVNRCNQIL
+2479 RMNRCNQIL
-2488 KKAISLK
+2488 KKAMSLK
-2495 PSLQKFIGDA
+2495 QSLEKFIGDA
-2505 TKLTDKLLELCNK
+2505 NRLTDKLLELCNK
-2518 PVDSNSAT
+2518 PVDGNST
-2526 LSMSVHFKQ
+2526 ILSMSIHFKQ

-2541 EPTFSQVLIPL
+2541 EPTFSQILIPL

-2560 PSTGGEN
+2560 PSTGGAN

-2578 YLDGF
+2578 YLDSF
-2583 EDTVEIL
+2583 EDSVEIL

-2604 DGQSYTMMCKPKD
+2604 DGRSYTMMCKPKD

-2681 SSRSAYCRSTAVM
+2681 KERGIYLSGKELRKLILPKTAPLEEKLRIHKEVLCARHLPVFHEWFLRTFPDPTSWYSSRSAYCRSTAVM
-2694 SMVGYILG
+2694 SMVGYVLG

-2796 KQAKGLSKTP
+2796 KQGKGLSKAQ

>member
-1 MQEAYEKV
+1 VNME
-9 FGHLSNSN
+9 G
-17 LSTATNC
+17 
-24 GWSSSLVGGT
+24 
-34 QLEATMENHVT
+34 LEMSAM
-45 QISRDDL
+45 IP
-52 EDLREAFNKI
+52 A
-62 DIDNSGYVS
+62 
-71 DFELQELFREA
+71 LQEL
-82 SFSLPGYRVREI
+82 
-94 VEIFIA
+94 
-100 GDTNKDEKISF
+100 
-111 EEFVAEN
+111 
-118 LVLALNSASAI
+118 ASA
-129 GCTVV
+129 G
-134 NIDAH
+134 
-139 DLMAGKPHLV
+139 
-149 LGLLWQIIKVGLFAD
+149 
-164 IEISRNEGLISLLTE
+164 
-179 GKQLDHLMSLS
+179 
-190 PEDLLLRWVNYH
+190 
-202 LRNAGTETIRN
+202 
-213 FSEDIKDSR
+213 
-222 AYFYLLDQI
+222 
-231 TSQEEHEYKMRVKID
+231 
-246 MSGLN
+246 
-251 VHDLEQRAELMLQQA
+251 
-266 ARLDCRQFVSPQDV
+266 
-280 TSGNG
+280 
-285 KLNLA
+285 
-290 FVANLFNMHPALQK
+290 
-304 PQVNSNGIETAHIE
+304 
-318 GESKEEKTFRNW
+318 
-330 MNSLGVSPYVNHLYC
+330 
-345 DLCDGLVI
+345 
-353 LQLYEK
+353 
-359 VNVPVNWKK
+359 
-368 VNNPPYPALGANMK
+368 
-382 KLENCNYAV
+382 
-391 ELGRDVAHF
+391 
-400 SLVGIGGENLN
+400 
-411 EGSPMHTLAL
+411 
-421 VWQLM
+421 
-426 RRYTVLVLSDIG
+426 
-438 DGEKV
+438 
-443 GDHIILN
+443 
-450 WVNTTLS
+450 
-457 QKRKDTQISSFKDK
+457 
-471 LISTSLPVID
+471 
-481 LIDAIAPGNV
+481 
-491 KWDMVKRG
+491 
-499 EKGVLKDADK
+499 
-509 LNNAKYAVSL
+509 
-519 ARKIGARVYA
+519 
-529 LPDDLVQVNPKML
+529 
-542 LTLAS
+542 

-570 TDVDVVALG
+570 TDVEAVALG
-579 LNKKSSSEPACVML
+579 LNKKSTSEPACVML

-613 QPAEYPET
+613 QPAQYPDT
-621 TQSCNDFSKWVAM
+621 TESCTDFSKWVAV

-647 IHGRVSAVLC
+647 IHRRVSAVLC

-662 LRVRTPFIFSRLTQD
+662 LRARAPFIFSRLTQE
-677 LILLAQDLSNILSAH
+677 LIHLLQDLGDVLHTH
-692 IATLAGHG
+692 ISTLAGSG
-700 HTLGIHTQS
+700 HTLDVHKPS
-709 QWPVTL
+709 RWPVTL
-715 KGFSIA
+715 ERFGIS
-721 PGCASSYLTPSPLV
+721 PGCASSYLTPSPLA

-742 ESLTSVTV
+742 ESLSAVAIGVVTDA
-750 RVITNVLRG
+750 LRG
-759 VVSCHDLSV
+759 VVSRRDVAV
-768 AWETACSILANGN
+768 AWETACSFLANGN
-781 TRLRKSSMM
+781 ARLRKSSMV
-790 MLRQLVELGG
+790 MLGRLVELGG
-800 FPEMQGHKF
+800 FPEVQGHQF
-809 FTAYLQLLETHSY
+809 FTAYLQLLETHAY
-822 KANTL
+822 TNTTNGN
-827 LDENQPYEG
+827 LDEKQPYEG
-836 ELLHLTRRVF
+836 ELLHLTRCVF
-846 QSSVASR
+846 QSPGVSHAH
-853 TRFEPIYLLPLFE
+853 FEPIYLSQMFE
-866 YICTLGGAGLKLGTE
+866 CVCALGGCDVKLGSE
-881 VNESLCFLFSFL
+881 VTESLCLLFSFL
-893 VSFTPFY
+893 LSVAVVYESA
-900 GSEALLRR
+900 ALLRR
-908 QRVTEVCRMLAHTIG
+908 QRVTEVCGTLARTVGTEARAEVRLLVFFFLFCVTAQKHLAKVHLWSPVAVKLNSRASFPASEIQADCVSLLALLRRGVCEAWRLCVFSTALLSPDEAVRAAAVEAFPLLLHHLGNSHQNLISTSLLYDMMEDSSEQVKKALARIIG
-923 AENQAECAEGF
+923 QLSCIQSELSQLSDTRTGSAPLPEILCHQLGLAAEHSGNACPSLRATFVRPF
-934 LQAALKAE
+934 LPLLK
-942 TCMVVQESGDGE
+942 QEAPS
-954 TAAKKFCKAN
+954 
-964 IGSVKKTTKNS
+964 SVK
-975 CELDMRVRSEVWAV
+975 
-989 ANSRLEEL
+989 
-997 LTFLNSDS
+997 
-1005 AQPET
+1005 
-1010 TLTLSALKGL
+1010 
-1020 AVILH
+1020 
-1025 LAALCSSPI
+1025 
-1034 SPSLLWVPSETLG
+1034 
-1047 RALKS
+1047 
-1052 CQSVLE
+1052 
-1058 GNSQAITNQKYF
+1058 QA
-1070 QSAVQTTIG
+1070 
-1079 VLDSILYLTTFL
+1079 FL
-1091 EALPHLCQHVNLVVG
+1091 EALPHLCQHVKLVGG
-1106 DSDSRAVLCALISLM
+1106 DSDSQAVLCALIGLM

-1126 AVRLRFSQSVR
+1126 AVRTCFSQSVR

-1147 ERGSLSELLVAR
+1147 EQGSLSELLVTR
-1159 LKEAFNNAKLNRD
+1159 LKEAFNTAKLNRD
-1172 DILRNTLI
+1172 DDLRNTLI

-1186 GRASQGNLVSFSLLR
+1186 GRASQGSLVSFSLLR

-1208 KSSTV
+1208 KSSPV
-1213 SVAAYTQIRALATAK
+1213 SVAAYAQIRALATAK

-1261 TPDQGKESVNQ
+1261 TPDQGSESANQ

-1296 SRTLQVLLP
+1296 TRTLQVLLP
-1305 YLAAKASPTASTLIR
+1305 YLAAKASSTGSALIR

-1405 ASNDDPYQGPRDN
+1405 ASNDDPYQGPRDI
-1418 TTPERMADY
+1418 TAPERMADY

-1509 EPAHLGPLL
+1509 EPTHLGPLL

-1525 LPLIPLQPKETSA
+1525 LPLIPLLPKETAA

-1568 DIHTVLQDYKKLT
+1568 DIHTVLQNYKKVT
-1581 NSSSDLAAVLQ
+1581 SSSDLAAALQ

-1612 LRDMMHSNQEWLLRQ
+1612 LRDMMHSKQEWLQRQ
-1627 VCASEAVEPVISNLV
+1627 VCASEAVEPVISSLV

-1659 CGECLGELGAV
+1659 CGECLGEMGAV

-1675 DLSRTQSHGDRNNFV
+1675 DLSHTQTHGDRNTFV
-1690 SGVDDPNFAYDLLT
+1690 SGVEDPNFAYDLLT
-1704 ALTRTFLAYADDV
+1704 ELTRTFLAYADDV

-1729 LLSIFECREGRTDS
+1729 LLSIFECREGRSDS

-1755 IQEILEPHL
+1755 VQEILEPHL
-1764 NSRYKSSQKAVNW
+1764 NSRYKSSQKEVNW
-1777 SKLKKPVYLSN
+1777 SKLKKPVYLSK

-1800 AGYLISKVRHELASK
+1800 AGYLISKVRHELASR

-1837 ILLYMLLGCTPQEQQ
+1837 VLLYMLLGCTPAEQQ
-1852 EVTEEMLAVLNEG
+1852 GVTEEMLAVLTAEDG
-1865 NERGEGGVQ
+1865 RGGGPGQ
-1874 EAASTLSQL
+1874 GTASSLSQL

-1897 WSRHILSSKPKHNES
+1897 CSRHILYSKHSGERHPASTS

-1950 ILEIKENIQD
+1950 ILESKEDIQD

-2050 NKPQWKSE
+2050 SKHQWKSE
-2058 LNTYRVEAAWKLG
+2058 LNSYRVEAAWKLG
-2071 KWDLLEDYLSSDR
+2071 KWDLLEDYLSSGNK
-2084 QSCTWGVQLGQ
+2084 SNTWGVRLGQ
-2095 LLLSAKKQDT
+2095 LLLSAKKQDAE
-2105 KTFYEKLKLVRKEQ
+2105 TFYEKLKLVRKEQ

-2141 RLHMLSELEHTLTG
+2141 RLHMLGELEHSFTE
-2155 LQKQWESSAPSL
+2155 LQKQREFSTPSL
-2167 SQLPPHWSDRL
+2167 SHLPPHWSDRL

-2189 PILALRRA
+2189 PVLALRRA
-2197 LFSLGSQPVC
+2197 LLSLGQPVSN
-2207 QELVGECWLQSS
+2207 ELVGECWLQSA

-2238 DNTNLAELVTE
+2238 ENTHLAELVTE
-2249 KAKWLWSKGDVHQ
+2249 KAKWLWSKGDVHE
-2262 ALIVLQKGVAQCFPD
+2262 ALIVLQKGVAQCFPE

-2283 PRSLQIKGKA
+2283 PRSLQTKSRA

-2318 VTNLLP
+2318 VTYLLP

-2388 GAKVCECEKAGRPDR
+2388 GAKVCECEKAGRADR
-2403 QMRQELG
+2403 QIRQDLA
-2410 KINTVVSEHCANL
+2410 KINAVMSEHCANL

-2468 MTAVSKSSYPM
+2468 MAAVSKSSYPM
-2479 RVNRCNQIL
+2479 RMNRCNQIL

-2495 PSLQKFIGDA
+2495 QSLEKFIGDA
-2505 TKLTDKLLELCNK
+2505 NRLTDKLLELCNK
-2518 PVDSNSAT
+2518 PVDGNGTT

-2541 EPTFSQVLIPL
+2541 EPTFSQILIPL

-2560 PSTGGEN
+2560 PSTGGAN

-2578 YLDGF
+2578 YLDSF
-2583 EDTVEIL
+2583 EDNVEIL

-2604 DGQSYTMMCKPKD
+2604 DGRSYTMMCKPKD

-2670 AGLRHILTKLY
+2670 AGLRHILTKLYKERGIYLSGKELRKLILPKTAPFEEKLRIHKEVLCVRHLPVFHEWFLRTFPDPTSWY

-2796 KQAKGLSKTP
+2796 KQAKGLSKAQ

-2819 THVCDIEQR
+2819 THVCDIDQR

>member
-1 MQEAYEKV
+1 MD
-9 FGHLSNSN
+9 G
-17 LSTATNC
+17 
-24 GWSSSLVGGT
+24 
-34 QLEATMENHVT
+34 LEMSAM
-45 QISRDDL
+45 IP
-52 EDLREAFNKI
+52 A
-62 DIDNSGYVS
+62 
-71 DFELQELFREA
+71 LQELA
-82 SFSLPGYRVREI
+82 
-94 VEIFIA
+94 
-100 GDTNKDEKISF
+100 
-111 EEFVAEN
+111 
-118 LVLALNSASAI
+118 SASA
-129 GCTVV
+129 
-134 NIDAH
+134 D
-139 DLMAGKPHLV
+139 
-149 LGLLWQIIKVGLFAD
+149 
-164 IEISRNEGLISLLTE
+164 
-179 GKQLDHLMSLS
+179 
-190 PEDLLLRWVNYH
+190 
-202 LRNAGTETIRN
+202 
-213 FSEDIKDSR
+213 
-222 AYFYLLDQI
+222 
-231 TSQEEHEYKMRVKID
+231 
-246 MSGLN
+246 
-251 VHDLEQRAELMLQQA
+251 
-266 ARLDCRQFVSPQDV
+266 
-280 TSGNG
+280 
-285 KLNLA
+285 
-290 FVANLFNMHPALQK
+290 
-304 PQVNSNGIETAHIE
+304 
-318 GESKEEKTFRNW
+318 
-330 MNSLGVSPYVNHLYC
+330 
-345 DLCDGLVI
+345 
-353 LQLYEK
+353 
-359 VNVPVNWKK
+359 
-368 VNNPPYPALGANMK
+368 
-382 KLENCNYAV
+382 
-391 ELGRDVAHF
+391 
-400 SLVGIGGENLN
+400 
-411 EGSPMHTLAL
+411 
-421 VWQLM
+421 
-426 RRYTVLVLSDIG
+426 
-438 DGEKV
+438 
-443 GDHIILN
+443 
-450 WVNTTLS
+450 
-457 QKRKDTQISSFKDK
+457 
-471 LISTSLPVID
+471 
-481 LIDAIAPGNV
+481 
-491 KWDMVKRG
+491 
-499 EKGVLKDADK
+499 
-509 LNNAKYAVSL
+509 
-519 ARKIGARVYA
+519 
-529 LPDDLVQVNPKML
+529 
-542 LTLAS
+542 
-547 AAEYDQAVQKPRQIL
+547 EYDLAVQKPRQIL

-579 LNKKSSSEPACVML
+579 LSKKSSSEPACVML
-593 LDFVQHIIKSS
+593 LDFVQHIVKSS

-613 QPAEYPET
+613 HPAEYPDT
-621 TQSCNDFSKWVAM
+621 TQSSVDFSRWVAA
-634 RLLRVAAAPDCDV
+634 RLLRVAAAPSCDV
-647 IHGRVSAVLC
+647 IHGRVCAVLC
-657 SLLHT
+657 SLLHS
-662 LRVRTPFIFSRLTQD
+662 LRVKVPFIFSRLTQE
-677 LILLAQDLSNILSAH
+677 LIFLARDLSGVLYSH
-692 IATLAGHG
+692 ICYLAEQGPG
-700 HTLGIHTQS
+700 QGIQTQNR
-709 QWPVTL
+709 WPVVLERFAFPPT
-715 KGFSIA
+715 SSSS
-721 PGCASSYLTPSPLV
+721 SSYLSSSSLV

-742 ESLTSVTV
+742 ESLTAATLH
-750 RVITNVLRG
+750 ILTDVLRG
-759 VVSCHDLSV
+759 VISGQDLTV
-768 AWETACSILANGN
+768 VWETACFILANGN
-781 TRLRKSSMM
+781 IRLKKLSMVVLRKV
-790 MLRQLVELGG
+790 VEWKE
-800 FPEMQGHKF
+800 FAEMTSHEF
-809 FTAYLQLLETHSY
+809 FIAFFHLLETHSY
-822 KANTL
+822 T
-827 LDENQPYEG
+827 ENEERPYEG
-836 ELLHLTRRVF
+836 ELLKLISCVF
-846 QSSVASR
+846 QPPQAPPSN
-853 TRFEPIYLLPLFE
+853 FEPMYLAQMFE
-866 YICTLGGAGLKLGTE
+866 CVCTLGGGGVKLGAE
-881 VNESLCFLFSFL
+881 VAESLCLLFSFSL
-893 VSFTPFY
+893 SSAPVCDSA
-900 GSEALLRR
+900 ALLRR
-908 QRVTEVCRMLAHTIG
+908 RRVTEVCRTLALTIG
-923 AENQAECAEGF
+923 TNNQAECAQGF

-942 TCMVVQESGDGE
+942 T
-954 TAAKKFCKAN
+954 AKVIQDSEEEEVPAKRSRK
-964 IGSVKKTTKNS
+964 STTSKTSSN
-975 CELDMRVRSEVWAV
+975 EVDMSARSEVWAV
-989 ANSRLEEL
+989 LKSRLEEL
-997 LTFLNSDS
+997 LALLSS
-1005 AQPET
+1005 EKPESPQ
-1010 TLTLSALKGL
+1010 TLWALQGL
-1020 AVILH
+1020 ALILH
-1025 LAALCSSPI
+1025 LAGCCSSPT
-1034 SPSLLWVPSETLG
+1034 SPCPLLWVSAETLSRVLHSCRLLLEGTVGEHDRFRAAVRVVVGILDSVLYLTWG
-1047 RALKS
+1047 RTIEDELLLSLCALLSLPWGCESKS
-1052 CQSVLE
+1052 AFAFKSSRFPSWLPALAQKLSDFFLPDIKADFVSLLAFLPGGVCKTWRVCVFTKALQSWDECVLAAAIQVFPVLLHHLGKGFHSLIGTTLLSVLE
-1058 GNSQAITNQKYF
+1058 DDSEQVKVELARIVGDLCCVQSGLSTLRYKEHIKHPKFLCF
-1070 QSAVQTTIG
+1070 QCGLETEHDGKVEPSLSASVVKQFLSLLGPQSTSGIKLAF
-1079 VLDSILYLTTFL
+1079 LD
-1091 EALPHLCQHVNLVVG
+1091 ALPHLCQHVNLTGEG
-1106 DSDSRAVLCALISLM
+1106 DDSQAVLRALTNLM
-1121 EDSDP
+1121 EDPDP
-1126 AVRLRFSQSVR
+1126 SVRERFSHVVQ
-1137 FLLTE
+1137 FLIKYSANE
-1142 TSRNS
+1142 S
-1147 ERGSLSELLVAR
+1147 EGSPLNELLVTR
-1159 LKEAFNNAKLNRD
+1159 LKESFSNAKTNRD
-1172 DILRNTLI
+1172 DSLRHTLI
-1180 LTTGEI
+1180 LTLGEI
-1186 GRASQGNLVSFSLLR
+1186 GRASQGSLVSFSLLR

-1208 KSSTV
+1208 KSSPV
-1213 SVAAYTQIRALATAK
+1213 SVDAYTQITALAAAK

-1261 TPDQGKESVNQ
+1261 TPDQSGESANQ

-1296 SRTLQVLLP
+1296 TRTLQVLLP
-1305 YLAAKASPTASTLIR
+1305 YLAAKASPTGSALIR
-1320 TLANELKANRR
+1320 TLAIELKANRR

-1405 ASNDDPYQGPRDN
+1405 ASNDDPYQGPRDI
-1418 TTPERMADY
+1418 TTPEHMADY

-1472 ISSVRVKMMT
+1472 ISTVRVKMMT
-1482 TLRTGLRYREDFPL
+1482 TLRTGLRYKEDFPL
-1496 LCCQTWECFVRSV
+1496 LCCQTWDCFVRSV
-1509 EPAHLGPLL
+1509 EPSHLGPLL

-1525 LPLIPLQPKETSA
+1525 LPLIPPQPKETGA
-1538 IIRFLILDNREEVND
+1538 IIRFLILENREEVQD

-1568 DIHTVLQDYKKLT
+1568 DIHTALQNYKKLT
-1581 NSSSDLAAVLQ
+1581 TSSSDLAAALQ

-1627 VCASEAVEPVISNLV
+1627 VCASEAVEPVISSLV
-1642 SVLLKG
+1642 SVLLNG
-1648 CQDSSPEARLL
+1648 CQDASPEARLL

-1675 DLSRTQSHGDRNNFV
+1675 DLSHTHSNGDRNTFV
-1690 SGVDDPNFAYDLLT
+1690 TGVDDPNFAYDLLT
-1704 ALTRTFLAYADDV
+1704 ELTRTFLAYADDV

-1729 LLSIFECREGRTDS
+1729 LLSIFECREGRSDS

-1764 NSRYKSSQKAVNW
+1764 KSRYKSSQKEVNW
-1777 SKLKKPVYLSN
+1777 SKLKKPIYLSN
-1788 RGSKFSDWSATW
+1788 KGSKFSDWSATW
-1800 AGYLISKVRHELASK
+1800 AGYLISKVRHELAGR
-1815 VFTCCS
+1815 VFKCCS

-1837 ILLYMLLGCTPQEQQ
+1837 ILRYMLLGCTPAEQQ
-1852 EVTEEMLAVLNEG
+1852 EVTEEMLAVLTEG
-1865 NERGEGGVQ
+1865 DTQEGGGAQ
-1874 EAASTLSQL
+1874 ETASSLSQL
-1883 STQTVFSMLSHLTQ
+1883 STQTVFSMVSHLTQ
-1897 WSRHILSSKPKHNES
+1897 WSRHILYSKPKVNES
-1912 GEYQR
+1912 GDFQR

-1950 ILEIKENIQD
+1950 ILENKLSIQD
-1960 HLTFLQTL
+1960 HLSFLQTL

-2018 SDQIGHYH
+2018 SDQIDHYH

-2050 NKPQWKSE
+2050 NKKQWKSE
-2058 LNTYRVEAAWKLG
+2058 LNSYRVEAAWKLG
-2071 KWDLLEDYLSSDR
+2071 KWDLLEDYLSSDQ
-2084 QSCTWGVQLGQ
+2084 QSSTWGVGLGQ
-2095 LLLSAKKQDT
+2095 LLLSMKKQDT
-2105 KTFYEKLKLVRKEQ
+2105 KTFYEKLKLVRTKQ

-2141 RLHMLSELEHTLTG
+2141 RLHMLSELEHAFTE
-2155 LQKQWESSAPSL
+2155 LQTHRGGSTPSV

-2178 EMTQNSFRAKE
+2178 EMTQKSFRAKE

-2197 LFSLGSQPVC
+2197 LLSLGPQPVR
-2207 QELVGECWLQSS
+2207 QELVGECWLQSA

-2225 GHHQTAFNALLNA
+2225 GHHQTAFNALLNTE
-2238 DNTNLAELVTE
+2238 NTHLAELVTE

-2262 ALIVLQKGVAQCFPD
+2262 ALIVLQKGVAQCFPEN
-2277 DQPLTD
+2277 QLLTD
-2283 PRSLQIKGKA
+2283 PRSLQTKGKA

-2356 RYIVTYFGKAL
+2356 RYIVTFFGKAL
-2367 QFGNQYI
+2367 QYGNQYI

-2388 GAKVCECEKAGRPDR
+2388 GAKVCECEKTGRTDR
-2403 QMRQELG
+2403 QMRQELS
-2410 KINTVVSEHCANL
+2410 KINAIVTEHCTNL

-2441 SSDEVFTVLMTIVA
+2441 SSDEVFTVLMNIVA

-2468 MTAVSKSSYPM
+2468 MTAVSKSSYQM
-2479 RVNRCNQIL
+2479 RMNRCNQIL
-2488 KKAISLK
+2488 KKAVSLK
-2495 PSLQKFIGDA
+2495 QSLDKFIGDA
-2505 TKLTDKLLELCNK
+2505 NRLTDKLLELCNK
-2518 PVDSNSAT
+2518 PVDGNSTT
-2526 LSMSVHFKQ
+2526 LSISVHFKQ

-2541 EPTFSQVLIPL
+2541 ETTFSQILIPL

-2560 PSTGGEN
+2560 PSTGGTN
-2567 TQHDAFPGHWA
+2567 AKHDAFPGHWA

-2583 EDTVEIL
+2583 EDVVEIL

-2596 KKISLKGS
+2596 KKISLRGT
-2604 DGQSYTMMCKPKD
+2604 DGRCYTMMCKPKD

-2670 AGLRHILTKLY
+2670 AGLRHILTKLYKERGVYLSGKELRKLILPKSAPFEEKLRIHKEVLCARHPPVFHEWFLRTFPDPTSWY

-2763 QACEVTLRLMR
+2763 QACEVTLRLMK

-2796 KQAKGLSKTP
+2796 KQTKGLSKTQVH
-2806 ANETGE
+2806 ETGE

-2828 LQGVIKSRNKVLG
+2828 LLGVIKSRNKVLG

-2854 QEATDDKLLCQMYLG
+2854 QEATDEKLLCQMYLG

>member
-1 MQEAYEKV
+1 ME
-9 FGHLSNSN
+9 G
-17 LSTATNC
+17 
-24 GWSSSLVGGT
+24 
-34 QLEATMENHVT
+34 LEMSAM
-45 QISRDDL
+45 IP
-52 EDLREAFNKI
+52 A
-62 DIDNSGYVS
+62 
-71 DFELQELFREA
+71 LQEL
-82 SFSLPGYRVREI
+82 
-94 VEIFIA
+94 
-100 GDTNKDEKISF
+100 
-111 EEFVAEN
+111 
-118 LVLALNSASAI
+118 ASA
-129 GCTVV
+129 
-134 NIDAH
+134 D
-139 DLMAGKPHLV
+139 
-149 LGLLWQIIKVGLFAD
+149 
-164 IEISRNEGLISLLTE
+164 
-179 GKQLDHLMSLS
+179 
-190 PEDLLLRWVNYH
+190 
-202 LRNAGTETIRN
+202 
-213 FSEDIKDSR
+213 
-222 AYFYLLDQI
+222 
-231 TSQEEHEYKMRVKID
+231 
-246 MSGLN
+246 
-251 VHDLEQRAELMLQQA
+251 
-266 ARLDCRQFVSPQDV
+266 
-280 TSGNG
+280 
-285 KLNLA
+285 
-290 FVANLFNMHPALQK
+290 
-304 PQVNSNGIETAHIE
+304 
-318 GESKEEKTFRNW
+318 
-330 MNSLGVSPYVNHLYC
+330 
-345 DLCDGLVI
+345 
-353 LQLYEK
+353 
-359 VNVPVNWKK
+359 
-368 VNNPPYPALGANMK
+368 
-382 KLENCNYAV
+382 
-391 ELGRDVAHF
+391 
-400 SLVGIGGENLN
+400 
-411 EGSPMHTLAL
+411 
-421 VWQLM
+421 
-426 RRYTVLVLSDIG
+426 
-438 DGEKV
+438 
-443 GDHIILN
+443 
-450 WVNTTLS
+450 
-457 QKRKDTQISSFKDK
+457 
-471 LISTSLPVID
+471 
-481 LIDAIAPGNV
+481 
-491 KWDMVKRG
+491 
-499 EKGVLKDADK
+499 
-509 LNNAKYAVSL
+509 
-519 ARKIGARVYA
+519 
-529 LPDDLVQVNPKML
+529 
-542 LTLAS
+542 
-547 AAEYDQAVQKPRQIL
+547 AAEYDQSVQKPRQIL

-570 TDVDVVALG
+570 TDVDAVALG

-613 QPAEYPET
+613 QPAEYPDA
-621 TQSCNDFSKWVAM
+621 TQSCTDFSMWVAV

-662 LRVRTPFIFSRLTQD
+662 LRARAPFIFSCLTRE
-677 LILLAQDLSNILSAH
+677 LIVLARDLSNLLCAH
-692 IATLAGHG
+692 ISTLAGG
-700 HTLGIHTQS
+700 GRAPDAREPSRWPATLERFGVS
-709 QWPVTL
+709 
-715 KGFSIA
+715 
-721 PGCASSYLTPSPLV
+721 PGRASPYLTASPLV

-742 ESLTSVTV
+742 ESLSAVAVGVATD
-750 RVITNVLRG
+750 VLRG
-759 VVSCHDLSV
+759 VVSRRDVGV
-768 AWETACSILANGN
+768 AWETACSFLANGN
-781 TRLRKSSMM
+781 GRLRKSAMV
-790 MLRQLVELGG
+790 MLSRLVELGG
-800 FPEMQGHKF
+800 FPEVRGYEF
-809 FTAYLQLLETHSY
+809 FTAYLQLLETH
-822 KANTL
+822 ADAD

-836 ELLHLTRRVF
+836 ELLHLTRCVF
-846 QSSVASR
+846 QSPGVRRSH
-853 TRFEPIYLLPLFE
+853 FEPIYLSQMFE
-866 YICTLGGAGLKLGTE
+866 CVCALGGSGVKLGSE
-881 VNESLCFLFSFL
+881 VAGSLCLLFGFLLSAA
-893 VSFTPFY
+893 VVYESA
-900 GSEALLRR
+900 ALLRR
-908 QRVTEVCRMLAHTIG
+908 RRVTEVCRTLARTIG
-923 AENQAECAEGF
+923 TDAQAECAEGF
-934 LQAALKAE
+934 LRAALKAE
-942 TCMVVQESGDGE
+942 AAAVVQKSGDGE
-954 TAAKKFCKAN
+954 TAAKKPCKSATK
-964 IGSVKKTTKNS
+964 SVCKTTKT
-975 CELDMRVRSEVWAV
+975 EVDMRVGSEVWAV
-989 ANSRLEEL
+989 VNARLEEL
-997 LTFLNSDS
+997 LTFLNSDG
-1005 AQPET
+1005 PET
-1010 TLTLSALKGL
+1010 KQAALEGVAL
-1020 AVILH
+1020 ILH
-1025 LAALCSSPI
+1025 LAALCCSPT
-1034 SPSLLWVPSETLG
+1034 SPAPLLWVPAETLG
-1047 RALKS
+1047 RALQS
-1052 CQSVLE
+1052 CQTVLD
-1058 GNSQAITNQKYF
+1058 GGPLPDLNQSYF
-1070 QSAVQTTIG
+1070 HSAVRTTLR
-1079 VLDSILYLTTFL
+1079 VLDSIIYLTMNSNGEDGFQRRVCALLSLPWVRENKSVSAYKSSGFPSWTPVLANRLSFCYSSEIRAECVSLLALLRRGVCEAWRLFVFSKTLLSPDEAVRAASVKAFPLLLHHLGNSHRHLIGTSLLPMMEDGSPQVKEELAGIIGQLSCIQSELSELSDDAGTESARLPEMLCRRLGLAAEHSGNTRPSLGAAFVRPFLPLLRQQAPSAVKQAFL
-1091 EALPHLCQHVNLVVG
+1091 EALPHLCQHVNLVGGDG
-1106 DSDSRAVLCALISLM
+1106 DSQAVLCALIGLM

-1126 AVRLRFSQSVR
+1126 AVRTRFGQSVR

-1142 TSRNS
+1142 TSRNA
-1147 ERGSLSELLVAR
+1147 EQGSLSELLVTR
-1159 LKEAFNNAKLNRD
+1159 LKEAFNVAKLNRD
-1172 DILRNTLI
+1172 DDLRNTLI

-1186 GRASQGNLVSFSLLR
+1186 GRASHGSLVSFSLLR

-1208 KSSTV
+1208 RSSPV
-1213 SVAAYTQIRALATAK
+1213 SVAAYAQIRALAAAK
-1228 GLKLQT
+1228 RLKLQT

-1261 TPDQGKESVNQ
+1261 TPDQGSESANQ

-1296 SRTLQVLLP
+1296 TRTLQVLLP
-1305 YLAAKASPTASTLIR
+1305 YLAAKASATGSALIR

-1405 ASNDDPYQGPRDN
+1405 ASTDDPYQGPRDI
-1418 TTPERMADY
+1418 TAPERMADY

-1446 SAGEKDRK
+1446 GAGEKDRK

-1465 RLMGSKH
+1465 RLMGSRH

-1482 TLRTGLRYREDFPL
+1482 TLRTGLRYRDDFPL
-1496 LCCQTWECFVRSV
+1496 LCCQTWDCFVRSV

-1525 LPLIPLQPKETSA
+1525 LPLIPLLPKETAA

-1553 YLHEIYFLPDHPELK
+1553 YLHEIYFLPDRHELK
-1568 DIHTVLQDYKKLT
+1568 DIHTVLQNYKKLT
-1581 NSSSDLAAVLQ
+1581 ASSSDLAAALQ

-1612 LRDMMHSNQEWLLRQ
+1612 LRDMMHSKQAWLLRQ
-1627 VCASEAVEPVISNLV
+1627 VCASEAVEPVISSLV

-1659 CGECLGELGAV
+1659 CGECLGEMGAV

-1675 DLSRTQSHGDRNNFV
+1675 DLSHTQTHGDRNTFV

-1704 ALTRTFLAYADDV
+1704 ELTRTFLAYADDV

-1729 LLSIFECREGRTDS
+1729 LLSIFECREGRSDS

-1764 NSRYKSSQKAVNW
+1764 NSRYKSSQKEVNW
-1777 SKLKKPVYLSN
+1777 SKLKKPVYLSK

-1800 AGYLISKVRHELASK
+1800 AGYLISKVRHELAGR

-1837 ILLYMLLGCTPQEQQ
+1837 ILLSMLLGCTPAEQQ
-1852 EVTEEMLAVLNEG
+1852 AVTEEMLAVLTAEDG
-1865 NERGEGGVQ
+1865 RGGGPGQ
-1874 EAASTLSQL
+1874 ATASSLSQL

-1897 WSRHILSSKPKHNES
+1897 CSRHFLYATPKHNES
-1912 GEYQR
+1912 GDYQR
-1917 VVAFLKGI
+1917 VVNFLKGI

-1950 ILEIKENIQD
+1950 ILESKEDIQD

-2050 NKPQWKSE
+2050 SKHQWKSE

-2084 QSCTWGVQLGQ
+2084 QSNTWGVRLGQ
-2095 LLLSAKKQDT
+2095 LLLSAKKQDAE
-2105 KTFYEKLKLVRKEQ
+2105 TFYEKLKVVRKEQ

-2141 RLHMLSELEHTLTG
+2141 RLHMLSELEHSFTD
-2155 LQKQWESSAPSL
+2155 LQNQRGSSAPGL
-2167 SQLPPHWSDRL
+2167 SRLPPHWSDRL

-2197 LFSLGSQPVC
+2197 LLSLEPQPVSS
-2207 QELVGECWLQSS
+2207 ELVGECWLQSA

-2238 DNTNLAELVTE
+2238 ENTHLAELVTE
-2249 KAKWLWSKGDVHQ
+2249 KAKWLWSKGDVHE
-2262 ALIVLQKGVAQCFPD
+2262 ALIVLQKGVAQCFPE

-2283 PRSLQIKGKA
+2283 PRSLQTKSRA

-2324 EWEDGNFYLAKYYD
+2324 EWEDANFYLAKYYD
-2338 KVMPMVTDN
+2338 KVMPMVTEA
-2347 KLEKQGNLI
+2347 KLEKQGNVI

-2388 GAKVCECEKAGRPDR
+2388 GARVCECEKAGRVDR
-2403 QMRQELG
+2403 QLRQELV
-2410 KINTVVSEHCANL
+2410 KINAAMTEHCVNL

-2441 SSDEVFTVLMTIVA
+2441 SSDEVFKVLMTIVA

-2468 MTAVSKSSYPM
+2468 MTAVSKSSYSM
-2479 RVNRCNQIL
+2479 RMNRCNQIL

-2495 PSLQKFIGDA
+2495 QSLEKFIGDA
-2505 TKLTDKLLELCNK
+2505 NRLTDKLLELCNK
-2518 PVDSNSAT
+2518 PVDGNSTA

-2541 EPTFSQVLIPL
+2541 EPTFSQILIPL

-2560 PSTGGEN
+2560 PSTGGAN

-2578 YLDGF
+2578 YLDSF
-2583 EDTVEIL
+2583 EDSVEIL

-2604 DGQSYTMMCKPKD
+2604 DGRSYTMMCKPKD
-2617 DLRKDCRLMEFNCLI
+2617 DMRKDCRLMEFNCLI

-2670 AGLRHILTKLY
+2670 AGLRHILTKLYKERGIYLSGKELRKLILPKTAPFEEKLRIHKEVLCVRHIPVFHEWFLRTFPDPTSWY

-2763 QACEVTLRLMR
+2763 QACEVTLRLIR

-2796 KQAKGLSKTP
+2796 KQAKGLSKAQ

-2819 THVCDIEQR
+2819 THVCDIDQR

>member
-1 MQEAYEKV
+1 ME
-9 FGHLSNSN
+9 G
-17 LSTATNC
+17 
-24 GWSSSLVGGT
+24 
-34 QLEATMENHVT
+34 LEMSAM
-45 QISRDDL
+45 IP
-52 EDLREAFNKI
+52 A
-62 DIDNSGYVS
+62 
-71 DFELQELFREA
+71 LQEL
-82 SFSLPGYRVREI
+82 
-94 VEIFIA
+94 
-100 GDTNKDEKISF
+100 
-111 EEFVAEN
+111 
-118 LVLALNSASAI
+118 ASA
-129 GCTVV
+129 G
-134 NIDAH
+134 
-139 DLMAGKPHLV
+139 
-149 LGLLWQIIKVGLFAD
+149 
-164 IEISRNEGLISLLTE
+164 
-179 GKQLDHLMSLS
+179 
-190 PEDLLLRWVNYH
+190 
-202 LRNAGTETIRN
+202 
-213 FSEDIKDSR
+213 
-222 AYFYLLDQI
+222 
-231 TSQEEHEYKMRVKID
+231 
-246 MSGLN
+246 
-251 VHDLEQRAELMLQQA
+251 
-266 ARLDCRQFVSPQDV
+266 
-280 TSGNG
+280 
-285 KLNLA
+285 
-290 FVANLFNMHPALQK
+290 
-304 PQVNSNGIETAHIE
+304 
-318 GESKEEKTFRNW
+318 
-330 MNSLGVSPYVNHLYC
+330 
-345 DLCDGLVI
+345 
-353 LQLYEK
+353 
-359 VNVPVNWKK
+359 
-368 VNNPPYPALGANMK
+368 
-382 KLENCNYAV
+382 
-391 ELGRDVAHF
+391 
-400 SLVGIGGENLN
+400 
-411 EGSPMHTLAL
+411 
-421 VWQLM
+421 
-426 RRYTVLVLSDIG
+426 
-438 DGEKV
+438 
-443 GDHIILN
+443 
-450 WVNTTLS
+450 
-457 QKRKDTQISSFKDK
+457 
-471 LISTSLPVID
+471 
-481 LIDAIAPGNV
+481 
-491 KWDMVKRG
+491 
-499 EKGVLKDADK
+499 
-509 LNNAKYAVSL
+509 
-519 ARKIGARVYA
+519 
-529 LPDDLVQVNPKML
+529 
-542 LTLAS
+542 
-547 AAEYDQAVQKPRQIL
+547 AAEYEQAVQKPRQIL

-570 TDVDVVALG
+570 TDVNVVALG
-579 LNKKSSSEPACVML
+579 LNKKSTSEPACVML

-613 QPAEYPET
+613 HPAEYPDT
-621 TQSCNDFSKWVAM
+621 TQSCTDFSKWVAV

-647 IHGRVSAVLC
+647 IHQRVSAVLC

-662 LRVRTPFIFSRLTQD
+662 LRARAPFICSCLTQD
-677 LILLAQDLSNILSAH
+677 LIFLAQDLSNILYAH
-692 IATLAGHG
+692 IATLGG
-700 HTLGIHTQS
+700 NGHTQS
-709 QWPVTL
+709 RWPATL
-715 KGFSIA
+715 ECFSIS
-721 PGCASSYLTPSPLV
+721 PVSASSYLTPSPLV

-742 ESLTSVTV
+742 ESLTAVTIG
-750 RVITNVLRG
+750 VITDALRG
-759 VVSCHDLSV
+759 VVSRRDVSI
-768 AWETACSILANGN
+768 AWETACSFLANGN
-781 TRLRKSSMM
+781 TRLRKISMV
-790 MLRQLVELGG
+790 MLRRLVELGG
-800 FPEMQGHKF
+800 FPEMQGHEF
-809 FTAYLQLLETHSY
+809 FTAYLQLMETHS
-822 KANTL
+822 N
-827 LDENQPYEG
+827 LDEKNPYEG
-836 ELLHLTRRVF
+836 ELLNLTRCVF
-846 QSSVASR
+846 QSSGVS
-853 TRFEPIYLLPLFE
+853 RFEPIYLSQMFE
-866 YICTLGGAGLKLGTE
+866 CVCTLGGACVRSGTE
-881 VNESLCFLFSFL
+881 VNESLCLLFNFLLS
-893 VSFTPFY
+893 VAVVYESA
-900 GSEALLRR
+900 ALLRR
-908 QRVTEVCRMLAHTIG
+908 QRVTEVCRTLARTVG
-923 AENQAECAEGF
+923 TENQAECAEGF
-934 LQAALKAE
+934 LRAALKSE
-942 TCMVVQESGDGE
+942 TAAVIQKSGDGE
-954 TAAKKFCKAN
+954 TAAKKSCKSASN
-964 IGSVKKTTKNS
+964 SASKTIKTS
-975 CELDMRVRSEVWAV
+975 SAEVDMRVRSEVWAV
-989 ANSRLEEL
+989 VNSRLEEL
-997 LTFLNSDS
+997 LTLLNSGQAES
-1005 AQPET
+1005 AQTLPALEG
-1010 TLTLSALKGL
+1010 LTL
-1020 AVILH
+1020 ILH
-1025 LAALCSSPI
+1025 LAALCSSPT
-1034 SPSLLWVPSETLG
+1034 SSSRLLWVPAETLG

-1058 GNSQAITNQKYF
+1058 EGAQPVSNQAFF
-1070 QSAVQTTIG
+1070 QSAVQTTVAI
-1079 VLDSILYLTTFL
+1079 LDSILYLTMSSHTEDGLQRRVCALLSLPWVSENKSASAYKGSGFPSWLPAFAHRLSFCYSLEIQADCVSLMGLLRGGVCETWRLCVFSKALQSPHEAVRAAAVRAFPLLLHRLGSKNPDLPGTTLLSRMEDGSEQVKKELARIIGQLSCIQSELSQLGDTHAESARPPRILCHQLSLASEHAGNACPSLKATIVKPFLPLLRQEAPSSVKQAFL
-1091 EALPHLCQHVNLVVG
+1091 EALPHLCQHVKLTGG
-1106 DSDSRAVLCALISLM
+1106 DSDSRAVLCALIGLM
-1121 EDSDP
+1121 EDSDV
-1126 AVRLRFSQSVR
+1126 AVRISFSQSVR

-1142 TSRNS
+1142 TTRNS
-1147 ERGSLSELLVAR
+1147 EQGSLSELLVAR
-1159 LKEAFNNAKLNRD
+1159 LKEAFNNAKLKRD
-1172 DILRNTLI
+1172 DELRNSLI

-1186 GRASQGNLVSFSLLR
+1186 GRASQGSLVSFSLLR

-1208 KSSTV
+1208 KSSPV
-1213 SVAAYTQIRALATAK
+1213 SVAAYAQIRALATAK

-1261 TPDQGKESVNQ
+1261 TPDQGSESANQ

-1296 SRTLQVLLP
+1296 TRTLQVLLP
-1305 YLAAKASPTASTLIR
+1305 YLAAKASSTGSALIR

-1405 ASNDDPYQGPRDN
+1405 ASNDDPYQGPRDI

-1525 LPLIPLQPKETSA
+1525 LPLIPLQPKETAA
-1538 IIRFLILDNREEVND
+1538 IIHFLILGNREEVND

-1568 DIHTVLQDYKKLT
+1568 NIHRVLQDYKKLT
-1581 NSSSDLAAVLQ
+1581 ASSSDLAAALQ

-1597 VQHENVDVRIHALTS
+1597 IQHENVDVRIHALTS
-1612 LRDMMHSNQEWLLRQ
+1612 LRDMMHSKQEWLLQQ

-1675 DLSRTQSHGDRNNFV
+1675 DLSHIHTHGDRNTFV

-1704 ALTRTFLAYADDV
+1704 ELTRTFLAYADDV

-1764 NSRYKSSQKAVNW
+1764 NSRYKSSQKEVNW
-1777 SKLKKPVYLSN
+1777 SKLKKPVYLSK

-1800 AGYLISKVRHELASK
+1800 AGYLISKVRHELASR
-1815 VFTCCS
+1815 VFNCCS

-1837 ILLYMLLGCTPQEQQ
+1837 ILLYMLLGCTPAQQ
-1852 EVTEEMLAVLNEG
+1852 SEVTEEMMAVLTEG
-1865 NERGEGGVQ
+1865 DERGGGHCQ
-1874 EAASTLSQL
+1874 DAASSLSQL
-1883 STQTVFSMLSHLTQ
+1883 SIQTVFSMLSHLTQ
-1897 WSRHILSSKPKHNES
+1897 WSRHILYSKPKNNES

-1950 ILEIKENIQD
+1950 ILENKENIQD

-2050 NKPQWKSE
+2050 NKHQWKSE

-2071 KWDLLEDYLSSDR
+2071 QWDLLEDYLSSDR
-2084 QSCTWGVQLGQ
+2084 QSSTWGVQLGQ
-2095 LLLSAKKQDT
+2095 LLLSAKKQDAE
-2105 KTFYEKLKLVRKEQ
+2105 TFYEKLKLVRKEQ

-2141 RLHMLSELEHTLTG
+2141 RLHMLSELEHTFTD
-2155 LQKQWESSAPSL
+2155 LQKQRESSTPTP

-2189 PILALRRA
+2189 PVLALRRA
-2197 LFSLGSQPVC
+2197 LLSLGPDPMSE
-2207 QELVGECWLQSS
+2207 ELVGECWLQSA

-2238 DNTNLAELVTE
+2238 ENTHLAELVTE

-2277 DQPLTD
+2277 DQPLVD
-2283 PRSLQIKGKA
+2283 SRSLQTKGKA

-2388 GAKVCECEKAGRPDR
+2388 GAKVCECEKAGRADR
-2403 QMRQELG
+2403 QMRQELA
-2410 KINTVVSEHCANL
+2410 KINTVVSEHCDNL

-2441 SSDEVFTVLMTIVA
+2441 SSDEVFNVLMTIVA

-2479 RVNRCNQIL
+2479 RMNRCNQIL

-2495 PSLQKFIGDA
+2495 QSLEKFIGDA
-2505 TKLTDKLLELCNK
+2505 NRLTDKLLELCNK
-2518 PVDSNSAT
+2518 PVDSNSTT
-2526 LSMSVHFKQ
+2526 LSMCVHFKQ

-2541 EPTFSQVLIPL
+2541 EPTFSQILIPL

-2560 PSTGGEN
+2560 PSTGGAN
-2567 TQHDAFPGHWA
+2567 TKHDAFPGHWA

-2583 EDTVEIL
+2583 EDIVEIL

-2604 DGQSYTMMCKPKD
+2604 DGRSYTMMCKPKD

-2670 AGLRHILTKLY
+2670 AGLRHILTKLYKERGIYLSGKELRKLILPKTAPFEEKLHIHREVLCARHLPVFYEWFLRTFPDPTSWY

-2796 KQAKGLSKTP
+2796 KQAKGLSKAQ

>member
-1 MQEAYEKV
+1 VNMD
-9 FGHLSNSN
+9 G
-17 LSTATNC
+17 
-24 GWSSSLVGGT
+24 
-34 QLEATMENHVT
+34 LEMSAM
-45 QISRDDL
+45 IP
-52 EDLREAFNKI
+52 A
-62 DIDNSGYVS
+62 
-71 DFELQELFREA
+71 LQEL
-82 SFSLPGYRVREI
+82 
-94 VEIFIA
+94 
-100 GDTNKDEKISF
+100 
-111 EEFVAEN
+111 
-118 LVLALNSASAI
+118 
-129 GCTVV
+129 
-134 NIDAH
+134 
-139 DLMAGKPHLV
+139 
-149 LGLLWQIIKVGLFAD
+149 
-164 IEISRNEGLISLLTE
+164 
-179 GKQLDHLMSLS
+179 
-190 PEDLLLRWVNYH
+190 
-202 LRNAGTETIRN
+202 
-213 FSEDIKDSR
+213 
-222 AYFYLLDQI
+222 
-231 TSQEEHEYKMRVKID
+231 
-246 MSGLN
+246 
-251 VHDLEQRAELMLQQA
+251 
-266 ARLDCRQFVSPQDV
+266 
-280 TSGNG
+280 
-285 KLNLA
+285 
-290 FVANLFNMHPALQK
+290 AN
-304 PQVNSNGIETAHIE
+304 
-318 GESKEEKTFRNW
+318 
-330 MNSLGVSPYVNHLYC
+330 
-345 DLCDGLVI
+345 
-353 LQLYEK
+353 
-359 VNVPVNWKK
+359 
-368 VNNPPYPALGANMK
+368 
-382 KLENCNYAV
+382 
-391 ELGRDVAHF
+391 
-400 SLVGIGGENLN
+400 
-411 EGSPMHTLAL
+411 
-421 VWQLM
+421 
-426 RRYTVLVLSDIG
+426 
-438 DGEKV
+438 
-443 GDHIILN
+443 
-450 WVNTTLS
+450 
-457 QKRKDTQISSFKDK
+457 
-471 LISTSLPVID
+471 
-481 LIDAIAPGNV
+481 
-491 KWDMVKRG
+491 
-499 EKGVLKDADK
+499 
-509 LNNAKYAVSL
+509 
-519 ARKIGARVYA
+519 
-529 LPDDLVQVNPKML
+529 
-542 LTLAS
+542 AS
-547 AAEYDQAVQKPRQIL
+547 AAEYEPAVQKPRQIL

-593 LDFVQHIIKSS
+593 LDFVQHIVKSS

-613 QPAEYPET
+613 QPAEYPDT
-621 TQSCNDFSKWVAM
+621 IQNFSKWVVV
-634 RLLRVAAAPDCDV
+634 RLLRVGASPGCDV

-657 SLLHT
+657 SLLHS
-662 LRVRTPFIFSRLTQD
+662 LRVRVPYIFSCLVREF
-677 LILLAQDLSNILSAH
+677 ILMAQDLSNVLYAH
-692 IATLAGHG
+692 IAALCGPDV
-700 HTLGIHTQS
+700 HTQN
-709 QWPVTL
+709 QWPVKL
-715 KGFSIA
+715 ERFPFSA
-721 PGCASSYLTPSPLV
+721 TRASYLTQTPLV

-742 ESLTSVTV
+742 ESLTAVALG
-750 RVITNVLRG
+750 ITTDSLRG
-759 VVSCHDLSV
+759 VVSCRDLSA

-781 TRLRKSSMM
+781 TRLRKISMA
-790 MLRQLVELGG
+790 MLRKLVELR
-800 FPEMQGHKF
+800 KF
-809 FTAYLQLLETHSY
+809 DETQSHNFFAAFFHLLETHDFS
-822 KANTL
+822 
-827 LDENQPYEG
+827 DEKEPYEG
-836 ELLHLTRRVF
+836 ELLKLTRCLF
-846 QSSVASR
+846 QSAHVSHSDFESVYLSQM
-853 TRFEPIYLLPLFE
+853 FECVCAFA
-866 YICTLGGAGLKLGTE
+866 GAGVKFGSELT
-881 VNESLCFLFSFL
+881 ESLCVLFSFSL
-893 VSFTPFY
+893 SVVPSY
-900 GSEALLRR
+900 EGAYLLRR
-908 QRVTEVCRMLAHTIG
+908 QQVADVCRTLARTVG
-923 AENQAECAEGF
+923 TENQSEVLTFFSITFAVFAMFASCFLHLLCALF
-934 LQAALKAE
+934 LVIMLCYRMCAVNSQIENGLQRRVCALLSLPWVCLPHSASLPGTLTPRPHQHRSAVREPPPVNGTSPFSLLLPLWFLLPLVVYFVVLFIFLCCRSLLEDESEQVKVALARIVGHLSCVQSELSKLCDSDVEATCHSKVLCLRWILAAQHAGNKAPSLKAAVVKPFIALLRPQAAS
-942 TCMVVQESGDGE
+942 C
-954 TAAKKFCKAN
+954 
-964 IGSVKKTTKNS
+964 VK
-975 CELDMRVRSEVWAV
+975 
-989 ANSRLEEL
+989 
-997 LTFLNSDS
+997 
-1005 AQPET
+1005 
-1010 TLTLSALKGL
+1010 L
-1020 AVILH
+1020 A
-1025 LAALCSSPI
+1025 
-1034 SPSLLWVPSETLG
+1034 
-1047 RALKS
+1047 
-1052 CQSVLE
+1052 
-1058 GNSQAITNQKYF
+1058 
-1070 QSAVQTTIG
+1070 
-1079 VLDSILYLTTFL
+1079 FL
-1091 EALPHLCQHVNLVVG
+1091 EALPHLCQHVNLLG
-1106 DSDSRAVLCALISLM
+1106 ADSDSRAVLCALVGLI
-1121 EDSDP
+1121 EDAEP
-1126 AVRLRFSQSVR
+1126 AVRTRFSQSVR

-1142 TSRNS
+1142 STRHS
-1147 ERGSLSELLVAR
+1147 EQDTLSELLVAS
-1159 LKEAFNNAKLNRD
+1159 LKQAFSNAKASRD
-1172 DILRNTLI
+1172 DDLRKTLI

-1186 GRASQGNLVSFSLLR
+1186 GRASQGSLVSFSLLR

-1213 SVAAYTQIRALATAK
+1213 SIAAYTQIRALAAAK
-1228 GLKLQT
+1228 DLKLQT

-1261 TPDQGKESVNQ
+1261 TPDQTSESANQ

-1296 SRTLQVLLP
+1296 TRTLQVLLP
-1305 YLAAKASPTASTLIR
+1305 YLAAKASSTGSALIR
-1320 TLANELKANRR
+1320 ALAIELKANRR

-1376 FQGLHNELLLRLGEH
+1376 FQGLHNELLIRLGEH
-1391 YQQVFNGLAILASF
+1391 YQQVFNGLAILSSF
-1405 ASNDDPYQGPRDN
+1405 ASSDGPYQGPRDI
-1418 TTPERMADY
+1418 TTPEHMADY

-1454 KLALTS
+1454 KMALTS

-1509 EPAHLGPLL
+1509 EPSHLGPLL

-1525 LPLIPLQPKETSA
+1525 LPLIPLRPRETAA
-1538 IIRFLILDNREEVND
+1538 IIRFLILDNRDEVND
-1553 YLHEIYFLPDHPELK
+1553 YLHEIYFLPEHPELQ
-1568 DIHTVLQDYKKLT
+1568 DIHTVLQNYKKLT
-1581 NSSSDLAAVLQ
+1581 ASSSDLASALQ

-1612 LRDMMHSNQEWLLRQ
+1612 LRDMMHSKQEWLLQQ
-1627 VCASEAVEPVISNLV
+1627 VCASEAVEPVISSLV

-1675 DLSRTQSHGDRNNFV
+1675 DLSHAHSKGDRSTFV
-1690 SGVDDPNFAYDLLT
+1690 SGVDDPNFAHDLLT
-1704 ALTRTFLAYADDV
+1704 ELTRTFLAYADNV

-1764 NSRYKSSQKAVNW
+1764 NSRYKSGQKDVNW
-1777 SKLKKPVYLSN
+1777 SKVKKPVYLSN

-1815 VFTCCS
+1815 VFKCCS

-1837 ILLYMLLGCTPQEQQ
+1837 ILLYMLLGCTPAEQQ
-1852 EVTEEMLAVLNEG
+1852 EVTEEMLAVLTKG
-1865 NERGEGGVQ
+1865 DGRGGGGVQ
-1874 EAASTLSQL
+1874 ETASSLSQL

-1897 WSRHILSSKPKHNES
+1897 WSRHILYAKPKVTGN
-1912 GEYQR
+1912 GDYDR

-1950 ILEIKENIQD
+1950 ILENKENIQD
-1960 HLTFLQTL
+1960 HLSFLQTL
-1968 YAAMHEPDGVRGVNA
+1968 YAAMHEPDGVRGVKA

-2018 SDQIGHYH
+2018 SDQVPTRRFLIHIYSLYNNKLPCN
-2026 GVMTSMLGL
+2026 VLGFY
-2035 GQLSTVITQVNGVLA
+2035 VIDQKNVA
-2050 NKPQWKSE
+2050 QQWKSE

-2071 KWDLLEDYLSSDR
+2071 KWDLLEDYLSSDQ
-2084 QSCTWGVQLGQ
+2084 QSCTWGVRLGQ
-2095 LLLSAKKQDT
+2095 LLLSAKKQDAES
-2105 KTFYEKLKLVRKEQ
+2105 FYEGLKLMRKEQ

-2141 RLHMLSELEHTLTG
+2141 RLHMLSELEHAFTELRG
-2155 LQKQWESSAPSL
+2155 VRDGSAPSL
-2167 SQLPPHWSDRL
+2167 TKLPPHWSDRL

-2189 PILALRRA
+2189 PILAVRRA
-2197 LFSLGSQPVC
+2197 LLSLRPQPVC
-2207 QELVGECWLQSS
+2207 QELVGECWLQSA

-2249 KAKWLWSKGDVHQ
+2249 KAKWLWTKGDVHQ

-2277 DQPLTD
+2277 DQLLTD

-2356 RYIVTYFGKAL
+2356 RYIVTFFGKAL

-2388 GAKVCECEKAGRPDR
+2388 GAKVCDCEKAGRVDR
-2403 QMRQELG
+2403 LMRQEFG
-2410 KINTVVSEHCANL
+2410 KINAVVEEHCSNL

-2441 SSDEVFTVLMTIVA
+2441 SSDEVFKVLMKIVA

-2479 RVNRCNQIL
+2479 RMNRCNQIL
-2488 KKAISLK
+2488 KNAISLK
-2495 PSLQKFIGDA
+2495 KPLEKFIGDA
-2505 TKLTDKLLELCNK
+2505 NRLTDKLLELCNK
-2518 PVDSNSAT
+2518 PVDGNSTT
-2526 LSMSVHFKQ
+2526 LSMGVHFKQ

-2541 EPTFSQVLIPL
+2541 ESTFSQILIPL

-2560 PSTGGEN
+2560 PSTGGAN
-2567 TQHDAFPGHWA
+2567 TKHDAFPGHWA
-2578 YLDGF
+2578 YLHGF
-2583 EDTVEIL
+2583 EDGVEIL

-2604 DGQSYTMMCKPKD
+2604 DGRSYTMMCKPKD

-2662 IIEWVNNT
+2662 IIEWVNDT
-2670 AGLRHILTKLY
+2670 AGLRHILTKLYTERGAHLSGKELRKFILPKTAPLEEKLRIHKEVLCAQHPPIFYEWFLQTFPDPESWY

-2796 KQAKGLSKTP
+2796 KPSKGLVKTQ

-2854 QEATDDKLLCQMYLG
+2854 QEATDDKMLCQMYLG

>member
-1 MQEAYEKV
+1 ME
-9 FGHLSNSN
+9 G
-17 LSTATNC
+17 
-24 GWSSSLVGGT
+24 
-34 QLEATMENHVT
+34 LEMSAM
-45 QISRDDL
+45 IP
-52 EDLREAFNKI
+52 A
-62 DIDNSGYVS
+62 
-71 DFELQELFREA
+71 LQELA
-82 SFSLPGYRVREI
+82 S
-94 VEIFIA
+94 
-100 GDTNKDEKISF
+100 
-111 EEFVAEN
+111 
-118 LVLALNSASAI
+118 
-129 GCTVV
+129 
-134 NIDAH
+134 
-139 DLMAGKPHLV
+139 
-149 LGLLWQIIKVGLFAD
+149 
-164 IEISRNEGLISLLTE
+164 
-179 GKQLDHLMSLS
+179 
-190 PEDLLLRWVNYH
+190 
-202 LRNAGTETIRN
+202 
-213 FSEDIKDSR
+213 
-222 AYFYLLDQI
+222 
-231 TSQEEHEYKMRVKID
+231 
-246 MSGLN
+246 SG
-251 VHDLEQRAELMLQQA
+251 
-266 ARLDCRQFVSPQDV
+266 
-280 TSGNG
+280 
-285 KLNLA
+285 
-290 FVANLFNMHPALQK
+290 
-304 PQVNSNGIETAHIE
+304 
-318 GESKEEKTFRNW
+318 
-330 MNSLGVSPYVNHLYC
+330 
-345 DLCDGLVI
+345 
-353 LQLYEK
+353 
-359 VNVPVNWKK
+359 
-368 VNNPPYPALGANMK
+368 
-382 KLENCNYAV
+382 
-391 ELGRDVAHF
+391 
-400 SLVGIGGENLN
+400 
-411 EGSPMHTLAL
+411 
-421 VWQLM
+421 
-426 RRYTVLVLSDIG
+426 
-438 DGEKV
+438 
-443 GDHIILN
+443 
-450 WVNTTLS
+450 
-457 QKRKDTQISSFKDK
+457 
-471 LISTSLPVID
+471 
-481 LIDAIAPGNV
+481 
-491 KWDMVKRG
+491 
-499 EKGVLKDADK
+499 
-509 LNNAKYAVSL
+509 
-519 ARKIGARVYA
+519 
-529 LPDDLVQVNPKML
+529 
-542 LTLAS
+542 
-547 AAEYDQAVQKPRQIL
+547 AAEYEQAVQKPRQIL

-593 LDFVQHIIKSS
+593 LDFVQHIVKSS

-613 QPAEYPET
+613 QPAEYPDT
-621 TQSCNDFSKWVAM
+621 TQSCNDFSKWVAV

-662 LRVRTPFIFSRLTQD
+662 LRVRAPFIFSHITQELVHLARD
-677 LILLAQDLSNILSAH
+677 LGNTLYAHVVTLSGQGHSA
-692 IATLAGHG
+692 GV
-700 HTLGIHTQS
+700 HTQNR
-709 QWPVTL
+709 WPVTL
-715 KGFSIA
+715 ECFGVS

-742 ESLTSVTV
+742 ESLTAVTLGI
-750 RVITNVLRG
+750 ITDALRG
-759 VVSCHDLSV
+759 VVSRSDLSA
-768 AWETACSILANGN
+768 AWETACSVLANGN
-781 TRLRKSSMM
+781 TRLRKLSMV
-790 MLRQLVELGG
+790 MLRRLVELGG
-800 FPEMQGHKF
+800 FPERQGPEF
-809 FTAYLQLLETHSY
+809 FTAFHQLLETHAT
-822 KANTL
+822 ANTGS
-827 LDENQPYEG
+827 DEKQPYEG

-846 QSSVASR
+846 QAPAASH
-853 TRFEPIYLLPLFE
+853 THFEPIYLSQMFE
-866 YICTLGGAGLKLGTE
+866 CVCTLGGSGVNLGTE
-881 VNESLCFLFSFL
+881 VTESLCLLFSFL
-893 VSFTPFY
+893 LSVAPVYEGAAS
-900 GSEALLRR
+900 LRR
-908 QRVTEVCRMLAHTIG
+908 QRVTEVCRMLARTVG
-923 AENQAECAEGF
+923 TENQAECAEGF
-934 LQAALKAE
+934 LRAALKAE
-942 TCMVVQESGDGE
+942 TALVMQKSGDGE
-954 TAAKKFCKAN
+954 SAAKKSCKSA
-964 IGSVKKTTKNS
+964 ISSVGKPTKTS
-975 CELDMRVRSEVWAV
+975 SAELDMRVQSEVWAV
-989 ANSRLEEL
+989 VNSRLEEL
-997 LTFLNSDS
+997 LTLLNSDS
-1005 AQPET
+1005 AEPET
-1010 TLTLSALKGL
+1010 HQTLCALEGL
-1020 AVILH
+1020 ALTLH
-1025 LAALCSSPI
+1025 LAALCSSPTI
-1034 SPSLLWVPSETLG
+1034 SSPPLWVSSETLG

-1058 GNSQAITNQKYF
+1058 GGSQPVTSQKYF
-1070 QSAVQTTIG
+1070 QSAVQTTVE
-1079 VLDSILYLTTFL
+1079 VLDSIVFLKMSSQSEDGLQRRVCALLSLPWVCENKSVSAYKGSGFPSWLSAMAQRLSFCYSPEVQVDCVSLLAVLHRGVCETWRVCVFSKALQSPVEVVRAAAVRAFPLLLHHLGNTHHHLISSSLLSRLDDSSEQVRKELARIIGQLSCIQADLSLLGDTQVASSCLPKNLCLRLSLAAEHVGNACPSLKATFIRPFLPLLREQTPSSVKQAFL
-1091 EALPHLCQHVNLVVG
+1091 EALPHLCQHVDLIGG
-1106 DSDSRAVLCALISLM
+1106 DSDSGAVLCALIGLM
-1121 EDSDP
+1121 EDKDP
-1126 AVRLRFSQSVR
+1126 VVRICFSQSVC

-1142 TSRNS
+1142 SSRNS
-1147 ERGSLSELLVAR
+1147 EQSSLNELLVAH

-1172 DILRNTLI
+1172 DDLRNTLI

-1186 GRASQGNLVSFSLLR
+1186 GRASQGSLVSFSLLR

-1208 KSSTV
+1208 KSSPV
-1213 SVAAYTQIRALATAK
+1213 SVAAYAQIRALATAK

-1246 LVESLHSRHASALRS
+1246 LVESLHSRHAAALRS
-1261 TPDQGKESVNQ
+1261 TPDQGSESANQ
-1272 RELALDILA
+1272 KELALDILA

-1296 SRTLQVLLP
+1296 TRTLQVLLP
-1305 YLAAKASPTASTLIR
+1305 YLAAKASSTGSALIR

-1405 ASNDDPYQGPRDN
+1405 ATNEDPYQGPRDI

-1482 TLRTGLRYREDFPL
+1482 TLRTSLRYREDFPL
-1496 LCCQTWECFVRSV
+1496 LCCQTWDCFVRSV

-1525 LPLIPLQPKETSA
+1525 LPLIPLQPKETAA
-1538 IIRFLILDNREEVND
+1538 IVRFLIMEHREEVSD

-1568 DIHTVLQDYKKLT
+1568 DIHSVLQDYKKLT
-1581 NSSSDLAAVLQ
+1581 ASSSDLVAALQ

-1597 VQHENVDVRIHALTS
+1597 VQHDNVDVRIHALTS
-1612 LRDMMHSNQEWLLRQ
+1612 LRDMMHSDQECLLRQ
-1627 VCASEAVEPVISNLV
+1627 VCASEAVEPVISSLV

-1675 DLSRTQSHGDRNNFV
+1675 DLSQTHTHGDRNTFT
-1690 SGVDDPNFAYDLLT
+1690 SGVEDLNFAHDLLT
-1704 ALTRTFLAYADDV
+1704 ELTRTFLAYADDV

-1729 LLSIFECREGRTDS
+1729 LLSIFECREGRSDS

-1764 NSRYKSSQKAVNW
+1764 NSRYKSSQKEVNW
-1777 SKLKKPVYLSN
+1777 SKLKKPVYLSS

-1800 AGYLISKVRHELASK
+1800 AGYLISKVRHELAGK
-1815 VFTCCS
+1815 VFSCCR

-1837 ILLYMLLGCTPQEQQ
+1837 VLLYMLLGCTPAEQL
-1852 EVTEEMLAVLNEG
+1852 EVKEEMLAVLTEG
-1865 NERGEGGVQ
+1865 DGRGRVCVQ
-1874 EAASTLSQL
+1874 ETASSLSQL
-1883 STQTVFSMLSHLTQ
+1883 SIQTVFSMLSHLTQ
-1897 WSRHILSSKPKHNES
+1897 WSRHILYSKPKHNES
-1912 GEYQR
+1912 GDYQR

-1950 ILEIKENIQD
+1950 ILENKENIQD

-2050 NKPQWKSE
+2050 NKQQWKSE

-2071 KWDLLEDYLSSDR
+2071 KWDLLEDYLPSSERKDR
-2084 QSCTWGVQLGQ
+2084 HSSTWGVRLGQ
-2095 LLLSAKKQDT
+2095 LLLSAKKQDAE
-2105 KTFYEKLKLVRKEQ
+2105 TFYEKLKLVRKEQ

-2134 RGYEYIV
+2134 RGYEYLV
-2141 RLHMLSELEHTLTG
+2141 RLHMLSELEHTFTE
-2155 LQKQWESSAPSL
+2155 LQKQREHSAPSP

-2189 PILALRRA
+2189 PILAFRRA
-2197 LFSLGSQPVC
+2197 LLSLGSESVC
-2207 QELVGECWLQSS
+2207 KELVGECWLQSA

-2238 DNTNLAELVTE
+2238 ENTHLAELVTE

-2262 ALIVLQKGVAQCFPD
+2262 ALIVLQKGVDQCFPED
-2277 DQPLTD
+2277 ESLTD
-2283 PRSLQIKGKA
+2283 PRILQTKGKA

-2388 GAKVCECEKAGRPDR
+2388 GAKVCECEKAGRADR
-2403 QMRQELG
+2403 QMRQELS
-2410 KINTVVSEHCANL
+2410 KINAAVSEHCANL

-2441 SSDEVFTVLMTIVA
+2441 SSDEVFTVLIAIVA

-2479 RVNRCNQIL
+2479 RMNRCNQIL

-2495 PSLQKFIGDA
+2495 KSLEKFIGDA
-2505 TKLTDKLLELCNK
+2505 NRLTDKLLELCNK
-2518 PVDSNSAT
+2518 PVDGNCTT
-2526 LSMSVHFKQ
+2526 LTMGVHFKQ

-2541 EPTFSQVLIPL
+2541 EPTFSQILIPL

-2560 PSTGGEN
+2560 PSTGGTN

-2583 EDTVEIL
+2583 EDAVEIL

-2604 DGQSYTMMCKPKD
+2604 DGRSYTMMCKPKD

-2646 LHIRTY
+2646 LHICTY

-2670 AGLRHILTKLY
+2670 AGLRHILTKLYKERGINLSGKELRKLILPKAAPFQEKLRVHKEVLCARHPPVFHEWFLRTFPDPTSWY

-2702 LGDRHGENILFDSF
+2702 LGDRHGENILFDAF

-2796 KQAKGLSKTP
+2796 KQAKGLSKAQ

-2819 THVCDIEQR
+2819 THVCDIDQR

>member
-1 MQEAYEKV
+1 ME
-9 FGHLSNSN
+9 G
-17 LSTATNC
+17 
-24 GWSSSLVGGT
+24 
-34 QLEATMENHVT
+34 LEMSAM
-45 QISRDDL
+45 IP
-52 EDLREAFNKI
+52 A
-62 DIDNSGYVS
+62 
-71 DFELQELFREA
+71 LQELA
-82 SFSLPGYRVREI
+82 SSSTAQY
-94 VEIFIA
+94 
-100 GDTNKDEKISF
+100 
-111 EEFVAEN
+111 
-118 LVLALNSASAI
+118 
-129 GCTVV
+129 
-134 NIDAH
+134 
-139 DLMAGKPHLV
+139 
-149 LGLLWQIIKVGLFAD
+149 
-164 IEISRNEGLISLLTE
+164 
-179 GKQLDHLMSLS
+179 
-190 PEDLLLRWVNYH
+190 
-202 LRNAGTETIRN
+202 
-213 FSEDIKDSR
+213 
-222 AYFYLLDQI
+222 
-231 TSQEEHEYKMRVKID
+231 
-246 MSGLN
+246 
-251 VHDLEQRAELMLQQA
+251 QQ
-266 ARLDCRQFVSPQDV
+266 
-280 TSGNG
+280 T
-285 KLNLA
+285 
-290 FVANLFNMHPALQK
+290 
-304 PQVNSNGIETAHIE
+304 
-318 GESKEEKTFRNW
+318 
-330 MNSLGVSPYVNHLYC
+330 
-345 DLCDGLVI
+345 
-353 LQLYEK
+353 
-359 VNVPVNWKK
+359 
-368 VNNPPYPALGANMK
+368 
-382 KLENCNYAV
+382 
-391 ELGRDVAHF
+391 
-400 SLVGIGGENLN
+400 
-411 EGSPMHTLAL
+411 
-421 VWQLM
+421 
-426 RRYTVLVLSDIG
+426 
-438 DGEKV
+438 
-443 GDHIILN
+443 
-450 WVNTTLS
+450 
-457 QKRKDTQISSFKDK
+457 
-471 LISTSLPVID
+471 
-481 LIDAIAPGNV
+481 
-491 KWDMVKRG
+491 
-499 EKGVLKDADK
+499 
-509 LNNAKYAVSL
+509 
-519 ARKIGARVYA
+519 
-529 LPDDLVQVNPKML
+529 
-542 LTLAS
+542 
-547 AAEYDQAVQKPRQIL
+547 VQKPRQIL

-570 TDVDVVALG
+570 IDLDVVALG

-593 LDFVQHIIKSS
+593 MDFVQHIIKSS

-613 QPAEYPET
+613 QPAAYPDANRSSTE
-621 TQSCNDFSKWVAM
+621 FSRWVALH
-634 RLLRVAAAPDCDV
+634 LLRVAAAPDCDI

-662 LRVRTPFIFSRLTQD
+662 LRVRAPFICSRLTQD
-677 LILLAQDLSNILSAH
+677 LILLARELSGVLDSH
-692 IATLAGHG
+692 VTTLAGNG
-700 HTLGIHTQS
+700 ANQTR
-709 QWPVTL
+709 WPVTL
-715 KGFSIA
+715 SGFNITSLG
-721 PGCASSYLTPSPLV
+721 PSSYLTPSHLV
-735 LSSPAAL
+735 LSSPASL
-742 ESLTSVTV
+742 ESLSAVTMGV
-750 RVITNVLRG
+750 VTDVLRG
-759 VVSCHDLSV
+759 VISSHDISV
-768 AWETACSILANGN
+768 AWEMACSFLANGN
-781 TRLRKSSMM
+781 NKLRRVSMVL
-790 MLRQLVELGG
+790 LRHLVEQSG
-800 FPEMQGHKF
+800 FQEKNGHLF
-809 FTAYLQLLETHSY
+809 FRGYLQVLETQSEVADGVRY
-822 KANTL
+822 
-827 LDENQPYEG
+827 DG
-836 ELLHLTRRVF
+836 ELLLLTGSVF
-846 QSSVASR
+846 QASAACR
-853 TRFEPIYLLPLFE
+853 SQFEPIHLSRMFQCVCDLAAAADVKLGSEVTDSVCLLFSYLLSVAD
-866 YICTLGGAGLKLGTE
+866 THDA
-881 VNESLCFLFSFL
+881 V
-893 VSFTPFY
+893 
-900 GSEALLRR
+900 ALLKK
-908 QRVTEVCRMLAHTIG
+908 QQVTEVCRTLVRSIG
-923 AENQAECAEGF
+923 TEHQAECAKGF
-934 LQAALKAE
+934 LAAALKAE
-942 TCMVVQESGDGE
+942 TAAALQKPGDGE
-954 TAAKKFCKAN
+954 TPAKKFCRSSSSSV
-964 IGSVKKTTKNS
+964 GSAAGPSTG
-975 CELDMRVRSEVWAV
+975 DVWALV
-989 ANSRLEEL
+989 SSRLEEL
-997 LTFLNSDS
+997 LTCLNPDE
-1005 AQPET
+1005 PENPPS
-1010 TLTLSALKGL
+1010 LFCLEGVAL
-1020 AVILH
+1020 ILH
-1025 LAALCSSPI
+1025 MVASCASANSPPPFRI
-1034 SPSLLWVPSETLG
+1034 ASETLIQTLS
-1047 RALKS
+1047 R
-1052 CQSVLE
+1052 CQSLLE
-1058 GNSQAITNQKYF
+1058 GRSPPTSEQDFYL
-1070 QSAVQTTIG
+1070 SAVQLTAGI
-1079 VLDSILYLTTFL
+1079 LDSVLYLSMSSHSEDALQHRLCVLLSLPWVHDNTSVSAYQSSGFPPWLPAFAHRLSFCYSPALQADFVSLLARLGGGVCEAWRACVFSKALQSSDEAVRAAAVRALPLLLHHLERKHHHHINKTLLARMDDPSDRVKTELAGIIGHMFCIQSERSQLTETHTESGCHPKLLCHRFGLAAEHAGNTPPPLKATVVTPFLPLLQQAASCVKHAFL
-1091 EALPHLCQHVNLVVG
+1091 EALPHLCQHVDVVG
-1106 DSDSRAVLCALISLM
+1106 GDGDSQAALGALAGLM
-1121 EDSDP
+1121 DDSDP
-1126 AVRLRFSQSVR
+1126 AVRIRFSRSVR
-1137 FLLTE
+1137 FLLKDVT
-1142 TSRNS
+1142 RNS
-1147 ERGSLSELLVAR
+1147 EKSCLSELLFSR
-1159 LKEAFNNAKLNRD
+1159 LKEAFNKAKVNRD
-1172 DILRNTLI
+1172 DELRNTLI

-1186 GRASQGNLVSFSLLR
+1186 GRASQGSSVSFSLLR

-1208 KSSTV
+1208 KSSQV
-1213 SVAAYTQIRALATAK
+1213 SVAAYTQIRALASAK

-1261 TPDQGKESVNQ
+1261 TPDQGSESANQ
-1272 RELALDILA
+1272 REMALDILA

-1296 SRTLQVLLP
+1296 TRTVQVLLP
-1305 YLAAKASPTASTLIR
+1305 YLAAKASPTGSTLIR
-1320 TLANELKANRR
+1320 TLANELKVNRR

-1344 LVCSCTKEELERAFH
+1344 LVCSCTKDELERAFH

-1366 IELGSLLRQD
+1366 LELGSLLRLD
-1376 FQGLHNELLLRLGEH
+1376 FQGLHNELLLRLGDH

-1405 ASNDDPYQGPRDN
+1405 ASTDDAYRGPRDI

-1446 SAGEKDRK
+1446 STGEKDRK
-1454 KLALTS
+1454 KMVLTS
-1460 VMALM
+1460 LMALM

-1482 TLRTGLRYREDFPL
+1482 TLRTGLRYRDDFPL

-1509 EPAHLGPLL
+1509 EPTHLGPLL

-1525 LPLIPLQPKETSA
+1525 LPLIPLQPKETA
-1538 IIRFLILDNREEVND
+1538 HIIAFLIMDNREAVKD
-1553 YLHEIYFLPDHPELK
+1553 YLHEIYFLPDYAELK
-1568 DIHTVLQDYKKLT
+1568 EIHAVLLDYKKLT
-1581 NSSSDLAAVLQ
+1581 ASSSDLAAALQ

-1612 LRDMMHSNQEWLLRQ
+1612 LRDMMHCKQEWLLRQ
-1627 VCASEAVEPVISNLV
+1627 VCASESVEPVISSLV

-1675 DLSRTQSHGDRNNFV
+1675 DLSHTHSHGDRNTFV
-1690 SGVDDPNFAYDLLT
+1690 SGVEDPNFAYDLLT
-1704 ALTRTFLAYADDV
+1704 ELTRTFLAYADDV

-1729 LLSIFECREGRTDS
+1729 LLSIFECREGRSDS

-1764 NSRYKSSQKAVNW
+1764 NSRYKSSQKEVNW
-1777 SKLKKPVYLSN
+1777 SKLKKPVYLSK

-1800 AGYLISKVRHELASK
+1800 AGYLISKVRHALASR
-1815 VFTCCS
+1815 VFTCCN

-1837 ILLYMLLGCTPQEQQ
+1837 ILLYMLLGCTPAEQR
-1852 EVTEEMLAVLNEG
+1852 EVTEEMLAILTG
-1865 NERGEGGVQ
+1865 GDGQGGGRGQ
-1874 EAASTLSQL
+1874 ETASSLSQL
-1883 STQTVFSMLSHLTQ
+1883 SIQTVFSMLSHLTQ
-1897 WSRHILSSKPKHNES
+1897 WSRHILYSKPQNNES

-1917 VVAFLKGI
+1917 VVAFLKEI

-1945 HFEAY
+1945 HFETY
-1950 ILEIKENIQD
+1950 ILENKENIQD

-2050 NKPQWKSE
+2050 NRQQWKSE

-2071 KWDLLEDYLSSDR
+2071 QWDQLEDYLSSDR
-2084 QSCTWGVQLGQ
+2084 QSCSWSVRLGQ
-2095 LLLSAKKQDT
+2095 LLLSAKKQDHQA
-2105 KTFYEKLKLVRKEQ
+2105 FQDKLKVVRKEQ

-2141 RLHMLSELEHTLTG
+2141 RLHMLSELEHTFTMLHNQRG
-2155 LQKQWESSAPSL
+2155 SSSPCPR
-2167 SQLPPHWSDRL
+2167 QLLPHWSDRL

-2197 LFSLGSQPVC
+2197 LLSLGPEPSSTD
-2207 QELVGECWLQSS
+2207 LVGECWLQSA

-2238 DNTNLAELVTE
+2238 EHAHLAELVTE

-2262 ALIVLQKGVAQCFPD
+2262 ALIVLQKGVNQCFPD
-2277 DQPLTD
+2277 DQPLLD
-2283 PRSLQIKGKA
+2283 PRSLQTKGRA

-2356 RYIVTYFGKAL
+2356 RYIVLYFGKAL

-2374 YQAMPRML
+2374 YQAMPRLL

-2388 GAKVCECEKAGRPDR
+2388 GAKVCECEKGGRADR
-2403 QMRQELG
+2403 QIRQELG
-2410 KINTVVSEHCANL
+2410 KINVVMSEHCSNL

-2441 SSDEVFTVLMTIVA
+2441 SSDDVFNVLMAIVA

-2479 RVNRCNQIL
+2479 RMNRCNQIL
-2488 KKAISLK
+2488 KKAINLKQSLE
-2495 PSLQKFIGDA
+2495 KFIGDA
-2505 TKLTDKLLELCNK
+2505 NRLTDKLLELCNK
-2518 PVDSNSAT
+2518 PVDGNSPT
-2526 LSMSVHFKQ
+2526 LSMSLHFKQ

-2541 EPTFSQVLIPL
+2541 EPTFSQILIPL
-2552 QSVLIPTL
+2552 QLVLIPTL
-2560 PSTGGEN
+2560 PSTGGAN
-2567 TQHDAFPGHWA
+2567 TEHDAFPGHWA

-2583 EDTVEIL
+2583 EDAVEIL

-2596 KKISLKGS
+2596 KKISLRGS
-2604 DGQSYTMMCKPKD
+2604 DGRSYTMMCKPKD

-2646 LHIRTY
+2646 LHICTY

-2670 AGLRHILTKLY
+2670 AGLRHILNKLYKERGIYLSGKELRKLILPKSAPFEEKLRIHKEVLCARHPPVFYEWFLRTFPDPTSWY

-2694 SMVGYILG
+2694 SMVGYVLG

-2745 TQNMVHAMGPMG
+2745 THNMVHAMGPMG

-2796 KQAKGLSKTP
+2796 KPAKGGLSKAQ

-2854 QEATDDKLLCQMYLG
+2854 QESTDENLLCQMYLG

>member
-1 MQEAYEKV
+1 ME
-9 FGHLSNSN
+9 G
-17 LSTATNC
+17 
-24 GWSSSLVGGT
+24 
-34 QLEATMENHVT
+34 LEMSAM
-45 QISRDDL
+45 IP
-52 EDLREAFNKI
+52 A
-62 DIDNSGYVS
+62 
-71 DFELQELFREA
+71 LQELA
-82 SFSLPGYRVREI
+82 S
-94 VEIFIA
+94 
-100 GDTNKDEKISF
+100 
-111 EEFVAEN
+111 
-118 LVLALNSASAI
+118 
-129 GCTVV
+129 
-134 NIDAH
+134 
-139 DLMAGKPHLV
+139 
-149 LGLLWQIIKVGLFAD
+149 
-164 IEISRNEGLISLLTE
+164 
-179 GKQLDHLMSLS
+179 
-190 PEDLLLRWVNYH
+190 
-202 LRNAGTETIRN
+202 
-213 FSEDIKDSR
+213 
-222 AYFYLLDQI
+222 
-231 TSQEEHEYKMRVKID
+231 
-246 MSGLN
+246 
-251 VHDLEQRAELMLQQA
+251 
-266 ARLDCRQFVSPQDV
+266 
-280 TSGNG
+280 
-285 KLNLA
+285 
-290 FVANLFNMHPALQK
+290 
-304 PQVNSNGIETAHIE
+304 
-318 GESKEEKTFRNW
+318 
-330 MNSLGVSPYVNHLYC
+330 
-345 DLCDGLVI
+345 
-353 LQLYEK
+353 
-359 VNVPVNWKK
+359 
-368 VNNPPYPALGANMK
+368 
-382 KLENCNYAV
+382 
-391 ELGRDVAHF
+391 
-400 SLVGIGGENLN
+400 
-411 EGSPMHTLAL
+411 
-421 VWQLM
+421 
-426 RRYTVLVLSDIG
+426 
-438 DGEKV
+438 
-443 GDHIILN
+443 
-450 WVNTTLS
+450 
-457 QKRKDTQISSFKDK
+457 
-471 LISTSLPVID
+471 
-481 LIDAIAPGNV
+481 
-491 KWDMVKRG
+491 
-499 EKGVLKDADK
+499 
-509 LNNAKYAVSL
+509 
-519 ARKIGARVYA
+519 
-529 LPDDLVQVNPKML
+529 
-542 LTLAS
+542 AS
-547 AAEYDQAVQKPRQIL
+547 AAEYNQTVQKPRQIL

-579 LNKKSSSEPACVML
+579 LTKKSSSEPACVML

-613 QPAEYPET
+613 QSAEYTDT
-621 TQSCNDFSKWVAM
+621 TQCCTEFSRWVVGRM
-634 RLLRVAAAPDCDV
+634 LRVAAAPDCDV
-647 IHGRVSAVLC
+647 IHGPVSAVLC
-657 SLLHT
+657 SLLHM
-662 LRVRTPFIFSRLTQD
+662 LRVRAPVIFSCLTEE
-677 LILLAQDLSNILSAH
+677 LLLLAQDLGHILYNH
-692 IATLAGHG
+692 II
-700 HTLGIHTQS
+700 TLGGRPSGTDTKS

-715 KGFSIA
+715 GRFCVS
-721 PGCASSYLTPSPLV
+721 PTCVCPYLTPSPLL

-742 ESLTSVTV
+742 ESLVAVTLG
-750 RVITNVLRG
+750 VLTDSLGG
-759 VVSCHDLSV
+759 VVSRRGVGV
-768 AWETACSILANGN
+768 AWETACSVLANGN
-781 TRLRKSSMM
+781 AKLRKLSMV
-790 MLRQLVELGG
+790 MLRRLAELGR
-800 FPEMQGHKF
+800 FTERRGHEF
-809 FTAYLQLLETHSY
+809 IAAYLQLLEAHLYMHTC
-822 KANTL
+822 TGQQ
-827 LDENQPYEG
+827 QPYGG
-836 ELLHLTRRVF
+836 ELLDLTRCVF
-846 QSSVASR
+846 QSSGV
-853 TRFEPIYLLPLFE
+853 THTPEFEPIQLSQLLE
-866 YICTLGGAGLKLGTE
+866 SVCALGEAGLRLGTE
-881 VNESLCFLFSFL
+881 VSQSLCLLLNFLLDVAPGYESAA
-893 VSFTPFY
+893 S
-900 GSEALLRR
+900 LRR
-908 QRVTEVCRMLAHTIG
+908 KRVTEVCRTLAHTVG
-923 AENQAECAEGF
+923 TENKAECAEGF
-934 LQAALKAE
+934 IHAALKAE
-942 TCMVVQESGDGE
+942 VAIVMEELEAGE
-954 TAAKKFCKAN
+954 AVAKRPCLPVTP
-964 IGSVKKTTKNS
+964 SVSKTPRPS
-975 CELDMRVRSEVWAV
+975 PMEADMRVRSKVWAV
-989 ANSRLEEL
+989 MNSRLEEL
-997 LTFLNSDS
+997 LTFLNSDPDDPK
-1005 AQPET
+1005 ALQ
-1010 TLTLSALKGL
+1010 TLPALDGL
-1020 AVILH
+1020 VLILH
-1025 LAALCSSPI
+1025 LAALCSSPT
-1034 SPSLLWVPSETLG
+1034 SPSHLLWVSAETLG

-1052 CQSVLE
+1052 CQSILE
-1058 GNSQAITNQKYF
+1058 KGVKPDPSHAHI
-1070 QSAVQTTIG
+1070 QSAAQNTVR
-1079 VLDSILYLTTFL
+1079 VLDSTLYLTMSSQGEEGLQRRVCTLLSLPWVCEHISVSAYKISGFPSSLPALAQRLSSCYSPQVQAECVLLLASLHRSVCEKWRVCVFSKALQSPEEVVRAVAVRAFPLLLHNLGDTHNNLIDTTLLARLEDSSEQVKTELARTVGQLTCILSGCSQLSVNHTEPTPLPKILCSCLSLTAKHAGREAASLGASVVRPFLPLLGQQSPSGVKQAFL
-1091 EALPHLCQHVNLVVG
+1091 EALPHLCQHVNLVGG
-1106 DSDSRAVLCALISLM
+1106 DSDSRAVLCALIGLM
-1121 EDSDP
+1121 EDPDP
-1126 AVRLRFSQSVR
+1126 LVRTHFSQSVC
-1137 FLLTE
+1137 FLLAE
-1142 TSRNS
+1142 PTSNPDQ
-1147 ERGSLSELLVAR
+1147 GLLSELLVAR
-1159 LKEAFNNAKLNRD
+1159 LKEAFTNAKLNRD
-1172 DILRNTLI
+1172 DELRNTLI
-1180 LTTGEI
+1180 LTTGEV
-1186 GRASQGNLVSFSLLR
+1186 GRAAEGSLVSFSLLR

-1208 KSSTV
+1208 KSSPV

-1261 TPDQGKESVNQ
+1261 TPDLSSESANQ

-1296 SRTLQVLLP
+1296 TRTLQVLLP
-1305 YLAAKASPTASTLIR
+1305 YLAAKASSTGSALIR

-1405 ASNDDPYQGPRDN
+1405 ASNDDPYQGPRDI

-1482 TLRTGLRYREDFPL
+1482 TLRTSLRYREDFPL

-1525 LPLIPLQPKETSA
+1525 LPLIPLQPKETAA
-1538 IIRFLILDNREEVND
+1538 IIRFLILDNREEVQD

-1568 DIHTVLQDYKKLT
+1568 EIHTVLQNYKLT
-1581 NSSSDLAAVLQ
+1581 SSSSDLAAALQ

-1612 LRDMMHSNQEWLLRQ
+1612 LRDMMHCNQEWLLRQ
-1627 VCASEAVEPVISNLV
+1627 VCASEAVEPVISSLV
-1642 SVLLKG
+1642 AVLLKG

-1659 CGECLGELGAV
+1659 CGECLGEMGAV

-1675 DLSRTQSHGDRNNFV
+1675 DLSHTHTHGDRNTFV
-1690 SGVDDPNFAYDLLT
+1690 SGVEDPNFAYELLT
-1704 ALTRTFLAYADDV
+1704 ELTRTFLAYADDV
-1717 RAQDSAAYAIQE
+1717 RAQDSAAYAMQE
-1729 LLSIFECREGRTDS
+1729 LLSIFQCREGRTDS

-1764 NSRYKSSQKAVNW
+1764 NSRYKSSQKVVNW

-1788 RGSKFSDWSATW
+1788 RGSRFSDWSATW

-1837 ILLYMLLGCTPQEQQ
+1837 ILLSMLVGCTPTEQQ
-1852 EVTEEMLAVLNEG
+1852 EVTEEMLAVLTEG
-1865 NERGEGGVQ
+1865 DGRGGGRVQ
-1874 EAASTLSQL
+1874 ETASSLSQL
-1883 STQTVFSMLSHLTQ
+1883 STQTVFSMLAHLTQ
-1897 WSRHILSSKPKHNES
+1897 WSRHILSSKPKNES

-1925 PQDVLAKA
+1925 PQNVLAKA

-1950 ILEIKENIQD
+1950 ILENKENIQD

-2035 GQLSTVITQVNGVLA
+2035 GQLSTVITQVNGILA

-2058 LNTYRVEAAWKLG
+2058 LNAYRVEAAWKLS

-2084 QSCTWGVQLGQ
+2084 QSGTWGVRLGQ
-2095 LLLSAKKQDT
+2095 MLLAAKKRDSER
-2105 KTFYEKLKLVRKEQ
+2105 FYEKLKLVRKEQ

-2141 RLHMLSELEHTLTG
+2141 RLHMLGELEHTFTE
-2155 LQKQWESSAPSL
+2155 LQKQREGSTSSR
-2167 SQLPPHWSDRL
+2167 SQLPFHWSDRL

-2197 LFSLGSQPVC
+2197 LLSLGSGPVC
-2207 QELVGECWLQSS
+2207 QELVDECWLQSA

-2225 GHHQTAFNALLNA
+2225 GHHHTAFNALLNGE
-2238 DNTNLAELVTE
+2238 NTHLAELLTE
-2249 KAKWLWSKGDVHQ
+2249 KAKWLWCKGDVHQ

-2277 DQPLTD
+2277 DQPLMD
-2283 PRSLQIKGKA
+2283 PRSLQTKGKA
-2293 MLLVGRFMEETANF
+2293 MLMVGRFMEETANF

-2388 GAKVCECEKAGRPDR
+2388 GAKVYECEKAGRSDR
-2403 QMRQELG
+2403 QMRVELG
-2410 KINTVVSEHCANL
+2410 KINAAVSEQCASL

-2441 SSDEVFTVLMTIVA
+2441 SSNEVFNVLMTIVA
-2455 KVFLAYPQQAMWL
+2455 KVLLAYPQQAMWL

-2479 RVNRCNQIL
+2479 RKNRCDEIL
-2488 KKAISLK
+2488 KKAVSLK
-2495 PSLQKFIGDA
+2495 ESLAKFIGDVNR
-2505 TKLTDKLLELCNK
+2505 LTDKLLELCNK
-2518 PVDSNSAT
+2518 QVDGNSST

-2541 EPTFSQVLIPL
+2541 ESTFSEILIPL

-2560 PSTGGEN
+2560 PSTGGAN

-2578 YLDGF
+2578 YLAGF
-2583 EDTVEIL
+2583 EDSVEIL

-2604 DGQSYTMMCKPKD
+2604 DGRSYTMMCKPKD

-2681 SSRSAYCRSTAVM
+2681 KERGVYLSGKELRKLILPKTAPFEEKLRIHKDVLCARHPPVFHEWFLRTFPDPTSWYSSRSAYCRSTAVM
-2694 SMVGYILG
+2694 SMVGYVLG

-2796 KQAKGLSKTP
+2796 KQAKGLSKAQ

-2819 THVCDIEQR
+2819 THVCEIDQR

-2854 QEATDDKLLCQMYLG
+2854 QEAADDKLLCQMYLG